1 MRELTMEDAS
11 VTLNGHGEGNFKQPD
26 TAQKQHVF
34 TTKVFVQM
42 GQKDVENDEP
52 FLKDAI
58 SIVQKDVVNGKV
70 IGEESVNK
78 SWKLISEDEVVV
90 VSKTSTAFHSELL
103 LEQEGP
109 GGETKET
116 DGSTVDSLLLNIETV
131 IDDGLLDGTHEP
143 ANDKREVLDEDAPV
157 VIEKSPVSPN
167 MEIAIEGEDPSDE
180 DWKNAR
186 KNDEIGEEVTEDEVA
201 VVEKTPVAS
210 SLESDILIEN
220 PDDGGK
226 EDDTTT
232 VDSLLA
238 NIESVIDQSPL
249 ERAQEPANKNI
260 AEVIEELAPVV
271 EKKSF
276 SLDVVHLMKETDEGS
291 ENGEHVTKQRQSFV
305 EDEVVMVK
313 KTVVVC
319 KVESEILVENP
330 DDEGKHADNATVQSL
345 LNNIESVI
353 DDELPERPQELED
366 AKKSDA
372 LEEDYPVVV
381 KKKPISVNVE
391 RAIDFDVKED
401 EQDVDPV
408 VETEVVVVEKE
419 TRAILESEI
428 LVDNEEAKK
437 GDSATVED
445 LLVTVEKVI
454 DAEPCKRTHESLQ
467 EKGKPLAE
475 DSPIVID
482 KRPAPFDMDQMMEQ
496 DEETKEQEKKDPVC
510 ETAPI
515 VVEKTAVIV
524 ESEML
529 VDNEEIEE
537 DDSTPVETLL
547 VNIESVVDHTLLET
561 AKEPSEDVV
570 EALEEDSP
578 VVIEKR
584 PALFYIEHPLDEDH
598 EKKDVDEREP
608 VAEAELVVV
617 EKTPVALESVMLV
630 DNEQSEED
638 DSTPVEILLVNIES
652 VVDHTLLKAA
662 KEPSEDVVE
671 ALEEDSPVVIEKRP
685 ASFCIEHPLD
695 ENHEKKDEDER
706 EPVSEIEVVV
716 LEKTP
721 VALES
726 DMLVDNEENKEE
738 DSTPVE
744 TLLVNIESVVD
755 HTLLKDAK
763 EPSKDV
769 VEALEEDSPVVI
781 EKKPASFYIEHPLDE
796 NHVKKDE
803 DEREPVS
810 EIEVVVVEKTPVA
823 LESVM
828 LVDNEQSEEDESTT
842 VETLLVNIE
851 SVVDYTLLKDTKEP
865 SEDVAEALEEDS
877 PVVIEKRP
885 ASFYMEHPLD
895 EVLEKKDVDER
906 EPVSEAELVVVEKTP
921 VALESVMLVDNEQSE
936 EDDSTPV
943 EILLVNIES
952 VVDHTLLKAAK
963 EPSEDVVEA
972 LEEDSPVVI
981 EKKPASLHIEHPLDE
996 DLEKKDEDEREPVSG
1011 FEVVVVEKPPVALES
1026 DMLVDNEE
1034 TKEKDS
1040 ASVETLLVEN
1050 EETKEDDSTPVET
1063 LLVNIESVVD
1073 HTLLEAVKIP
1083 SEVVVEAIEEDSP
1096 VVIEKRP
1103 ASLHIEHPFDED
1115 LEKKD
1120 VDEREPVAEAE
1131 LVVVE
1136 KTPVALDS
1144 DMLVDN
1150 EETKEKDSAS
1160 VETLLENIKSV
1171 IDNTT
1176 PDQTEEPASAIKP
1189 DVLEEDAPIVI
1200 EKRPILLHMEEM
1212 PDEMNGEGD
1221 PKAPVTEGELFV
1233 VNKTPAIV
1241 ELGILVEKEGTEGVE
1256 DDNPTVE
1263 SLLVNVE
1270 SVIDYQ
1276 LPKEGR
1282 ERADEMKTEA
1292 LQEDEPVVIE
1302 KSPVSLHVNQLLDQD
1317 DNQKEH
1323 DNSET
1328 VEGEHEL
1335 PKSRELVSEAKLVV
1349 INKTPASLESE
1360 LLIELESPEKDHA
1373 TVESLLVNIE
1383 SVIDDTSPEQPK
1395 VEDLTQP
1402 SESKEPIEETVPRAV
1417 EKRKR
1422 DSSEMEELFVAQ
1434 NPEESTEKEGR
1445 SQDESSNLVDEVV
1458 INVVEKKRVC
1468 HEQPSE
1474 TLENQSSVSEEST
1487 SVIVLDIP
1495 LVEKTEVVKDSVQET
1510 VPPAMERKAA
1520 ESEEELLQRTDE
1532 DEPTEPE
1539 CRETAILDDLEGE
1552 TLKSTSYTK
1561 LFDKDEGSD
1570 DELLRQVLSRKRLSA
1585 PEILPEKEKDG
1596 SAPLA
1601 PSESGILDSKEH
1613 VPTAHLSHTREAIP
1627 MSALPK
1633 VDNSEKVKD
1642 AEEQAAKGLL
1652 EADDEDQ
1659 IDGKRNRLGKKGL
1672 ASPQCKCCSLM

>member
-1 MRELTMEDAS
+1 MEDAS
-11 VTLNGHGEGNFKQPD
+11 VTVNGHGKSNVTLPD
-26 TAQKQHVF
+26 TAQQQHVF
-34 TTKVFVQM
+34 TTKVFIQM
-42 GQKDVENDEP
+42 AEKDVENDEP
-52 FLKDAI
+52 FLMDAT
-58 SIVQKDVVNGKV
+58 SIVQKDVVNGKE

-116 DGSTVDSLLLNIETV
+116 DGSTVESLLLNIETV
-131 IDDGLLDGTHEP
+131 IDDGLLNGTHEP
-143 ANDKREVLDEDAPV
+143 ENDKREVLDEDAPL

-167 MEIAIEGEDPSDE
+167 MEIAIEGEDPSDV
-180 DWKNAR
+180 DLKNAR
-186 KNDEIGEEVTEDEVA
+186 ENDEIGEEVTEDDVA
-201 VVEKTPVAS
+201 VVEKTPVARP
-210 SLESDILIEN
+210 LESDILVKN

-249 ERAQEPANKNI
+249 ERPQEPANKNT
-260 AEVIEELAPVV
+260 AEVIEELALVV

-276 SLDVVHLMKETDEGS
+276 SLDIEHLMKETDEGS
-291 ENGEHVTKQRQSFV
+291 EDGEHVTKQRQSFV
-305 EDEVVMVK
+305 EDEVIMVK

-330 DDEGKHADNATVQSL
+330 DDEGKHADNTTVQSL

-366 AKKSDA
+366 TKKSDA
-372 LEEDYPVVV
+372 LEEDYPIVV

-391 RAIDFDVKED
+391 QAIDFDVKED
-401 EQDVDPV
+401 EQDIDPV

-419 TRAILESEI
+419 TRAILVSEL

-454 DAEPCKRTHESLQ
+454 DVEPSKRTHESLQ

-515 VVEKTAVIV
+515 VVEKTAVTV

-529 VDNEEIEE
+529 VDNEEIED

-547 VNIESVVDHTLLET
+547 VNIESVVDRTLLET

-584 PALFYIEHPLDEDH
+584 PASFYIEHPLDEDH

-608 VAEAELVVV
+608 VSEAELVVV
-617 EKTPVALESVMLV
+617 EKTPVALESDMLV
-630 DNEQSEED
+630 DNEQSEGD

-652 VVDHTLLKAA
+652 VVDHTLLKVA

-685 ASFCIEHPLD
+685 ASVCIEHPLD

-716 LEKTP
+716 VEKTP

-726 DMLVDNEENKEE
+726 DMLVDNEESKEE

-763 EPSKDV
+763 EPSEDV

-781 EKKPASFYIEHPLDE
+781 EKRPASVCIEHPLDE
-796 NHVKKDE
+796 NHEKKDE

-810 EIEVVVVEKTPVA
+810 EIEVVVVEKPPVA
-823 LESVM
+823 LESDM
-828 LVDNEQSEEDESTT
+828 LVENEETKEDYSTP
-842 VETLLVNIE
+842 VDTLLVNIE
-851 SVVDYTLLKDTKEP
+851 SVVDHTLLEAVKIP
-865 SEDVAEALEEDS
+865 SEDVAEVIEEDS
-877 PVVIEKRP
+877 AVVIEKRP
-885 ASFYMEHPLD
+885 ASFCIEHPLD
-895 EVLEKKDVDER
+895 EDLEKKDVDER
-906 EPVSEAELVVVEKTP
+906 EPVSEAEFVVVEKTP
-921 VALESVMLVDNEQSE
+921 VALES
-936 EDDSTPV
+936 
-943 EILLVNIES
+943 
-952 VVDHTLLKAAK
+952 
-963 EPSEDVVEA
+963 
-972 LEEDSPVVI
+972 
-981 EKKPASLHIEHPLDE
+981 
-996 DLEKKDEDEREPVSG
+996 
-1011 FEVVVVEKPPVALES
+1011 
-1026 DMLVDNEE
+1026 DM
-1034 TKEKDS
+1034 
-1040 ASVETLLVEN
+1040 LVEN
-1050 EETKEDDSTPVET
+1050 EETKEDDSTPLET

-1083 SEVVVEAIEEDSP
+1083 SEDVAEVIEEDSA

-1103 ASLHIEHPFDED
+1103 ASFCIEHPLDED

-1120 VDEREPVAEAE
+1120 VDEREPVSEAE
-1131 LVVVE
+1131 FVVVE
-1136 KTPVALDS
+1136 KTPVALES
-1144 DMLVDN
+1144 DMLVDS

-1200 EKRPILLHMEEM
+1200 EKRPVLLHMEEM

-1221 PKAPVTEGELFV
+1221 PEAPVTESELVV
-1233 VNKTPAIV
+1233 VNKTPVIV
-1241 ELGILVEKEGTEGVE
+1241 ESGILVEKEGTEGVE
-1256 DDNPTVE
+1256 DDNATVE
-1263 SLLVNVE
+1263 SLLVNAE
-1270 SVIDYQ
+1270 SVIDHQ

-1282 ERADEMKTEA
+1282 ERADEMKTYA

-1302 KSPVSLHVNQLLDQD
+1302 RSPVSLHVNQLLDQEG
-1317 DNQKEH
+1317 NQKEH

-1328 VEGEHEL
+1328 VEGEQEL
-1335 PKSRELVSEAKLVV
+1335 SKSRELVSEAKLVV

-1360 LLIELESPEKDHA
+1360 ILIELESPENDHA

-1383 SVIDDTSPEQPK
+1383 SVIDDTSLEQPK
-1395 VEDLTQP
+1395 VEDDTQP

-1474 TLENQSSVSEEST
+1474 TLENQSSVSAEST

-1570 DELLRQVLSRKRLSA
+1570 DEFLRQVLSRKRLSA

-1627 MSALPK
+1627 MSTLAK
-1633 VDNSEKVKD
+1633 ADNSSSNVGGAHDEEKLIPGVPREAEKVKD
-1642 AEEQAAKGLL
+1642 AEGQAAKGLL

>member
-1 MRELTMEDAS
+1 MEDAS
-11 VTLNGHGEGNFKQPD
+11 VTVNGQGKSNVTLPD
-26 TAQKQHVF
+26 TAQQQHVF
-34 TTKVFVQM
+34 TTKVFIQM
-42 GQKDVENDEP
+42 AEKDVENDEP
-52 FLKDAI
+52 FLMDAT
-58 SIVQKDVVNGKV
+58 SIVQKDVINGKE

-116 DGSTVDSLLLNIETV
+116 DGSTVESLLLNIETV
-131 IDDGLLDGTHEP
+131 IDDGLLNGTHEP
-143 ANDKREVLDEDAPV
+143 ENDKREVLDEDAPL

-167 MEIAIEGEDPSDE
+167 MEIAIEGEDPSDV
-180 DWKNAR
+180 DLKNAR
-186 KNDEIGEEVTEDEVA
+186 ENDEIGEEVTEDDVA
-201 VVEKTPVAS
+201 VVEKTPVARP
-210 SLESDILIEN
+210 LESDILVKN

-249 ERAQEPANKNI
+249 ERPQEPASKNT

-276 SLDVVHLMKETDEGS
+276 SLDVEHLMKETDEGS
-291 ENGEHVTKQRQSFV
+291 EDGEHVTKQRQSFV
-305 EDEVVMVK
+305 EDEVIMVK

-330 DDEGKHADNATVQSL
+330 DDEGKHADNTTVQSL

-366 AKKSDA
+366 TKKSDA
-372 LEEDYPVVV
+372 LEEDYPIVV

-391 RAIDFDVKED
+391 QAIDFDVKED
-401 EQDVDPV
+401 EQDIDPV

-419 TRAILESEI
+419 TRAILESEL

-454 DAEPCKRTHESLQ
+454 DVEPSKRTHESLQ

-482 KRPAPFDMDQMMEQ
+482 KRPAPFHMDQMMEQ

-515 VVEKTAVIV
+515 VVEKTAVTV

-529 VDNEEIEE
+529 VDNEEIED

-547 VNIESVVDHTLLET
+547 VNIESVVDRTLLET

-584 PALFYIEHPLDEDH
+584 PASFYIEHPLDEDH

-608 VAEAELVVV
+608 VSEAELVVV
-617 EKTPVALESVMLV
+617 EKPPVALESDMLV

-685 ASFCIEHPLD
+685 ASVCIEHPLD
-695 ENHEKKDEDER
+695 ENHEKKDEGER

-716 LEKTP
+716 VEKTP

-726 DMLVDNEENKEE
+726 DMLVDNEESKEE

-763 EPSKDV
+763 EPSEDV
-769 VEALEEDSPVVI
+769 V
-781 EKKPASFYIEHPLDE
+781 
-796 NHVKKDE
+796 
-803 DEREPVS
+803 
-810 EIEVVVVEKTPVA
+810 
-823 LESVM
+823 
-828 LVDNEQSEEDESTT
+828 
-842 VETLLVNIE
+842 
-851 SVVDYTLLKDTKEP
+851 
-865 SEDVAEALEEDS
+865 EALEEDS

-885 ASFYMEHPLD
+885 AS
-895 EVLEKKDVDER
+895 VC
-906 EPVSEAELVVVEKTP
+906 
-921 VALESVMLVDNEQSE
+921 
-936 EDDSTPV
+936 
-943 EILLVNIES
+943 
-952 VVDHTLLKAAK
+952 
-963 EPSEDVVEA
+963 
-972 LEEDSPVVI
+972 
-981 EKKPASLHIEHPLDE
+981 IEHPLDE
-996 DLEKKDEDEREPVSG
+996 NHEKKDEDEREPVPEI
-1011 FEVVVVEKPPVALES
+1011 EVVVVEKPPVALES
-1026 DMLVDNEE
+1026 EM
-1034 TKEKDS
+1034 
-1040 ASVETLLVEN
+1040 LVEN
-1050 EETKEDDSTPVET
+1050 EETKEDYSTPVET

-1103 ASLHIEHPFDED
+1103 ASLHIEHPLDED

-1120 VDEREPVAEAE
+1120 VDEREPVPEAE
-1131 LVVVE
+1131 FVVVE
-1136 KTPVALDS
+1136 KTPVALESDMLVENEETKEDYSTPVETLLVNIESVVDHTLLEAVKIPSEVVVEAIEEDSPVVIEKRPASLHIEHPLDEDLEKKDVDEREPVPEAEFVVVEKTPVALES

-1221 PKAPVTEGELFV
+1221 PEAPVTESELVV
-1233 VNKTPAIV
+1233 VNKTPVIV
-1241 ELGILVEKEGTEGVE
+1241 ESGILVEKEGTEGVE
-1256 DDNPTVE
+1256 DDNATVE
-1263 SLLVNVE
+1263 SLLVNAE
-1270 SVIDYQ
+1270 SVIDHQ

-1282 ERADEMKTEA
+1282 ERADEMKTYA

-1302 KSPVSLHVNQLLDQD
+1302 RSPVSLHVNQLLDQEG
-1317 DNQKEH
+1317 NQKEH

-1328 VEGEHEL
+1328 VEGEQEL
-1335 PKSRELVSEAKLVV
+1335 SKSRELVSEAKLVV

-1360 LLIELESPEKDHA
+1360 ILIELESPENDHA

-1383 SVIDDTSPEQPK
+1383 SVIDDTSLEQPK
-1395 VEDLTQP
+1395 VEDDTQP

-1474 TLENQSSVSEEST
+1474 TLENQSSVSAEST

-1532 DEPTEPE
+1532 DQPTEPE

-1570 DELLRQVLSRKRLSA
+1570 DEFLRQVLSRKRLSA

-1627 MSALPK
+1627 MSTLAK
-1633 VDNSEKVKD
+1633 ADNSSSNVGGAHDEEKLIPGVPREAEKVKD
-1642 AEEQAAKGLL
+1642 AEGQAAKGLL

>member
-1 MRELTMEDAS
+1 MEDAS
-11 VTLNGHGEGNFKQPD
+11 VTVNGHGKSIVTLPD
-26 TAQKQHVF
+26 TAQQQHVF
-34 TTKVFVQM
+34 TTKVFIQM
-42 GQKDVENDEP
+42 AEKDVENDEP
-52 FLKDAI
+52 FLMDAT
-58 SIVQKDVVNGKV
+58 SIVQNDVVNGKE

-116 DGSTVDSLLLNIETV
+116 DGSTVESLLLNIETV
-131 IDDGLLDGTHEP
+131 IDDGLLNGTHEP
-143 ANDKREVLDEDAPV
+143 ENDKREVLDEDAPV
-157 VIEKSPVSPN
+157 VIEKSPVSLN
-167 MEIAIEGEDPSDE
+167 MEIAIEGEDRSDV
-180 DWKNAR
+180 DLKNAR
-186 KNDEIGEEVTEDEVA
+186 ENDEIGEEVTEDDVA
-201 VVEKTPVAS
+201 VVEKTPVARP
-210 SLESDILIEN
+210 LESDILVEN

-249 ERAQEPANKNI
+249 ERPQEPANKNT

-276 SLDVVHLMKETDEGS
+276 SLDVEHLMKETDEGS
-291 ENGEHVTKQRQSFV
+291 EDGEHVTKQRQSFV
-305 EDEVVMVK
+305 EDEVMMVK

-330 DDEGKHADNATVQSL
+330 DDEGKHADNTTVQSL

-366 AKKSDA
+366 TKKSDA
-372 LEEDYPVVV
+372 LEEDYPIVV

-391 RAIDFDVKED
+391 QAIDFDVKED
-401 EQDVDPV
+401 EQDIDPV

-419 TRAILESEI
+419 TRAILESEL
-428 LVDNEEAKK
+428 LVDNEQAKK

-454 DAEPCKRTHESLQ
+454 DVEPSKRTHESLQ

-515 VVEKTAVIV
+515 VVEKTAVTV
-524 ESEML
+524 QSEML
-529 VDNEEIEE
+529 VDNEEIED

-547 VNIESVVDHTLLET
+547 VNIESVVDRTLLET

-570 EALEEDSP
+570 E
-578 VVIEKR
+578 V
-584 PALFYIEHPLDEDH
+584 
-598 EKKDVDEREP
+598 
-608 VAEAELVVV
+608 
-617 EKTPVALESVMLV
+617 
-630 DNEQSEED
+630 
-638 DSTPVEILLVNIES
+638 
-652 VVDHTLLKAA
+652 
-662 KEPSEDVVE
+662 
-671 ALEEDSPVVIEKRP
+671 LEEDSPVVIEKRP
-685 ASFCIEHPLD
+685 ASVCIEHPLD

-716 LEKTP
+716 VEKTP

-726 DMLVDNEENKEE
+726 DMLVDNEESKEE

-763 EPSKDV
+763 EPSEDV

-781 EKKPASFYIEHPLDE
+781 EKRPASVCIEHPLDE
-796 NHVKKDE
+796 NHEKKDE

-810 EIEVVVVEKTPVA
+810 EIEVVVVEKPPVA
-823 LESVM
+823 LESDM
-828 LVDNEQSEEDESTT
+828 LVENEETKEDYSTP
-842 VETLLVNIE
+842 VDTLLVNIE
-851 SVVDYTLLKDTKEP
+851 SVVDHTLLEAVKIP
-865 SEDVAEALEEDS
+865 SEDVAEVIEEDS
-877 PVVIEKRP
+877 AVVIEKRP
-885 ASFYMEHPLD
+885 ASFCIEHPLD
-895 EVLEKKDVDER
+895 EDLEKKDVDER
-906 EPVSEAELVVVEKTP
+906 EPVSEAEFVVVEKTP
-921 VALESVMLVDNEQSE
+921 VALES
-936 EDDSTPV
+936 
-943 EILLVNIES
+943 
-952 VVDHTLLKAAK
+952 
-963 EPSEDVVEA
+963 
-972 LEEDSPVVI
+972 
-981 EKKPASLHIEHPLDE
+981 
-996 DLEKKDEDEREPVSG
+996 
-1011 FEVVVVEKPPVALES
+1011 
-1026 DMLVDNEE
+1026 DM
-1034 TKEKDS
+1034 
-1040 ASVETLLVEN
+1040 LVEN
-1050 EETKEDDSTPVET
+1050 EETKEDDSTPLET

-1083 SEVVVEAIEEDSP
+1083 SEDVAEVIEEDSA

-1103 ASLHIEHPFDED
+1103 ASFCIEHPLDED

-1120 VDEREPVAEAE
+1120 VDEREPVSETE

-1136 KTPVALDS
+1136 KTPVALES
-1144 DMLVDN
+1144 DMLVDS

-1221 PKAPVTEGELFV
+1221 PEAPVTESELVV
-1233 VNKTPAIV
+1233 VNKTPVIV
-1241 ELGILVEKEGTEGVE
+1241 ESGILVEKEGTEGVE
-1256 DDNPTVE
+1256 DDNATVE
-1263 SLLVNVE
+1263 SLLVNAE
-1270 SVIDYQ
+1270 SVIDHQ

-1282 ERADEMKTEA
+1282 ERADEMKTYA

-1302 KSPVSLHVNQLLDQD
+1302 RSPVSLHVNQLLDQEG
-1317 DNQKEH
+1317 NQKEH

-1328 VEGEHEL
+1328 VEGEQEL
-1335 PKSRELVSEAKLVV
+1335 SKSRELVSEAKLVV

-1360 LLIELESPEKDHA
+1360 ILIELESPENDHA

-1383 SVIDDTSPEQPK
+1383 SVIDDTSLEQPK
-1395 VEDLTQP
+1395 VEDDTQP

-1474 TLENQSSVSEEST
+1474 TLENQSSVSAEST

-1570 DELLRQVLSRKRLSA
+1570 DEFLRQVLSRKRLSA

-1627 MSALPK
+1627 MSTLAK
-1633 VDNSEKVKD
+1633 ADNSSSNVGGAHDEEKVIPGVPREAEKVKD
-1642 AEEQAAKGLL
+1642 AEGQAAKGLL

-1659 IDGKRNRLGKKGL
+1659 IDRKRNRLGKKGL

>member
-1 MRELTMEDAS
+1 MEDAS
-11 VTLNGHGEGNFKQPD
+11 VTLNGHGEGKE
-26 TAQKQHVF
+26 
-34 TTKVFVQM
+34 VFVQM

-116 DGSTVDSLLLNIETV
+116 DVSTVESLLLNIETV
-131 IDDGLLDGTHEP
+131 IDDGLLNGTHEP

-180 DWKNAR
+180 DLKNAR
-186 KNDEIGEEVTEDEVA
+186 ENDEIGEEVTEDEVA

-249 ERAQEPANKNI
+249 ERPQEPANKNI

-276 SLDVVHLMKETDEGS
+276 SLDVEHLIKETDEGS
-291 ENGEHVTKQRQSFV
+291 EDGEQVTKQRQSFV

-319 KVESEILVENP
+319 KVESEMLVENP
-330 DDEGKHADNATVQSL
+330 DDEGKHADNTTVQSL

-381 KKKPISVNVE
+381 EKKPISVNVE
-391 RAIDFDVKED
+391 QAIDFDVKED
-401 EQDVDPV
+401 EQDIDLV
-408 VETEVVVVEKE
+408 VETGVVVVEKE

-454 DAEPCKRTHESLQ
+454 DVEPSKRTHDSLQ

-584 PALFYIEHPLDEDH
+584 PA
-598 EKKDVDEREP
+598 
-608 VAEAELVVV
+608 
-617 EKTPVALESVMLV
+617 
-630 DNEQSEED
+630 
-638 DSTPVEILLVNIES
+638 
-652 VVDHTLLKAA
+652 
-662 KEPSEDVVE
+662 
-671 ALEEDSPVVIEKRP
+671 
-685 ASFCIEHPLD
+685 SFCIEHPLD

-716 LEKTP
+716 VEKTP

-726 DMLVDNEENKEE
+726 DMLVDNEQSEE
-738 DSTPVE
+738 DESTPVE

-755 HTLLKDAK
+755 HTLLETAK
-763 EPSKDV
+763 EPSEDVVEALEEDSPVVIEKRPASFYIEHPLDEDLEKKDEDERQPVSEIEVVVIEKTPVALESVMLVDNEQSEEDESIPVETLLVNIESVVDHTLWKVAKEPSEDV

-796 NHVKKDE
+796 DLEKKDK

-810 EIEVVVVEKTPVA
+810 EIEVVVVEK
-823 LESVM
+823 
-828 LVDNEQSEEDESTT
+828 
-842 VETLLVNIE
+842 
-851 SVVDYTLLKDTKEP
+851 
-865 SEDVAEALEEDS
+865 
-877 PVVIEKRP
+877 
-885 ASFYMEHPLD
+885 
-895 EVLEKKDVDER
+895 
-906 EPVSEAELVVVEKTP
+906 
-921 VALESVMLVDNEQSE
+921 
-936 EDDSTPV
+936 
-943 EILLVNIES
+943 
-952 VVDHTLLKAAK
+952 
-963 EPSEDVVEA
+963 
-972 LEEDSPVVI
+972 
-981 EKKPASLHIEHPLDE
+981 
-996 DLEKKDEDEREPVSG
+996 
-1011 FEVVVVEKPPVALES
+1011 PPVALES
-1026 DMLVDNEE
+1026 EM
-1034 TKEKDS
+1034 
-1040 ASVETLLVEN
+1040 LVEN

-1103 ASLHIEHPFDED
+1103 ASLHIEHPLDED

-1120 VDEREPVAEAE
+1120 VDEREPVSEAE

-1136 KTPVALDS
+1136 KTPVALES

-1176 PDQTEEPASAIKP
+1176 SDQTEEPASAIKP
-1189 DVLEEDAPIVI
+1189 DVLEEDVPIVI

-1212 PDEMNGEGD
+1212 PDEMHGEGD
-1221 PKAPVTEGELFV
+1221 PKAPVTEGELVV
-1233 VNKTPAIV
+1233 VNKTPVIV
-1241 ELGILVEKEGTEGVE
+1241 ESGILVEKEGTEGVE
-1256 DDNPTVE
+1256 DDNATVE

-1270 SVIDYQ
+1270 SVIDHQ

-1282 ERADEMKTEA
+1282 ERPDEMKTEA

-1302 KSPVSLHVNQLLDQD
+1302 RSPVSLHVNQLLDQE

-1323 DNSET
+1323 NNSET

-1360 LLIELESPEKDHA
+1360 ILIELESPENDHA

-1395 VEDLTQP
+1395 VEDDTQP

-1434 NPEESTEKEGR
+1434 NPKESTEKEGR

-1458 INVVEKKRVC
+1458 INVVEKKRAC

-1627 MSALPK
+1627 MRTLAK
-1633 VDNSEKVKD
+1633 ADNSSSNVGGAHDEEKLIPGVPREGEKVKD
-1642 AEEQAAKGLL
+1642 AEEQAAKGLF

>member
-1 MRELTMEDAS
+1 MEDAS

-42 GQKDVENDEP
+42 GQKDVENDAP
-52 FLKDAI
+52 FLEDAI

-78 SWKLISEDEVVV
+78 SWKLILEDEVVV

-116 DGSTVDSLLLNIETV
+116 DGSTVESLLLNIETV
-131 IDDGLLDGTHEP
+131 IDDELLNGTHQP

-167 MEIAIEGEDPSDE
+167 MEIAIEGEDPSDV
-180 DWKNAR
+180 DLKNAR
-186 KNDEIGEEVTEDEVA
+186 ENDEIGEEVTEDEVA

-249 ERAQEPANKNI
+249 ERPQEPANKNI

-276 SLDVVHLMKETDEGS
+276 SLDVEHLMKETDEGS
-291 ENGEHVTKQRQSFV
+291 EDGEHVTKQRQSFV
-305 EDEVVMVK
+305 EDEVVMIK

-319 KVESEILVENP
+319 KVESEILVENQ
-330 DDEGKHADNATVQSL
+330 DDEGKHADNTTVQSL

-391 RAIDFDVKED
+391 QAIDFDVKED
-401 EQDVDPV
+401 ERDIDPV
-408 VETEVVVVEKE
+408 VETEVVVVAKE

-454 DAEPCKRTHESLQ
+454 DVEPSKRTLESLQ

-482 KRPAPFDMDQMMEQ
+482 KRPAPFDMDQMLEQ

-515 VVEKTAVIV
+515 VVEKTVVIV

-537 DDSTPVETLL
+537 DGSTPVETLL

-584 PALFYIEHPLDEDH
+584 PASFYIEHPLDEDH

-608 VAEAELVVV
+608 VSEAELVVV
-617 EKTPVALESVMLV
+617 EKTPVALESDMLV
-630 DNEQSEED
+630 DNEQSEKD

-652 VVDHTLLKAA
+652 VVDHTLLKDA
-662 KEPSEDVVE
+662 KEPSEDLVE

-695 ENHEKKDEDER
+695 ENLEKKDEDER
-706 EPVSEIEVVV
+706 EPVSEIDVVV
-716 LEKTP
+716 VEKTP

-726 DMLVDNEENKEE
+726 DMLVDNEESKEE

-763 EPSKDV
+763 EPSEDV
-769 VEALEEDSPVVI
+769 LEALEEDSPVVI

-796 NHVKKDE
+796 NHEKK

-823 LESVM
+823 LESDM
-828 LVDNEQSEEDESTT
+828 LVDNEQSEEDESTP
-842 VETLLVNIE
+842 VET
-851 SVVDYTLLKDTKEP
+851 
-865 SEDVAEALEEDS
+865 
-877 PVVIEKRP
+877 
-885 ASFYMEHPLD
+885 
-895 EVLEKKDVDER
+895 
-906 EPVSEAELVVVEKTP
+906 
-921 VALESVMLVDNEQSE
+921 
-936 EDDSTPV
+936 
-943 EILLVNIES
+943 LLVNIES
-952 VVDHTLLKAAK
+952 VVDHTLLKDAK

-981 EKKPASLHIEHPLDE
+981 EKKPASFYIEHPIDE
-996 DLEKKDEDEREPVSG
+996 DLKKKDEDERETVPEI
-1011 FEVVVVEKPPVALES
+1011 EVVVVEKTPVALES
-1026 DMLVDNEE
+1026 EM
-1034 TKEKDS
+1034 
-1040 ASVETLLVEN
+1040 LVEN

-1103 ASLHIEHPFDED
+1103 ASLRIDYPLDED

-1120 VDEREPVAEAE
+1120 VDEREPVSEAE

-1136 KTPVALDS
+1136 KTPVALES

-1150 EETKEKDSAS
+1150 EESKEKDSAS

-1200 EKRPILLHMEEM
+1200 EKRPSLLHMEEM

-1221 PKAPVTEGELFV
+1221 PKAPVTEGELVV
-1233 VNKTPAIV
+1233 VNKTPVIV
-1241 ELGILVEKEGTEGVE
+1241 ASGILVEKEGTEGVK
-1256 DDNPTVE
+1256 DDNATVE

-1270 SVIDYQ
+1270 SVIDHQ

-1292 LQEDEPVVIE
+1292 LKEDEPVVIE
-1302 KSPVSLHVNQLLDQD
+1302 RSPVSLHVNQLLDQE

-1360 LLIELESPEKDHA
+1360 ILIELESPENDHA
-1373 TVESLLVNIE
+1373 TMESLLVNIE

-1395 VEDLTQP
+1395 VEDDTQP
-1402 SESKEPIEETVPRAV
+1402 SESKEPIEETVPCAV
-1417 EKRKR
+1417 EKRTR

-1458 INVVEKKRVC
+1458 INVAEKKRVY

-1474 TLENQSSVSEEST
+1474 TLESQSSVSEEST

-1495 LVEKTEVVKDSVQET
+1495 LVEKTEGVKDSVQET

-1520 ESEEELLQRTDE
+1520 ESEEELLQGTDE

-1627 MSALPK
+1627 MSTLAK
-1633 VDNSEKVKD
+1633 ADNSSSNVGGAHDEEKLIPGVPREAEKVKD

>member
-1 MRELTMEDAS
+1 MEDAS
-11 VTLNGHGEGNFKQPD
+11 VTENGHGKGNVKQPD
-26 TAQKQHVF
+26 TAQQQHVF
-34 TTKVFVQM
+34 TTKVFIEM
-42 GQKDVENDEP
+42 GEKDVENDEP
-52 FLKDAI
+52 FLIDAT
-58 SIVQKDVVNGKV
+58 SIVQKDVVNGKE

-90 VSKTSTAFHSELL
+90 VSKTSTAFHSEFLP
-103 LEQEGP
+103 EQEGP

-116 DGSTVDSLLLNIETV
+116 DGSTVESLLLNIETV
-131 IDDGLLDGTHEP
+131 IDDGLLNGTHEP
-143 ANDKREVLDEDAPV
+143 ENDKREVLDEDAPL

-167 MEIAIEGEDPSDE
+167 MEIAIEGEDPSDV
-180 DWKNAR
+180 DLKNAR
-186 KNDEIGEEVTEDEVA
+186 ENDEIGEEVTEDEVA

-210 SLESDILIEN
+210 SLESDILVEN

-249 ERAQEPANKNI
+249 ERPQEPANKNT

-276 SLDVVHLMKETDEGS
+276 SLDVEHLMKETDEGS
-291 ENGEHVTKQRQSFV
+291 EDGEHVTKQRQSFV
-305 EDEVVMVK
+305 EDEVIMVK

-330 DDEGKHADNATVQSL
+330 DDEGKHADNTTVQSL

-366 AKKSDA
+366 TKKSDA
-372 LEEDYPVVV
+372 LEEDYPIVV

-391 RAIDFDVKED
+391 QAIDFDVKED
-401 EQDVDPV
+401 EQDIDPV

-419 TRAILESEI
+419 TRAILVSEL

-454 DAEPCKRTHESLQ
+454 DVEPCKRTHESLQ

-482 KRPAPFDMDQMMEQ
+482 KRPPPFDMDQMMEQ

-515 VVEKTAVIV
+515 VVEKTAVTV

-529 VDNEEIEE
+529 VDNEEIEDE
-537 DDSTPVETLL
+537 VSTPVETLL
-547 VNIESVVDHTLLET
+547 VNIESVVDRTLLET

-584 PALFYIEHPLDEDH
+584 PASFYIEHPLDEDH

-608 VAEAELVVV
+608 VSEAELVVV
-617 EKTPVALESVMLV
+617 EKTPVALESDMLV

-638 DSTPVEILLVNIES
+638 DSTPAEILLVNIES

-685 ASFCIEHPLD
+685 ASVCIEHPLD
-695 ENHEKKDEDER
+695 ENHEKKDEGER

-716 LEKTP
+716 VEKTP

-726 DMLVDNEENKEE
+726 DMLVDNEESKEE
-738 DSTPVE
+738 DSTPGE

-763 EPSKDV
+763 EPSEDV
-769 VEALEEDSPVVI
+769 V
-781 EKKPASFYIEHPLDE
+781 
-796 NHVKKDE
+796 
-803 DEREPVS
+803 
-810 EIEVVVVEKTPVA
+810 
-823 LESVM
+823 
-828 LVDNEQSEEDESTT
+828 
-842 VETLLVNIE
+842 
-851 SVVDYTLLKDTKEP
+851 
-865 SEDVAEALEEDS
+865 EALEEDS

-885 ASFYMEHPLD
+885 AS
-895 EVLEKKDVDER
+895 VC
-906 EPVSEAELVVVEKTP
+906 
-921 VALESVMLVDNEQSE
+921 
-936 EDDSTPV
+936 
-943 EILLVNIES
+943 
-952 VVDHTLLKAAK
+952 
-963 EPSEDVVEA
+963 
-972 LEEDSPVVI
+972 
-981 EKKPASLHIEHPLDE
+981 IEHPLDE
-996 DLEKKDEDEREPVSG
+996 NHEKKDEDEREPVPEIG
-1011 FEVVVVEKPPVALES
+1011 VVVVEKPSVALES
-1026 DMLVDNEE
+1026 EM
-1034 TKEKDS
+1034 
-1040 ASVETLLVEN
+1040 LVEN
-1050 EETKEDDSTPVET
+1050 EETKEDYSTPVET

-1103 ASLHIEHPFDED
+1103 ASFYIEHPLDED

-1120 VDEREPVAEAE
+1120 VDEREPVSEAE
-1131 LVVVE
+1131 FVVVE
-1136 KTPVALDS
+1136 KTPVALESDMLVENEETKEDYSTPVETLLVNIESVVDHTLLEAVKIPSEVVVEAIEEDSPVVIEKRPASFYIEHPLDEDLEKKDVDEREPVSEAEFVVVEKTPVALES

-1160 VETLLENIKSV
+1160 VETLLENIKCV

-1221 PKAPVTEGELFV
+1221 PEAPVTESELVV
-1233 VNKTPAIV
+1233 VNKTPVIV
-1241 ELGILVEKEGTEGVE
+1241 ESGILVEKEGTEGVE
-1256 DDNPTVE
+1256 DDNATVE
-1263 SLLVNVE
+1263 SLLVNAE
-1270 SVIDYQ
+1270 PVIDHQ

-1282 ERADEMKTEA
+1282 ERADEMKTYA

-1302 KSPVSLHVNQLLDQD
+1302 RSPVSLHVNQLLDQEG
-1317 DNQKEH
+1317 NQKEH

-1328 VEGEHEL
+1328 VEGEQEL
-1335 PKSRELVSEAKLVV
+1335 SKSRELVSEAKLVV

-1360 LLIELESPEKDHA
+1360 ILIELESPENDHA

-1395 VEDLTQP
+1395 VEDDTQP

-1474 TLENQSSVSEEST
+1474 TLENQSSVSAEST

-1570 DELLRQVLSRKRLSA
+1570 DEFLRQVLSRKRLSA

-1627 MSALPK
+1627 MSTLAK
-1633 VDNSEKVKD
+1633 ADNSSSNVGGAHDEEKLIPGVPREAEKVKD
-1642 AEEQAAKGLL
+1642 AEGQAAKGLL

>member
-1 MRELTMEDAS
+1 MEDAS
-11 VTLNGHGEGNFKQPD
+11 VTVNGHGKSNVTLPD
-26 TAQKQHVF
+26 TAQQQHVF
-34 TTKVFVQM
+34 TTKVFIQM
-42 GQKDVENDEP
+42 AEKDVENDEP
-52 FLKDAI
+52 FLMDAT
-58 SIVQKDVVNGKV
+58 SIVQKDVVNGKE

-116 DGSTVDSLLLNIETV
+116 DGCTVESLLLNIETV
-131 IDDGLLDGTHEP
+131 IDDGLLNGTHEP
-143 ANDKREVLDEDAPV
+143 ENDKREVLDEDAPV

-167 MEIAIEGEDPSDE
+167 MEIAIEGEDPSDV
-180 DWKNAR
+180 DLKNAR
-186 KNDEIGEEVTEDEVA
+186 ENDEIGEEVTEDDVA
-201 VVEKTPVAS
+201 VVEKTPVARP
-210 SLESDILIEN
+210 LESDILVEN

-249 ERAQEPANKNI
+249 ERPQEPANKNT

-276 SLDVVHLMKETDEGS
+276 SLDVEHLMKETDEGS
-291 ENGEHVTKQRQSFV
+291 EDGEHVTKQRQSFV
-305 EDEVVMVK
+305 EDEVMTVK

-330 DDEGKHADNATVQSL
+330 DDEGKHADNTTVQSL

-366 AKKSDA
+366 TKQSDA
-372 LEEDYPVVV
+372 LEEDYPIVV

-391 RAIDFDVKED
+391 QVIDFDVKED
-401 EQDVDPV
+401 EQDIDPV

-419 TRAILESEI
+419 TRAILESEL

-454 DAEPCKRTHESLQ
+454 DVEPSKRTHESLQ

-515 VVEKTAVIV
+515 VVEKTAVTV

-529 VDNEEIEE
+529 VDNEEIED

-547 VNIESVVDHTLLET
+547 VNIESVVDRTLLET

-584 PALFYIEHPLDEDH
+584 PASFYIEHPLDEDH

-608 VAEAELVVV
+608 VSEAELVVV
-617 EKTPVALESVMLV
+617 EKTPVALESDMLV
-630 DNEQSEED
+630 DNEKSEED

-652 VVDHTLLKAA
+652 VVDYTPLKAA

-685 ASFCIEHPLD
+685 ASFYIEHPLD

-716 LEKTP
+716 VEKTP

-726 DMLVDNEENKEE
+726 DMLVDNEESKEE

-763 EPSKDV
+763 EPSEDV
-769 VEALEEDSPVVI
+769 V
-781 EKKPASFYIEHPLDE
+781 
-796 NHVKKDE
+796 
-803 DEREPVS
+803 
-810 EIEVVVVEKTPVA
+810 
-823 LESVM
+823 
-828 LVDNEQSEEDESTT
+828 
-842 VETLLVNIE
+842 
-851 SVVDYTLLKDTKEP
+851 
-865 SEDVAEALEEDS
+865 EALEEDS

-885 ASFYMEHPLD
+885 ASFY
-895 EVLEKKDVDER
+895 
-906 EPVSEAELVVVEKTP
+906 
-921 VALESVMLVDNEQSE
+921 
-936 EDDSTPV
+936 
-943 EILLVNIES
+943 
-952 VVDHTLLKAAK
+952 
-963 EPSEDVVEA
+963 
-972 LEEDSPVVI
+972 
-981 EKKPASLHIEHPLDE
+981 IEHPLDE
-996 DLEKKDEDEREPVSG
+996 NHEKKDEDEREPVPEI
-1011 FEVVVVEKPPVALES
+1011 EVVVVEKPPVALES
-1026 DMLVDNEE
+1026 EM
-1034 TKEKDS
+1034 
-1040 ASVETLLVEN
+1040 LVEN
-1050 EETKEDDSTPVET
+1050 EETKEDYSTPVET

-1103 ASLHIEHPFDED
+1103 ASFYIEHPLDED

-1120 VDEREPVAEAE
+1120 VDEREPVSEAE
-1131 LVVVE
+1131 FVVVE
-1136 KTPVALDS
+1136 KTPVALES

-1221 PKAPVTEGELFV
+1221 PEAPVTESELVV
-1233 VNKTPAIV
+1233 VNKTPVIV
-1241 ELGILVEKEGTEGVE
+1241 ESGILVEKEGTEGVE
-1256 DDNPTVE
+1256 DDNATVE

-1270 SVIDYQ
+1270 SVIDHQ

-1282 ERADEMKTEA
+1282 ERANEMKTYA

-1302 KSPVSLHVNQLLDQD
+1302 RSPVSLHVNQLLDQEG
-1317 DNQKEH
+1317 NQKEH

-1328 VEGEHEL
+1328 VEGEQEL
-1335 PKSRELVSEAKLVV
+1335 SKSRKLVSEAKLVV

-1360 LLIELESPEKDHA
+1360 ILIEVESPENDHA

-1383 SVIDDTSPEQPK
+1383 SVIDDTSLEQPK
-1395 VEDLTQP
+1395 VEDDTQP

-1445 SQDESSNLVDEVV
+1445 SQDKSSKLVDEVV
-1458 INVVEKKRVC
+1458 INVVEKKRVY

-1570 DELLRQVLSRKRLSA
+1570 DEFSRQVLSRKRLSA

-1627 MSALPK
+1627 MSTLAK
-1633 VDNSEKVKD
+1633 ADNSSSNVGGAHDEEKLIPGVPREAEKVKD
-1642 AEEQAAKGLL
+1642 VEEQAAKGLL

-1659 IDGKRNRLGKKGL
+1659 TDGKRNRLGKKGL

>member
-1 MRELTMEDAS
+1 MEDAS
-11 VTLNGHGEGNFKQPD
+11 VTVNGHGKSNVTLPG
-26 TAQKQHVF
+26 TAQQQHVF
-34 TTKVFVQM
+34 TTKVFIQM
-42 GQKDVENDEP
+42 AEKDVENDEP
-52 FLKDAI
+52 FLMDAT
-58 SIVQKDVVNGKV
+58 SIVQKDVVNGKE

-116 DGSTVDSLLLNIETV
+116 DGSTVESLLLNIETV
-131 IDDGLLDGTHEP
+131 IDDGLLNGTHEP
-143 ANDKREVLDEDAPV
+143 ENDKREVLDEDAPV

-167 MEIAIEGEDPSDE
+167 MEIAIEGEDPSDV
-180 DWKNAR
+180 DLKNAR
-186 KNDEIGEEVTEDEVA
+186 ENDEIGEEVTEDDVA
-201 VVEKTPVAS
+201 VVEKTPVAR
-210 SLESDILIEN
+210 SLESDILVEN
-220 PDDGGK
+220 PDDVGK

-249 ERAQEPANKNI
+249 ERPQEPANKNT

-276 SLDVVHLMKETDEGS
+276 SLDVEHLMKETDEGS
-291 ENGEHVTKQRQSFV
+291 EDGEHVTKQRQSFV
-305 EDEVVMVK
+305 EDEVIMVK

-319 KVESEILVENP
+319 KGESEILVENP
-330 DDEGKHADNATVQSL
+330 DDEGKHADNTTVQSL

-366 AKKSDA
+366 TKKSDA
-372 LEEDYPVVV
+372 LEEDYPIGV

-391 RAIDFDVKED
+391 QAIDFDVKED
-401 EQDVDPV
+401 EQDIDPV

-419 TRAILESEI
+419 TRAILESEL

-437 GDSATVED
+437 GDSTTVED

-454 DAEPCKRTHESLQ
+454 DVEPSKRTHESLQ

-515 VVEKTAVIV
+515 VVEKTAVTV

-529 VDNEEIEE
+529 VDNEEIED

-547 VNIESVVDHTLLET
+547 VNIESVVDRTLLET

-584 PALFYIEHPLDEDH
+584 PASFYIEHPLDEDH

-608 VAEAELVVV
+608 VSEAELVVV
-617 EKTPVALESVMLV
+617 EKTPVALESDMLV

-685 ASFCIEHPLD
+685 ASVCIEHPLD

-716 LEKTP
+716 VEKTP

-726 DMLVDNEENKEE
+726 DMLVDNEESKEE

-763 EPSKDV
+763 EPSEDV
-769 VEALEEDSPVVI
+769 V
-781 EKKPASFYIEHPLDE
+781 
-796 NHVKKDE
+796 
-803 DEREPVS
+803 
-810 EIEVVVVEKTPVA
+810 
-823 LESVM
+823 
-828 LVDNEQSEEDESTT
+828 
-842 VETLLVNIE
+842 
-851 SVVDYTLLKDTKEP
+851 
-865 SEDVAEALEEDS
+865 EALEEDS

-885 ASFYMEHPLD
+885 AS
-895 EVLEKKDVDER
+895 VC
-906 EPVSEAELVVVEKTP
+906 
-921 VALESVMLVDNEQSE
+921 
-936 EDDSTPV
+936 
-943 EILLVNIES
+943 
-952 VVDHTLLKAAK
+952 
-963 EPSEDVVEA
+963 
-972 LEEDSPVVI
+972 
-981 EKKPASLHIEHPLDE
+981 IEHPLDE
-996 DLEKKDEDEREPVSG
+996 NHEKKDEDEREPVPEI
-1011 FEVVVVEKPPVALES
+1011 EVVVVEKPPVALES
-1026 DMLVDNEE
+1026 EM
-1034 TKEKDS
+1034 
-1040 ASVETLLVEN
+1040 LVEN
-1050 EETKEDDSTPVET
+1050 EETKEDYSTPVET

-1103 ASLHIEHPFDED
+1103 ASFCIEHPLDED

-1120 VDEREPVAEAE
+1120 VDEREPVSEAE
-1131 LVVVE
+1131 FVVVE
-1136 KTPVALDS
+1136 KTPVALESDMLVENEETKEDYSTPVETLLVNIESVVDHTLLEAVKIPSEVVVEAIEEDSPVVIEKRPASFCIEHPLDEDLEKKDVDEREPVSEAEFVVVEKTPVALES

-1221 PKAPVTEGELFV
+1221 PEAPVTESELV
-1233 VNKTPAIV
+1233 VVKKTPVIV
-1241 ELGILVEKEGTEGVE
+1241 ESGILVEKEGTEGVE
-1256 DDNPTVE
+1256 DDNATVE

-1270 SVIDYQ
+1270 SVIDHQ

-1282 ERADEMKTEA
+1282 ERADEMKTYA

-1302 KSPVSLHVNQLLDQD
+1302 RSPVSLHVNQLLDEE

-1360 LLIELESPEKDHA
+1360 ILIELESPENDHA

-1395 VEDLTQP
+1395 VEDDTQP

-1445 SQDESSNLVDEVV
+1445 SQDESSNLVDEIV

-1474 TLENQSSVSEEST
+1474 TLENQSSVSAEST

-1570 DELLRQVLSRKRLSA
+1570 DEFLRQVLSRKRLSA

-1613 VPTAHLSHTREAIP
+1613 VPSAHLSHTREAIP
-1627 MSALPK
+1627 MSTLAK
-1633 VDNSEKVKD
+1633 ADNSSSNVGGAHDEEKLIPGVPREAEKVKD
-1642 AEEQAAKGLL
+1642 AEGQAAKGLL

>member
-1 MRELTMEDAS
+1 M
-11 VTLNGHGEGNFKQPD
+11 
-26 TAQKQHVF
+26 
-34 TTKVFVQM
+34 
-42 GQKDVENDEP
+42 
-52 FLKDAI
+52 
-58 SIVQKDVVNGKV
+58 QKDVVNGKE

-90 VSKTSTAFHSELL
+90 VSKTSTAFHSEFLP
-103 LEQEGP
+103 EQEGP

-116 DGSTVDSLLLNIETV
+116 DGSTVESLLLNIETV
-131 IDDGLLDGTHEP
+131 IDDGLLNGTHEP
-143 ANDKREVLDEDAPV
+143 ENDKTEVLDEDAPV

-167 MEIAIEGEDPSDE
+167 MEIAIEGEDPSDV
-180 DWKNAR
+180 DLKNAR
-186 KNDEIGEEVTEDEVA
+186 ENDEIGEEVTEDDVA
-201 VVEKTPVAS
+201 VVEKTPVARP
-210 SLESDILIEN
+210 LESDILVKN

-249 ERAQEPANKNI
+249 ERPQEPANKNT

-276 SLDVVHLMKETDEGS
+276 SLDVEHLLKETDEGS
-291 ENGEHVTKQRQSFV
+291 EDGEHVTKQRQSFV
-305 EDEVVMVK
+305 EDEVIMVK

-330 DDEGKHADNATVQSL
+330 DDEGKHADNTTVQSL

-353 DDELPERPQELED
+353 DNELPERPQELED
-366 AKKSDA
+366 TKKSDA
-372 LEEDYPVVV
+372 LEEDYPIVV

-391 RAIDFDVKED
+391 QAIDFDVKED
-401 EQDVDPV
+401 EQDIDPV

-419 TRAILESEI
+419 TRAILVSEL

-454 DAEPCKRTHESLQ
+454 DVEPSKRTHESLQ

-482 KRPAPFDMDQMMEQ
+482 KRPPPFDMDQMMEQ

-515 VVEKTAVIV
+515 VVEKTAVTV

-529 VDNEEIEE
+529 VDNEEIEDE
-537 DDSTPVETLL
+537 VSTPVETLL
-547 VNIESVVDHTLLET
+547 VNIESVVDRTLLET

-584 PALFYIEHPLDEDH
+584 PASFYIEHPLDEDH

-608 VAEAELVVV
+608 VSEAELVVV
-617 EKTPVALESVMLV
+617 EKTPVALESGMLV

-685 ASFCIEHPLD
+685 ASVCIEHPLD

-716 LEKTP
+716 VEKTP

-726 DMLVDNEENKEE
+726 DMLVDNEESKEE

-744 TLLVNIESVVD
+744 T
-755 HTLLKDAK
+755 
-763 EPSKDV
+763 
-769 VEALEEDSPVVI
+769 
-781 EKKPASFYIEHPLDE
+781 
-796 NHVKKDE
+796 
-803 DEREPVS
+803 
-810 EIEVVVVEKTPVA
+810 
-823 LESVM
+823 
-828 LVDNEQSEEDESTT
+828 
-842 VETLLVNIE
+842 
-851 SVVDYTLLKDTKEP
+851 
-865 SEDVAEALEEDS
+865 
-877 PVVIEKRP
+877 
-885 ASFYMEHPLD
+885 
-895 EVLEKKDVDER
+895 
-906 EPVSEAELVVVEKTP
+906 
-921 VALESVMLVDNEQSE
+921 
-936 EDDSTPV
+936 
-943 EILLVNIES
+943 LLVNIES

-981 EKKPASLHIEHPLDE
+981 EKRPASVCIEHPLDE
-996 DLEKKDEDEREPVSG
+996 NHEKKDEDEREPVPEI
-1011 FEVVVVEKPPVALES
+1011 EVVVVEKPPVALES
-1026 DMLVDNEE
+1026 EM
-1034 TKEKDS
+1034 
-1040 ASVETLLVEN
+1040 LVEN
-1050 EETKEDDSTPVET
+1050 EETKEDYSTPVET

-1103 ASLHIEHPFDED
+1103 ASFYIEHPLDED

-1120 VDEREPVAEAE
+1120 VDEREPVSEAE
-1131 LVVVE
+1131 FVVVE
-1136 KTPVALDS
+1136 KTPVALESDMLVENEETKEDYSTPVETLLVNIESVVDHTLLEAVKIPSEVVVEAIEEDSPVVIEKRPASFYIEHPLDEDLEKKDVDEREPVSEAEFVVVEKTPVALES

-1221 PKAPVTEGELFV
+1221 PEAPVTESELVV
-1233 VNKTPAIV
+1233 VNKTPVIV
-1241 ELGILVEKEGTEGVE
+1241 ESGILVEKEGTEGVE
-1256 DDNPTVE
+1256 DDNATVE
-1263 SLLVNVE
+1263 SLLVNAE
-1270 SVIDYQ
+1270 SVIDHQ

-1282 ERADEMKTEA
+1282 ERADEMKTYA

-1302 KSPVSLHVNQLLDQD
+1302 RSPVSLHVNQLLDQEG
-1317 DNQKEH
+1317 NQKEH

-1328 VEGEHEL
+1328 VEGEQEL
-1335 PKSRELVSEAKLVV
+1335 SKSRELVSEAKLVV

-1360 LLIELESPEKDHA
+1360 ILIELESPENDHA

-1383 SVIDDTSPEQPK
+1383 SVIDDTSLEQPK
-1395 VEDLTQP
+1395 VEDDTQP

-1474 TLENQSSVSEEST
+1474 TLENQSSVSAEST

-1570 DELLRQVLSRKRLSA
+1570 DEFLRQVLSRKRLSA

-1627 MSALPK
+1627 MSTLAKADSSSSNVGGAHDEEKLIPG
-1633 VDNSEKVKD
+1633 VPREAEKVKD
-1642 AEEQAAKGLL
+1642 AEGQAAKGLL

>member
-1 MRELTMEDAS
+1 MEDAS
-11 VTLNGHGEGNFKQPD
+11 VTVNGQGKSNVTLPD
-26 TAQKQHVF
+26 TAQQQHVF
-34 TTKVFVQM
+34 TTKVFIQM
-42 GQKDVENDEP
+42 AEKDVENDEP
-52 FLKDAI
+52 FLMDAT
-58 SIVQKDVVNGKV
+58 SIVQKDVVNGKE

-116 DGSTVDSLLLNIETV
+116 DGSTVESLLLNIETV
-131 IDDGLLDGTHEP
+131 IDDGLLNGTHEP
-143 ANDKREVLDEDAPV
+143 ENDKREVLDEDAPL

-167 MEIAIEGEDPSDE
+167 MEIAIEGEDPSDV
-180 DWKNAR
+180 DLKNAR
-186 KNDEIGEEVTEDEVA
+186 ENDEIGEEVTEDDVA
-201 VVEKTPVAS
+201 VVEKTPVARP
-210 SLESDILIEN
+210 LESDILVKN

-249 ERAQEPANKNI
+249 ERPQEPANKNT

-276 SLDVVHLMKETDEGS
+276 SLDVEHLMKETDEGS
-291 ENGEHVTKQRQSFV
+291 EDGEHVTKQRQSFV
-305 EDEVVMVK
+305 EDEVIMVK

-330 DDEGKHADNATVQSL
+330 DDEGKHADNTTVQSL
-345 LNNIESVI
+345 LKNIESVI
-353 DDELPERPQELED
+353 DNELPERPQELED
-366 AKKSDA
+366 TKKSDA
-372 LEEDYPVVV
+372 LEEDYPIVV

-391 RAIDFDVKED
+391 QAIDFDVKED
-401 EQDVDPV
+401 EQDIDPV

-419 TRAILESEI
+419 TRAILVSEL

-437 GDSATVED
+437 SDSATVED

-454 DAEPCKRTHESLQ
+454 DVEPSKRTHESLQ

-482 KRPAPFDMDQMMEQ
+482 KRPPPFDMDQMMEQ

-515 VVEKTAVIV
+515 VVEKTAVTV

-529 VDNEEIEE
+529 VDNEEIED

-547 VNIESVVDHTLLET
+547 VNIESVVGRTLLET
-561 AKEPSEDVV
+561 AKEPSENVV

-584 PALFYIEHPLDEDH
+584 PASFYIEHPLDEDH

-608 VAEAELVVV
+608 VSEAELVVV
-617 EKTPVALESVMLV
+617 EKTPVALESDMLV

-685 ASFCIEHPLD
+685 ASFYIEHPLD

-716 LEKTP
+716 VEKTP

-726 DMLVDNEENKEE
+726 DMLVDNEESKEE

-763 EPSKDV
+763 EPSEDV
-769 VEALEEDSPVVI
+769 V
-781 EKKPASFYIEHPLDE
+781 
-796 NHVKKDE
+796 
-803 DEREPVS
+803 
-810 EIEVVVVEKTPVA
+810 
-823 LESVM
+823 
-828 LVDNEQSEEDESTT
+828 
-842 VETLLVNIE
+842 
-851 SVVDYTLLKDTKEP
+851 
-865 SEDVAEALEEDS
+865 EALEEDS

-885 ASFYMEHPLD
+885 ASFY
-895 EVLEKKDVDER
+895 
-906 EPVSEAELVVVEKTP
+906 
-921 VALESVMLVDNEQSE
+921 
-936 EDDSTPV
+936 
-943 EILLVNIES
+943 
-952 VVDHTLLKAAK
+952 
-963 EPSEDVVEA
+963 
-972 LEEDSPVVI
+972 
-981 EKKPASLHIEHPLDE
+981 IEHPLDE
-996 DLEKKDEDEREPVSG
+996 NHEKKDEDEREPVPEI
-1011 FEVVVVEKPPVALES
+1011 EVIVVEKPPVALES
-1026 DMLVDNEE
+1026 EM
-1034 TKEKDS
+1034 
-1040 ASVETLLVEN
+1040 LVEN
-1050 EETKEDDSTPVET
+1050 EETKEDYSTPVET

-1096 VVIEKRP
+1096 VVIEKIP
-1103 ASLHIEHPFDED
+1103 ASFYIEHPLDED

-1120 VDEREPVAEAE
+1120 VDEREPVSETE

-1136 KTPVALDS
+1136 KTPVALES
-1144 DMLVDN
+1144 DMLVDS

-1221 PKAPVTEGELFV
+1221 PEAPVTESELVV
-1233 VNKTPAIV
+1233 VNKTPVIV
-1241 ELGILVEKEGTEGVE
+1241 ESGILVEKEGTEGVE
-1256 DDNPTVE
+1256 DDNATVE

-1270 SVIDYQ
+1270 SVIDHQ

-1282 ERADEMKTEA
+1282 ERADEMKTRA

-1302 KSPVSLHVNQLLDQD
+1302 RSPVSLHVNQLLDQEG
-1317 DNQKEH
+1317 NQKEQG
-1323 DNSET
+1323 NSET
-1328 VEGEHEL
+1328 VEGEQEL
-1335 PKSRELVSEAKLVV
+1335 SKSRELVSEAKLVV

-1360 LLIELESPEKDHA
+1360 ILIELESPENDHS

-1395 VEDLTQP
+1395 VEDDTQP

-1417 EKRKR
+1417 KKRKR

-1474 TLENQSSVSEEST
+1474 TLENQSSVSAEST

-1570 DELLRQVLSRKRLSA
+1570 DEFLRQVLSRKRLSA

-1627 MSALPK
+1627 MSTLAK
-1633 VDNSEKVKD
+1633 ADNSSSNVGGAHDEEKLIPGVPREAEKVKD
-1642 AEEQAAKGLL
+1642 AEGQAAKGLL

-1659 IDGKRNRLGKKGL
+1659 IGGKRNRLGKKGL

>member
-1 MRELTMEDAS
+1 MEDAS
-11 VTLNGHGEGNFKQPD
+11 VTVNGQGKSNVTLPD
-26 TAQKQHVF
+26 TAQQQHVF
-34 TTKVFVQM
+34 TTKVFIQM
-42 GQKDVENDEP
+42 AEKDVENDEP
-52 FLKDAI
+52 FLMDAT
-58 SIVQKDVVNGKV
+58 SIVQKDVVNGKE

-116 DGSTVDSLLLNIETV
+116 DGSTVESLLLNIETV
-131 IDDGLLDGTHEP
+131 IDDGLLNGTHEP
-143 ANDKREVLDEDAPV
+143 ENDKREVLDEDAPL

-167 MEIAIEGEDPSDE
+167 MEIAIEGEDPSDV
-180 DWKNAR
+180 DLKNAR
-186 KNDEIGEEVTEDEVA
+186 ENDEIGEEVTEDDVA
-201 VVEKTPVAS
+201 VVEKTPVARP
-210 SLESDILIEN
+210 LESDILVKN

-249 ERAQEPANKNI
+249 ERPQEPANKNT

-276 SLDVVHLMKETDEGS
+276 SLDVEHLMKETDEGS
-291 ENGEHVTKQRQSFV
+291 EDGEHVTKQRQSFV
-305 EDEVVMVK
+305 EDEVIMVK

-330 DDEGKHADNATVQSL
+330 DDEGKHADNTTVQSL

-353 DDELPERPQELED
+353 DNELPERPQELEHT
-366 AKKSDA
+366 KKSDA
-372 LEEDYPVVV
+372 LEEDYPIVV

-391 RAIDFDVKED
+391 QAIDFDVKED
-401 EQDVDPV
+401 EQDIDPV

-419 TRAILESEI
+419 TRAILVSEL

-454 DAEPCKRTHESLQ
+454 DVEPSKRTHESLQ

-482 KRPAPFDMDQMMEQ
+482 KRPPPFDMDQMMEQ

-515 VVEKTAVIV
+515 VVEKTAVTV

-529 VDNEEIEE
+529 VDNEEIED

-547 VNIESVVDHTLLET
+547 VNIESVVDRTLLET

-584 PALFYIEHPLDEDH
+584 PASFYIEHPLDEDH

-608 VAEAELVVV
+608 VSEAELVVV
-617 EKTPVALESVMLV
+617 EKTPVALESDMLV

-685 ASFCIEHPLD
+685 ASFYIEHPLD

-716 LEKTP
+716 VEKTP

-726 DMLVDNEENKEE
+726 DMLVDNEESKEE

-744 TLLVNIESVVD
+744 T
-755 HTLLKDAK
+755 
-763 EPSKDV
+763 
-769 VEALEEDSPVVI
+769 
-781 EKKPASFYIEHPLDE
+781 
-796 NHVKKDE
+796 
-803 DEREPVS
+803 
-810 EIEVVVVEKTPVA
+810 
-823 LESVM
+823 
-828 LVDNEQSEEDESTT
+828 
-842 VETLLVNIE
+842 
-851 SVVDYTLLKDTKEP
+851 
-865 SEDVAEALEEDS
+865 
-877 PVVIEKRP
+877 
-885 ASFYMEHPLD
+885 
-895 EVLEKKDVDER
+895 
-906 EPVSEAELVVVEKTP
+906 
-921 VALESVMLVDNEQSE
+921 
-936 EDDSTPV
+936 
-943 EILLVNIES
+943 LLVNIES

-981 EKKPASLHIEHPLDE
+981 EKRPASFYIEHPLDE
-996 DLEKKDEDEREPVSG
+996 NHEKKDEDEREPVPEI
-1011 FEVVVVEKPPVALES
+1011 EVVVVEKPPVALES
-1026 DMLVDNEE
+1026 EMLVENEE
-1034 TKEKDS
+1034 TKEDYS
-1040 ASVETLLVEN
+1040 TPVETLLVNIESVVDHTLLEAVKIPSEVVVEAIEEDSPVVIEKRPASFYIEHPLDEDLEKKDVDEREPVSEAEFVVVEKTPVALESDMLVEN

-1103 ASLHIEHPFDED
+1103 ASFYIEHPLDED

-1120 VDEREPVAEAE
+1120 VDEREPVSEAE
-1131 LVVVE
+1131 FVVVE
-1136 KTPVALDS
+1136 KTPVALES

-1221 PKAPVTEGELFV
+1221 PEAPVTESELVV
-1233 VNKTPAIV
+1233 VNKTPVIV
-1241 ELGILVEKEGTEGVE
+1241 ESGILVEKEGTEGVE
-1256 DDNPTVE
+1256 DDNATVE

-1270 SVIDYQ
+1270 SVIDHQ

-1282 ERADEMKTEA
+1282 ERANEMKTYA

-1302 KSPVSLHVNQLLDQD
+1302 RSPVSLHVNQLLDQEG
-1317 DNQKEH
+1317 NQKEH

-1328 VEGEHEL
+1328 VEGEQEL
-1335 PKSRELVSEAKLVV
+1335 SKSRELVSEAKLVV

-1360 LLIELESPEKDHA
+1360 ILIELESPENDHS

-1395 VEDLTQP
+1395 VEDDTQP

-1417 EKRKR
+1417 EKRNR

-1458 INVVEKKRVC
+1458 INVVEKKRVS

-1474 TLENQSSVSEEST
+1474 TLENQSSVSAEST

-1570 DELLRQVLSRKRLSA
+1570 DEFLRQVLSRKRLSA

-1613 VPTAHLSHTREAIP
+1613 VPTAHLSHTREGIP
-1627 MSALPK
+1627 MSTLAK
-1633 VDNSEKVKD
+1633 ADNSFSNVGGAHDEEKLIPGVPREAEKVKD

>member
-1 MRELTMEDAS
+1 MEDAS
-11 VTLNGHGEGNFKQPD
+11 VTVNGHGKSNVTLPD
-26 TAQKQHVF
+26 TAQQQHVF
-34 TTKVFVQM
+34 TTKVFIQM
-42 GQKDVENDEP
+42 AEKDVENDEP
-52 FLKDAI
+52 FLMDAT
-58 SIVQKDVVNGKV
+58 SIVQKDVVNGKE

-103 LEQEGP
+103 PEQEGP

-116 DGSTVDSLLLNIETV
+116 DGSTVESLLLNIETV
-131 IDDGLLDGTHEP
+131 IDDGLLNGTHEP
-143 ANDKREVLDEDAPV
+143 ENDKTEVLDEDAPV

-167 MEIAIEGEDPSDE
+167 MEIAIEGEDPSDV
-180 DWKNAR
+180 DLKNAR
-186 KNDEIGEEVTEDEVA
+186 ENDEIGEEVTEDEVA

-210 SLESDILIEN
+210 SLESDILVEN

-249 ERAQEPANKNI
+249 ERPQEPANKNT

-276 SLDVVHLMKETDEGS
+276 SLDVEHLMKETDEGS
-291 ENGEHVTKQRQSFV
+291 EDGEHVTKQRQSFV
-305 EDEVVMVK
+305 EDEVIMVK

-330 DDEGKHADNATVQSL
+330 DDEGKHADNTTVQSL

-366 AKKSDA
+366 TKKSDA
-372 LEEDYPVVV
+372 LEEDYPIVV

-391 RAIDFDVKED
+391 QAIDFDVKED
-401 EQDVDPV
+401 EQDIDPV

-419 TRAILESEI
+419 TRAILVSEL

-437 GDSATVED
+437 GDSTTVED
-445 LLVTVEKVI
+445 LLVPVEKVI
-454 DAEPCKRTHESLQ
+454 DVEPSKRTHESLQ
-467 EKGKPLAE
+467 EKGKLLAE

-515 VVEKTAVIV
+515 VVEKTAVTV

-529 VDNEEIEE
+529 VDNEEIED

-547 VNIESVVDHTLLET
+547 VNIESVVDRTLLET

-584 PALFYIEHPLDEDH
+584 PASFYIEHPLDEDH

-608 VAEAELVVV
+608 VSEAELVVV
-617 EKTPVALESVMLV
+617 EKTPVALESDMLV

-652 VVDHTLLKAA
+652 VVDHTILKAA

-685 ASFCIEHPLD
+685 ASVCIEHPLD
-695 ENHEKKDEDER
+695 ENHEKKDEGER

-716 LEKTP
+716 VEKTP

-726 DMLVDNEENKEE
+726 DMLVDNEESKEE

-763 EPSKDV
+763 EPSEDV
-769 VEALEEDSPVVI
+769 V
-781 EKKPASFYIEHPLDE
+781 
-796 NHVKKDE
+796 
-803 DEREPVS
+803 
-810 EIEVVVVEKTPVA
+810 
-823 LESVM
+823 
-828 LVDNEQSEEDESTT
+828 
-842 VETLLVNIE
+842 
-851 SVVDYTLLKDTKEP
+851 
-865 SEDVAEALEEDS
+865 EALEEDS

-885 ASFYMEHPLD
+885 ASVCIEHPLD
-895 EVLEKKDVDER
+895 ENHEKKDEDER
-906 EPVSEAELVVVEKTP
+906 EPVPEIEVVVVEKPP
-921 VALESVMLVDNEQSE
+921 VALESEMLVENEE
-936 EDDSTPV
+936 TKEDYSTPV
-943 EILLVNIES
+943 ETLLVNIES
-952 VVDHTLLKAAK
+952 VVDHTLLEAVKI
-963 EPSEDVVEA
+963 PSEVFVEA
-972 LEEDSPVVI
+972 IEEDSPVVI
-981 EKKPASLHIEHPLDE
+981 EKRPASLHIEHPLDE
-996 DLEKKDEDEREPVSG
+996 DLEKKDVDEREPVSEAE
-1011 FEVVVVEKPPVALES
+1011 FVVVEKTPVALES
-1026 DMLVDNEE
+1026 DM
-1034 TKEKDS
+1034 
-1040 ASVETLLVEN
+1040 LVEN

-1083 SEVVVEAIEEDSP
+1083 SEVFVEAIEEDSP

-1103 ASLHIEHPFDED
+1103 ASLHIEHPLDED

-1120 VDEREPVAEAE
+1120 VDEREPVSEAE
-1131 LVVVE
+1131 FVVVE
-1136 KTPVALDS
+1136 KTPVALES

-1221 PKAPVTEGELFV
+1221 PEAPVTESELV
-1233 VNKTPAIV
+1233 AVKKTPVIV
-1241 ELGILVEKEGTEGVE
+1241 ESGILVEKEGTEGVE
-1256 DDNPTVE
+1256 DDNATVE

-1270 SVIDYQ
+1270 SVIDHQ

-1282 ERADEMKTEA
+1282 ERADEMKTRA

-1302 KSPVSLHVNQLLDQD
+1302 RSPVSLHVNQLLDQEG
-1317 DNQKEH
+1317 NQKEH

-1328 VEGEHEL
+1328 VEGEQEL
-1335 PKSRELVSEAKLVV
+1335 SKSRELVSEAKLVV

-1360 LLIELESPEKDHA
+1360 ILIELESPENDHA

-1395 VEDLTQP
+1395 VEDDTQP

-1458 INVVEKKRVC
+1458 INVVEKKRVG

-1570 DELLRQVLSRKRLSA
+1570 DEFLRQVLSRKRLSA

-1627 MSALPK
+1627 MSTLAK
-1633 VDNSEKVKD
+1633 ADNSSSNVGGAHDEEKVIPVVPREAEKVKD
-1642 AEEQAAKGLL
+1642 VEEKAAKGLL

-1659 IDGKRNRLGKKGL
+1659 TDGKRNRLGKKGL

>member
-1 MRELTMEDAS
+1 MEDAS
-11 VTLNGHGEGNFKQPD
+11 VTVNGHGKSNVTLPD
-26 TAQKQHVF
+26 TAQQQHVF
-34 TTKVFVQM
+34 TTKVFIQM
-42 GQKDVENDEP
+42 AEKDVENDEP
-52 FLKDAI
+52 FLMDAT
-58 SIVQKDVVNGKV
+58 SIVQKDVVNGKE

-116 DGSTVDSLLLNIETV
+116 DGSTVESLLLNIETV
-131 IDDGLLDGTHEP
+131 IDDGLLNGTHEP
-143 ANDKREVLDEDAPV
+143 ENDKREVLDEDAPV
-157 VIEKSPVSPN
+157 VIEKSPVSLN
-167 MEIAIEGEDPSDE
+167 MEIAIEGEDRSDV
-180 DWKNAR
+180 DLKNAR
-186 KNDEIGEEVTEDEVA
+186 ENDEIGEEVTEDDVA
-201 VVEKTPVAS
+201 VVEKTPVARP
-210 SLESDILIEN
+210 LESDILVEN

-249 ERAQEPANKNI
+249 ERPQEPANKNT

-276 SLDVVHLMKETDEGS
+276 SLDVEHLMKETDEGS
-291 ENGEHVTKQRQSFV
+291 EDGEHVTKQRQSFV
-305 EDEVVMVK
+305 EDEVMMVK

-330 DDEGKHADNATVQSL
+330 DDEGKHADNTTVQSL

-366 AKKSDA
+366 TKKSDA
-372 LEEDYPVVV
+372 LEEDYPIVV

-391 RAIDFDVKED
+391 QAIDFDVKED
-401 EQDVDPV
+401 EQDIDPV

-419 TRAILESEI
+419 TRAILVSEL

-454 DAEPCKRTHESLQ
+454 DVEPSKRTHESLQ

-515 VVEKTAVIV
+515 VVEKTAVTV

-529 VDNEEIEE
+529 VDNEEIED

-547 VNIESVVDHTLLET
+547 VNIESVVDRTLLET

-584 PALFYIEHPLDEDH
+584 PASFYIEHPLDEDH

-608 VAEAELVVV
+608 VSEAELVVV
-617 EKTPVALESVMLV
+617 EKTPVALESDMLV

-685 ASFCIEHPLD
+685 ASVCIEHPLD

-716 LEKTP
+716 VEKTP

-726 DMLVDNEENKEE
+726 DMLVDNEESKEE

-763 EPSKDV
+763 EPSEDV

-781 EKKPASFYIEHPLDE
+781 EKRPASVCIEHPLDE
-796 NHVKKDE
+796 NHEKKDE

-823 LESVM
+823 LESEM
-828 LVDNEQSEEDESTT
+828 
-842 VETLLVNIE
+842 
-851 SVVDYTLLKDTKEP
+851 
-865 SEDVAEALEEDS
+865 
-877 PVVIEKRP
+877 
-885 ASFYMEHPLD
+885 
-895 EVLEKKDVDER
+895 
-906 EPVSEAELVVVEKTP
+906 
-921 VALESVMLVDNEQSE
+921 
-936 EDDSTPV
+936 
-943 EILLVNIES
+943 
-952 VVDHTLLKAAK
+952 
-963 EPSEDVVEA
+963 
-972 LEEDSPVVI
+972 
-981 EKKPASLHIEHPLDE
+981 
-996 DLEKKDEDEREPVSG
+996 
-1011 FEVVVVEKPPVALES
+1011 
-1026 DMLVDNEE
+1026 
-1034 TKEKDS
+1034 
-1040 ASVETLLVEN
+1040 LVEN

-1103 ASLHIEHPFDED
+1103 ASLHIEHPLDED

-1120 VDEREPVAEAE
+1120 VDEREPVSEAEFVVVEKTPVALESDMLVENEETKEDDSTPLETLLVNIESVVDHTLLEAVKIPSEVVVEAIEEDSPVVIEKRPASLHIEHPLDEDLEKKDVDEREPVSETE

-1136 KTPVALDS
+1136 KTPVALES
-1144 DMLVDN
+1144 DMLVDS

-1221 PKAPVTEGELFV
+1221 PKAPVTESELVV
-1233 VNKTPAIV
+1233 VNKTPVIV
-1241 ELGILVEKEGTEGVE
+1241 ESGILVEKEGTEGVE
-1256 DDNPTVE
+1256 DDNATVE

-1270 SVIDYQ
+1270 SVIDHQ

-1282 ERADEMKTEA
+1282 ERADEMKTYA

-1302 KSPVSLHVNQLLDQD
+1302 RSPVSLHVNQLLDQEG
-1317 DNQKEH
+1317 NQKEH

-1328 VEGEHEL
+1328 VEGEQEL
-1335 PKSRELVSEAKLVV
+1335 SKSRELVSEAKLVV

-1360 LLIELESPEKDHA
+1360 ILIELESPENDHA

-1383 SVIDDTSPEQPK
+1383 SVIDDTSLEQPK
-1395 VEDLTQP
+1395 VEDDTQP

-1417 EKRKR
+1417 EKIKR

-1474 TLENQSSVSEEST
+1474 TLENQSSVSAEST

-1570 DELLRQVLSRKRLSA
+1570 DEFLRQVLSRKRLSA

-1627 MSALPK
+1627 MSTLAK
-1633 VDNSEKVKD
+1633 ADNSSSNVGGAHDEEKLIPGVPREAEKVKD
-1642 AEEQAAKGLL
+1642 AEGQAAKGLL

>member
-1 MRELTMEDAS
+1 MEDAY
-11 VTLNGHGEGNFKQPD
+11 VTVNGHGKSNVSLPD
-26 TAQKQHVF
+26 TAQQQHVF
-34 TTKVFVQM
+34 TTKVFIQM
-42 GQKDVENDEP
+42 AEKDVENDEP
-52 FLKDAI
+52 FLMDAT
-58 SIVQKDVVNGKV
+58 SIVQKDVVNGKE

-78 SWKLISEDEVVV
+78 SWTLISEDEVVV

-109 GGETKET
+109 GGETKER
-116 DGSTVDSLLLNIETV
+116 DGSTVESLLLNIETV
-131 IDDGLLDGTHEP
+131 IDDGLLNGTHEP
-143 ANDKREVLDEDAPV
+143 ENDKREVLDEDAPV

-167 MEIAIEGEDPSDE
+167 MEIAIEGEDPSDV
-180 DWKNAR
+180 DLKNAR
-186 KNDEIGEEVTEDEVA
+186 ENDEIGEEVTEDDVA
-201 VVEKTPVAS
+201 VVEKTPVARP
-210 SLESDILIEN
+210 LESDILVEN

-249 ERAQEPANKNI
+249 ERPQEPANKNT

-276 SLDVVHLMKETDEGS
+276 SLDVEHLMKETDEGS
-291 ENGEHVTKQRQSFV
+291 EDGEHVTKQRQSFV
-305 EDEVVMVK
+305 EDEVIMVK

-330 DDEGKHADNATVQSL
+330 DDEGKHADNTTVQSL

-366 AKKSDA
+366 TKKSDA
-372 LEEDYPVVV
+372 LEEDYPIVV

-391 RAIDFDVKED
+391 QAIDFDVKED
-401 EQDVDPV
+401 EQDIDPV

-419 TRAILESEI
+419 TRAILESEL

-437 GDSATVED
+437 GDSTTVED

-454 DAEPCKRTHESLQ
+454 DVEPSKRTHESLQ

-496 DEETKEQEKKDPVC
+496 DEEKKEQEKKDPVC

-515 VVEKTAVIV
+515 VVEKTAVTV

-529 VDNEEIEE
+529 VDNEEIED

-547 VNIESVVDHTLLET
+547 VNIESVVDRTLLET

-584 PALFYIEHPLDEDH
+584 PASFYIEHPLDEDH

-608 VAEAELVVV
+608 VSEAELVVV
-617 EKTPVALESVMLV
+617 EKTPVALESGMLV

-685 ASFCIEHPLD
+685 ASVCIEHPLD
-695 ENHEKKDEDER
+695 ENHEKKEEDER

-716 LEKTP
+716 VEKTP

-726 DMLVDNEENKEE
+726 DMLVDNEESKEE

-763 EPSKDV
+763 EPSEDV

-781 EKKPASFYIEHPLDE
+781 EKRPASFYIEHPLDE
-796 NHVKKDE
+796 NHEKKDE

-810 EIEVVVVEKTPVA
+810 EIEVVVVEK
-823 LESVM
+823 
-828 LVDNEQSEEDESTT
+828 
-842 VETLLVNIE
+842 
-851 SVVDYTLLKDTKEP
+851 
-865 SEDVAEALEEDS
+865 
-877 PVVIEKRP
+877 
-885 ASFYMEHPLD
+885 
-895 EVLEKKDVDER
+895 
-906 EPVSEAELVVVEKTP
+906 
-921 VALESVMLVDNEQSE
+921 
-936 EDDSTPV
+936 
-943 EILLVNIES
+943 
-952 VVDHTLLKAAK
+952 
-963 EPSEDVVEA
+963 
-972 LEEDSPVVI
+972 
-981 EKKPASLHIEHPLDE
+981 
-996 DLEKKDEDEREPVSG
+996 
-1011 FEVVVVEKPPVALES
+1011 PPVALES
-1026 DMLVDNEE
+1026 EM
-1034 TKEKDS
+1034 
-1040 ASVETLLVEN
+1040 LVEN
-1050 EETKEDDSTPVET
+1050 EETKEDYSTPVET

-1083 SEVVVEAIEEDSP
+1083 SEDVAEVIEEDSA

-1103 ASLHIEHPFDED
+1103 ASFCIEHPLDED

-1120 VDEREPVAEAE
+1120 VDEREPVSEAEFVVVEKTPVALESDMLVENEETKEDDSTPLETLLVNIESVVDHTLLEAVKIPSEDVAEVIEEDSAVVIEKRPASFCIEHPLDEDLEKKDVDEREPVSETE

-1136 KTPVALDS
+1136 KTPVALES
-1144 DMLVDN
+1144 DMLVDS

-1212 PDEMNGEGD
+1212 LDEMNGEGD
-1221 PKAPVTEGELFV
+1221 PEAPVTESELVV
-1233 VNKTPAIV
+1233 VNKTPVIV
-1241 ELGILVEKEGTEGVE
+1241 ESGILVEKEGTEGVE
-1256 DDNPTVE
+1256 DDNATVE

-1270 SVIDYQ
+1270 SVIDHQ

-1282 ERADEMKTEA
+1282 ERADEMKTRA

-1302 KSPVSLHVNQLLDQD
+1302 RSPVSLHVNQLLDEE
-1317 DNQKEH
+1317 DNQKEN

-1360 LLIELESPEKDHA
+1360 ILIELESPENDHS

-1395 VEDLTQP
+1395 VEDDTQP

-1474 TLENQSSVSEEST
+1474 TLENQSSVSAEST

-1570 DELLRQVLSRKRLSA
+1570 DEFLRQVLSRKRLSA

-1627 MSALPK
+1627 MSTLAK
-1633 VDNSEKVKD
+1633 ADNSSSNVGGAHDEEKLIPGVPREAEKVKD
-1642 AEEQAAKGLL
+1642 VEEQAAKGLL

-1659 IDGKRNRLGKKGL
+1659 TDGKRNRLGKKGL

>member
-1 MRELTMEDAS
+1 MEDAS
-11 VTLNGHGEGNFKQPD
+11 VTVNGHGKSNVTLPD
-26 TAQKQHVF
+26 TAQQQHVF
-34 TTKVFVQM
+34 TTKVFIQM
-42 GQKDVENDEP
+42 AEKDVENDEP
-52 FLKDAI
+52 FLMDAT
-58 SIVQKDVVNGKV
+58 SIVQKDVVNGKE

-116 DGSTVDSLLLNIETV
+116 DGSTVESLLLNIETV
-131 IDDGLLDGTHEP
+131 IDDGLLNGTHEP
-143 ANDKREVLDEDAPV
+143 ENDKREVLDEDAPV

-167 MEIAIEGEDPSDE
+167 MEIAIEGEDPSDV
-180 DWKNAR
+180 DLKNAR
-186 KNDEIGEEVTEDEVA
+186 ENDEIGEEVTEDDVA
-201 VVEKTPVAS
+201 VVEKTPVAR
-210 SLESDILIEN
+210 SLESDILVEN
-220 PDDGGK
+220 PDDVGK

-249 ERAQEPANKNI
+249 ERPQEPPNKNT

-276 SLDVVHLMKETDEGS
+276 SLDVEHLMKETDEGS
-291 ENGEHVTKQRQSFV
+291 EDGEHVTKQRQSFV
-305 EDEVVMVK
+305 EDEVIMVK

-330 DDEGKHADNATVQSL
+330 DDEGKHADNTTVQSL

-366 AKKSDA
+366 TKKSDA

-391 RAIDFDVKED
+391 QAIDFDVKED
-401 EQDVDPV
+401 EQDIDPV

-419 TRAILESEI
+419 TRAILESEL

-437 GDSATVED
+437 GDSTTVED

-454 DAEPCKRTHESLQ
+454 DVEPSKRTHESLQ

-515 VVEKTAVIV
+515 VVEKTAVTV

-529 VDNEEIEE
+529 VDNEEIED

-547 VNIESVVDHTLLET
+547 VNIESVVDRTLLET

-584 PALFYIEHPLDEDH
+584 PASFYIEHPLDEDH
-598 EKKDVDEREP
+598 EKKDVDEKEP
-608 VAEAELVVV
+608 VSEAELVVV
-617 EKTPVALESVMLV
+617 EKTPVALESDMLV

-685 ASFCIEHPLD
+685 ASVCIEHPLD
-695 ENHEKKDEDER
+695 ENHEKKDEGER

-716 LEKTP
+716 VEKTP

-726 DMLVDNEENKEE
+726 DMLVDNEESKEE

-763 EPSKDV
+763 EPSEDV
-769 VEALEEDSPVVI
+769 V
-781 EKKPASFYIEHPLDE
+781 
-796 NHVKKDE
+796 
-803 DEREPVS
+803 
-810 EIEVVVVEKTPVA
+810 
-823 LESVM
+823 
-828 LVDNEQSEEDESTT
+828 
-842 VETLLVNIE
+842 
-851 SVVDYTLLKDTKEP
+851 
-865 SEDVAEALEEDS
+865 EALEEDS

-885 ASFYMEHPLD
+885 AS
-895 EVLEKKDVDER
+895 VC
-906 EPVSEAELVVVEKTP
+906 
-921 VALESVMLVDNEQSE
+921 
-936 EDDSTPV
+936 
-943 EILLVNIES
+943 
-952 VVDHTLLKAAK
+952 
-963 EPSEDVVEA
+963 
-972 LEEDSPVVI
+972 
-981 EKKPASLHIEHPLDE
+981 IEHPLDE
-996 DLEKKDEDEREPVSG
+996 NHEKKDEDEREPVPEI
-1011 FEVVVVEKPPVALES
+1011 EVVVVEKPPVALES
-1026 DMLVDNEE
+1026 EM
-1034 TKEKDS
+1034 
-1040 ASVETLLVEN
+1040 LVEN
-1050 EETKEDDSTPVET
+1050 EETKEDYSTPVET

-1083 SEVVVEAIEEDSP
+1083 SEVFVEAIEEDSP

-1103 ASLHIEHPFDED
+1103 ASFYIEHPLDED

-1120 VDEREPVAEAE
+1120 VDEREPVSEAE
-1131 LVVVE
+1131 FVVVE
-1136 KTPVALDS
+1136 KTPVALES

-1221 PKAPVTEGELFV
+1221 PEAPVTESELVV
-1233 VNKTPAIV
+1233 VNKTPVIV
-1241 ELGILVEKEGTEGVE
+1241 ESGILVEKEGTEGVE
-1256 DDNPTVE
+1256 DDNATFE

-1270 SVIDYQ
+1270 SVIDHQ

-1282 ERADEMKTEA
+1282 ERADEMKTYA

-1302 KSPVSLHVNQLLDQD
+1302 RSPVPLHVNQLLDQEG
-1317 DNQKEH
+1317 NQKEH

-1328 VEGEHEL
+1328 VEGEQEL
-1335 PKSRELVSEAKLVV
+1335 SKSRELVSEAKLVV

-1360 LLIELESPEKDHA
+1360 ILIELESPENDHA

-1395 VEDLTQP
+1395 VEDDTQP

-1445 SQDESSNLVDEVV
+1445 SRDESSNLVDEVV

-1474 TLENQSSVSEEST
+1474 TLENQSSVSAEST

-1495 LVEKTEVVKDSVQET
+1495 LVEKAEVVKDSVQET

-1570 DELLRQVLSRKRLSA
+1570 DEFLRQVLSRKRLSA

-1627 MSALPK
+1627 MSTLAK
-1633 VDNSEKVKD
+1633 ADNSSSNVGGAHDEEKLIPGVPREAEKVKD
-1642 AEEQAAKGLL
+1642 AEGQAAKGLL

>member
-1 MRELTMEDAS
+1 MEDAS
-11 VTLNGHGEGNFKQPD
+11 VTVNGHGKSNVTLPD
-26 TAQKQHVF
+26 TAQQQHVF
-34 TTKVFVQM
+34 TTKVFIQM
-42 GQKDVENDEP
+42 AEKDVENDEP
-52 FLKDAI
+52 FLMDAT
-58 SIVQKDVVNGKV
+58 SIVQKDVVNGKE

-116 DGSTVDSLLLNIETV
+116 DGSTVESLLLNIETV
-131 IDDGLLDGTHEP
+131 IDDGLLNGTHEP
-143 ANDKREVLDEDAPV
+143 ENDKREVLDEDAPL

-167 MEIAIEGEDPSDE
+167 MEIAIEGEDPSDV
-180 DWKNAR
+180 DLKNAR
-186 KNDEIGEEVTEDEVA
+186 ENDEIGEEVTEDDVA
-201 VVEKTPVAS
+201 VVEKTPVARP
-210 SLESDILIEN
+210 LESDILVKN

-249 ERAQEPANKNI
+249 ERPQEPANKNT

-276 SLDVVHLMKETDEGS
+276 SLDVEHLMKETDEGS
-291 ENGEHVTKQRQSFV
+291 EDGEHVTKQRQSFV
-305 EDEVVMVK
+305 EDEVIMVK

-319 KVESEILVENP
+319 KGESEILVENP
-330 DDEGKHADNATVQSL
+330 DDEGKHADNTTVQSL

-366 AKKSDA
+366 TKKSVA
-372 LEEDYPVVV
+372 LEEDYPIVV

-391 RAIDFDVKED
+391 QAIDFDVKED
-401 EQDVDPV
+401 EQDIDPV

-419 TRAILESEI
+419 TRAILVSEL

-454 DAEPCKRTHESLQ
+454 DVEPSKRTHESLQ

-515 VVEKTAVIV
+515 VVEKTAVTV

-529 VDNEEIEE
+529 VDNEEIEDE
-537 DDSTPVETLL
+537 VSTPVETLL
-547 VNIESVVDHTLLET
+547 VNIESVVDRTLLET

-584 PALFYIEHPLDEDH
+584 PASFYIEHPLDEDH

-608 VAEAELVVV
+608 VSEAELVVV
-617 EKTPVALESVMLV
+617 EKTPVALESDMLV
-630 DNEQSEED
+630 DNEQSEGD

-652 VVDHTLLKAA
+652 VVDHTLLKVA

-685 ASFCIEHPLD
+685 ASVCIEHPLD
-695 ENHEKKDEDER
+695 ENHEKKDEGER

-716 LEKTP
+716 VEKTP

-726 DMLVDNEENKEE
+726 DMLVDNEESKEE

-763 EPSKDV
+763 EPSEDV

-781 EKKPASFYIEHPLDE
+781 EKRPASVCIEHPLDE
-796 NHVKKDE
+796 NHEKKDE

-810 EIEVVVVEKTPVA
+810 EIEVVVVEK
-823 LESVM
+823 
-828 LVDNEQSEEDESTT
+828 
-842 VETLLVNIE
+842 
-851 SVVDYTLLKDTKEP
+851 
-865 SEDVAEALEEDS
+865 
-877 PVVIEKRP
+877 
-885 ASFYMEHPLD
+885 
-895 EVLEKKDVDER
+895 
-906 EPVSEAELVVVEKTP
+906 
-921 VALESVMLVDNEQSE
+921 
-936 EDDSTPV
+936 
-943 EILLVNIES
+943 
-952 VVDHTLLKAAK
+952 
-963 EPSEDVVEA
+963 
-972 LEEDSPVVI
+972 
-981 EKKPASLHIEHPLDE
+981 
-996 DLEKKDEDEREPVSG
+996 
-1011 FEVVVVEKPPVALES
+1011 PPVALES
-1026 DMLVDNEE
+1026 DMLV
-1034 TKEKDS
+1034 
-1040 ASVETLLVEN
+1040 EN
-1050 EETKEDDSTPVET
+1050 EETKEDYSTPVET

-1103 ASLHIEHPFDED
+1103 ASFYIEHPLDED

-1120 VDEREPVAEAE
+1120 VDEREPVSEAE
-1131 LVVVE
+1131 FVVVE
-1136 KTPVALDS
+1136 KTPVALESDMLVENEETKEDYSTPVETLLVNIESVVDHTLLEAVKIPSEVVVEAIEEDSPVVIEKRPASFYIEHPLDEDLEKKDVDEREPVSEAEFVVVEKTPVALES

-1221 PKAPVTEGELFV
+1221 PEAPVTESELVV
-1233 VNKTPAIV
+1233 VNKTPVIV
-1241 ELGILVEKEGTEGVE
+1241 ESGILVEKEGTEGVE
-1256 DDNPTVE
+1256 DDNATVE
-1263 SLLVNVE
+1263 SLLVNAE
-1270 SVIDYQ
+1270 SVIDHQ

-1282 ERADEMKTEA
+1282 ERADEMKTYA

-1302 KSPVSLHVNQLLDQD
+1302 RSPVSLHVNQLLDQEG
-1317 DNQKEH
+1317 NQKEH

-1328 VEGEHEL
+1328 VEGEQEL
-1335 PKSRELVSEAKLVV
+1335 SKSRELVSEAKLVV

-1360 LLIELESPEKDHA
+1360 ILIELESPENDHA

-1383 SVIDDTSPEQPK
+1383 SVIDDTSLEQPK
-1395 VEDLTQP
+1395 VEDDTQP

-1474 TLENQSSVSEEST
+1474 TLENQSSVSAEST

-1570 DELLRQVLSRKRLSA
+1570 DEFLRQVLSRKRLSA

-1627 MSALPK
+1627 MSTLAK
-1633 VDNSEKVKD
+1633 ADNSSSNVGGAHDEEKLIPGVPREAEKVKD
-1642 AEEQAAKGLL
+1642 AEGQAAKGLL

>member
-11 VTLNGHGEGNFKQPD
+11 VTVNGHGKSNVTLPD
-26 TAQKQHVF
+26 TAQQQHVF
-34 TTKVFVQM
+34 TTKVFIQM
-42 GQKDVENDEP
+42 AEKDVENDEP
-52 FLKDAI
+52 FLMDAT
-58 SIVQKDVVNGKV
+58 SIVQKDVVNGKE

-78 SWKLISEDEVVV
+78 SWTLISEDEVVV

-109 GGETKET
+109 GGETKER
-116 DGSTVDSLLLNIETV
+116 DGSTVESLLLNIETV
-131 IDDGLLDGTHEP
+131 IDDGLLNGTHEP
-143 ANDKREVLDEDAPV
+143 ENDKREVLDEDAPV

-167 MEIAIEGEDPSDE
+167 MEIAIEGEDPSDV
-180 DWKNAR
+180 DLKNAR
-186 KNDEIGEEVTEDEVA
+186 ENDEIGEEVTEDDVA
-201 VVEKTPVAS
+201 VVEKTPVARP
-210 SLESDILIEN
+210 LESDILVEN

-249 ERAQEPANKNI
+249 ERPQEPANKNT

-276 SLDVVHLMKETDEGS
+276 SLDVEHLMKETDEGS
-291 ENGEHVTKQRQSFV
+291 EDGEHVTKQRQSFV
-305 EDEVVMVK
+305 EDEVIMVK

-330 DDEGKHADNATVQSL
+330 DDEGKHADNTTVQSL

-366 AKKSDA
+366 TKKSDA
-372 LEEDYPVVV
+372 LEEDYPIVV

-391 RAIDFDVKED
+391 QAIDFDVKED
-401 EQDVDPV
+401 EQDIDPV

-419 TRAILESEI
+419 TRAILESEL

-454 DAEPCKRTHESLQ
+454 DVEPSKRTHESLQ

-515 VVEKTAVIV
+515 VVEKTAVTV

-529 VDNEEIEE
+529 VDNEEIEDE
-537 DDSTPVETLL
+537 VSTPVETLL
-547 VNIESVVDHTLLET
+547 VNIESVVDRTLLET

-584 PALFYIEHPLDEDH
+584 PASFYIEHPLDEDH

-608 VAEAELVVV
+608 VSEAELVVV
-617 EKTPVALESVMLV
+617 EKTPVALESDMLV
-630 DNEQSEED
+630 DNEQSGED
-638 DSTPVEILLVNIES
+638 DSTPAEILLVNIES

-685 ASFCIEHPLD
+685 ASVCIEHPLD

-706 EPVSEIEVVV
+706 EPVPEI
-716 LEKTP
+716 
-721 VALES
+721 
-726 DMLVDNEENKEE
+726 
-738 DSTPVE
+738 
-744 TLLVNIESVVD
+744 
-755 HTLLKDAK
+755 
-763 EPSKDV
+763 
-769 VEALEEDSPVVI
+769 
-781 EKKPASFYIEHPLDE
+781 
-796 NHVKKDE
+796 
-803 DEREPVS
+803 
-810 EIEVVVVEKTPVA
+810 
-823 LESVM
+823 
-828 LVDNEQSEEDESTT
+828 
-842 VETLLVNIE
+842 
-851 SVVDYTLLKDTKEP
+851 
-865 SEDVAEALEEDS
+865 
-877 PVVIEKRP
+877 
-885 ASFYMEHPLD
+885 
-895 EVLEKKDVDER
+895 
-906 EPVSEAELVVVEKTP
+906 
-921 VALESVMLVDNEQSE
+921 
-936 EDDSTPV
+936 
-943 EILLVNIES
+943 
-952 VVDHTLLKAAK
+952 
-963 EPSEDVVEA
+963 
-972 LEEDSPVVI
+972 
-981 EKKPASLHIEHPLDE
+981 
-996 DLEKKDEDEREPVSG
+996 
-1011 FEVVVVEKPPVALES
+1011 EVVVVEKPPVALES
-1026 DMLVDNEE
+1026 EM
-1034 TKEKDS
+1034 
-1040 ASVETLLVEN
+1040 LVEN
-1050 EETKEDDSTPVET
+1050 EETKEDYSTPVET

-1073 HTLLEAVKIP
+1073 HTLLEAVKVP

-1103 ASLHIEHPFDED
+1103 ASLHIEHPLDED

-1120 VDEREPVAEAE
+1120 VDEREPVSEAE
-1131 LVVVE
+1131 FVVVE
-1136 KTPVALDS
+1136 KTPVALES

-1200 EKRPILLHMEEM
+1200 EKRPILLHIEEM
-1212 PDEMNGEGD
+1212 LDEMNGEGD
-1221 PKAPVTEGELFV
+1221 PEAPVTESELVV
-1233 VNKTPAIV
+1233 VNKTPVIV
-1241 ELGILVEKEGTEGVE
+1241 ESGILVEKEGTEGVE
-1256 DDNPTVE
+1256 DDNATVE

-1270 SVIDYQ
+1270 SVIDHQ

-1282 ERADEMKTEA
+1282 KRADEMKTRA

-1302 KSPVSLHVNQLLDQD
+1302 RSPVSLHVNQLLDQEG
-1317 DNQKEH
+1317 NQKEH

-1328 VEGEHEL
+1328 VEGEQEL
-1335 PKSRELVSEAKLVV
+1335 SKSRELVSEAKLVV

-1360 LLIELESPEKDHA
+1360 ILIELESPENDHS

-1395 VEDLTQP
+1395 VEDDTQP
-1402 SESKEPIEETVPRAV
+1402 SESKEPIEETLPRAV

-1474 TLENQSSVSEEST
+1474 TLENQSSVSAEST

-1570 DELLRQVLSRKRLSA
+1570 DEFLRQVLSRKRLSA

-1627 MSALPK
+1627 MSTLAK
-1633 VDNSEKVKD
+1633 ADNSSSNVGGAHDEEKLIPGVPREAEKVKD
-1642 AEEQAAKGLL
+1642 AEGQALKGLL

>member
-1 MRELTMEDAS
+1 MEDAS
-11 VTLNGHGEGNFKQPD
+11 VTVNGQGKSNVTLPD
-26 TAQKQHVF
+26 TAQQQHVF
-34 TTKVFVQM
+34 TTKVFIQM
-42 GQKDVENDEP
+42 AEKDVENDEP
-52 FLKDAI
+52 FLMDAT
-58 SIVQKDVVNGKV
+58 SIVQKDVVNGKE

-116 DGSTVDSLLLNIETV
+116 DGSTVESLLLNIETV
-131 IDDGLLDGTHEP
+131 IDDGLLNGTHEP
-143 ANDKREVLDEDAPV
+143 ENDKREVLDEDAPL

-167 MEIAIEGEDPSDE
+167 MEIAIEGEDPSDV
-180 DWKNAR
+180 DLKNAR
-186 KNDEIGEEVTEDEVA
+186 ENDEIGEEVTEDDVA
-201 VVEKTPVAS
+201 VVEKTPVARP
-210 SLESDILIEN
+210 LESDILVKN

-249 ERAQEPANKNI
+249 ERPQEPANKNT

-276 SLDVVHLMKETDEGS
+276 SLDVEHLMKETDEGS
-291 ENGEHVTKQRQSFV
+291 EDGEHVTKQRQSFV
-305 EDEVVMVK
+305 EDEVIMVK

-330 DDEGKHADNATVQSL
+330 DDEGKHADNTTVQSL

-353 DDELPERPQELED
+353 DNELPERPQELED
-366 AKKSDA
+366 TKKSDA
-372 LEEDYPVVV
+372 LEEDYPIVV

-391 RAIDFDVKED
+391 QAIDFDVKED
-401 EQDVDPV
+401 EQDIDPV

-419 TRAILESEI
+419 TRAILESEL

-437 GDSATVED
+437 GDSTTVED

-454 DAEPCKRTHESLQ
+454 DVEPCKRTHESLQ

-482 KRPAPFDMDQMMEQ
+482 KRPASFDMDQMMEQ

-515 VVEKTAVIV
+515 VVEKTAVTV

-529 VDNEEIEE
+529 VDNEEIED

-547 VNIESVVDHTLLET
+547 VNIESVVDRTLLET

-584 PALFYIEHPLDEDH
+584 PASFYIEHPLDEDH

-608 VAEAELVVV
+608 VSEAELVVV
-617 EKTPVALESVMLV
+617 EKTPVALESDMLV

-685 ASFCIEHPLD
+685 ASVCIEHPLD
-695 ENHEKKDEDER
+695 ENHEKKDEGER

-716 LEKTP
+716 VEKTP

-726 DMLVDNEENKEE
+726 DMLVDNEESKEE

-763 EPSKDV
+763 EPSEDV
-769 VEALEEDSPVVI
+769 V
-781 EKKPASFYIEHPLDE
+781 
-796 NHVKKDE
+796 
-803 DEREPVS
+803 
-810 EIEVVVVEKTPVA
+810 
-823 LESVM
+823 
-828 LVDNEQSEEDESTT
+828 
-842 VETLLVNIE
+842 
-851 SVVDYTLLKDTKEP
+851 
-865 SEDVAEALEEDS
+865 EALEEDS

-885 ASFYMEHPLD
+885 AS
-895 EVLEKKDVDER
+895 VC
-906 EPVSEAELVVVEKTP
+906 
-921 VALESVMLVDNEQSE
+921 
-936 EDDSTPV
+936 
-943 EILLVNIES
+943 
-952 VVDHTLLKAAK
+952 
-963 EPSEDVVEA
+963 
-972 LEEDSPVVI
+972 
-981 EKKPASLHIEHPLDE
+981 IEHPLDE
-996 DLEKKDEDEREPVSG
+996 NHEKKDEDEREPVPEI
-1011 FEVVVVEKPPVALES
+1011 EVVVVEKPPVALES
-1026 DMLVDNEE
+1026 EM
-1034 TKEKDS
+1034 
-1040 ASVETLLVEN
+1040 LVEN
-1050 EETKEDDSTPVET
+1050 EETKEDYSTPVET

-1103 ASLHIEHPFDED
+1103 ASLHIEHPLDED

-1120 VDEREPVAEAE
+1120 VDEREPVSEAE
-1131 LVVVE
+1131 FVVVE
-1136 KTPVALDS
+1136 KTPVALESDMLVENEETKEDYSTPVETLLVNIESVVDHTLLEAVKIPSEVVVEAIEEDSPVVIEKRPASLHIEHPLDEDLEKKDVDEREPVSEAEFVVVEKTPVALES

-1221 PKAPVTEGELFV
+1221 PEAPVTESELVV
-1233 VNKTPAIV
+1233 VNKTPVIV
-1241 ELGILVEKEGTEGVE
+1241 ESGILVEKEGTEGVE
-1256 DDNPTVE
+1256 DDNATVE
-1263 SLLVNVE
+1263 SLLVNAE
-1270 SVIDYQ
+1270 SVIDHQ

-1282 ERADEMKTEA
+1282 ERADEMKTYA

-1302 KSPVSLHVNQLLDQD
+1302 RSPVSLHVNQLLDQEG
-1317 DNQKEH
+1317 NQKEH

-1328 VEGEHEL
+1328 VEGEQEL
-1335 PKSRELVSEAKLVV
+1335 SKSRELVSEAKLVV

-1360 LLIELESPEKDHA
+1360 ILIELESPENDHA

-1383 SVIDDTSPEQPK
+1383 SVIDDTSLEQPK
-1395 VEDLTQP
+1395 VEDDTQP

-1417 EKRKR
+1417 EKRRR
-1422 DSSEMEELFVAQ
+1422 DSSEMEDLFVAQ

-1474 TLENQSSVSEEST
+1474 TLENQSSVSAEST

-1570 DELLRQVLSRKRLSA
+1570 DEFLRQVLSRKRLSA

-1627 MSALPK
+1627 MSTLAK
-1633 VDNSEKVKD
+1633 ADNSSSNVGGAHDEEKLIPGVPREAEKVKD
-1642 AEEQAAKGLL
+1642 AEGQAAKGLL

>member
-11 VTLNGHGEGNFKQPD
+11 VTVNGHGKSNVTLPD
-26 TAQKQHVF
+26 TAQQQHVF
-34 TTKVFVQM
+34 TTKVFIQM
-42 GQKDVENDEP
+42 AEKDVENDEP
-52 FLKDAI
+52 FLMHAT
-58 SIVQKDVVNGKV
+58 SIVQKDVVNGKE

-116 DGSTVDSLLLNIETV
+116 DGSTVESLLLNIETV
-131 IDDGLLDGTHEP
+131 IDDGLLNGTHEP
-143 ANDKREVLDEDAPV
+143 ENDKREVLDEDAPV

-167 MEIAIEGEDPSDE
+167 MEIAIEGEDPSDV
-180 DWKNAR
+180 DLKNAR
-186 KNDEIGEEVTEDEVA
+186 ENDEIGEEVTEDDVA
-201 VVEKTPVAS
+201 VVEKTPVAR
-210 SLESDILIEN
+210 SLESDILVEN
-220 PDDGGK
+220 PDDVGK

-249 ERAQEPANKNI
+249 ERPQEPANKNT

-276 SLDVVHLMKETDEGS
+276 SLDVEHLMKETDEGS
-291 ENGEHVTKQRQSFV
+291 EDGEHVTKQRQSFV
-305 EDEVVMVK
+305 EDEVMMVK

-330 DDEGKHADNATVQSL
+330 DDEGKHADNTTVQSL

-366 AKKSDA
+366 TKKSDA
-372 LEEDYPVVV
+372 LEEDYPIVV

-391 RAIDFDVKED
+391 QAIDFDVKED
-401 EQDVDPV
+401 EQDIDPV

-419 TRAILESEI
+419 TRAILESEL
-428 LVDNEEAKK
+428 LVDNEQAKK

-454 DAEPCKRTHESLQ
+454 DVEPSKRTHESLQ

-496 DEETKEQEKKDPVC
+496 DEETKEQEKKDPIC

-515 VVEKTAVIV
+515 VVEKTAVTV

-529 VDNEEIEE
+529 VDNEEIED

-547 VNIESVVDHTLLET
+547 VNIESVVDRTLLET

-578 VVIEKR
+578 AVIEKR
-584 PALFYIEHPLDEDH
+584 PASFYIEHPLDEDH

-608 VAEAELVVV
+608 VSEAELVVV
-617 EKTPVALESVMLV
+617 EKTPVALESDMLV

-685 ASFCIEHPLD
+685 ASFYIEHPLD
-695 ENHEKKDEDER
+695 EKHEKKDEDER

-716 LEKTP
+716 VKKTP

-726 DMLVDNEENKEE
+726 VMLVDNEQSEE
-738 DSTPVE
+738 DESIPVE

-763 EPSKDV
+763 EPSEDV

-781 EKKPASFYIEHPLDE
+781 EKRPASFYIEHPLDE
-796 NHVKKDE
+796 KHEKKDEDEREPVSEIEVVVVKKTPVALESVMLVDNEQSEEDESIPVETLLVNIESVVDHTLLKAAEEPSEDFVEALEEDSPVVIEKRPASFCIEPPLDENHERKDE

-823 LESVM
+823 LESEM
-828 LVDNEQSEEDESTT
+828 
-842 VETLLVNIE
+842 
-851 SVVDYTLLKDTKEP
+851 
-865 SEDVAEALEEDS
+865 
-877 PVVIEKRP
+877 
-885 ASFYMEHPLD
+885 
-895 EVLEKKDVDER
+895 
-906 EPVSEAELVVVEKTP
+906 
-921 VALESVMLVDNEQSE
+921 
-936 EDDSTPV
+936 
-943 EILLVNIES
+943 
-952 VVDHTLLKAAK
+952 
-963 EPSEDVVEA
+963 
-972 LEEDSPVVI
+972 
-981 EKKPASLHIEHPLDE
+981 
-996 DLEKKDEDEREPVSG
+996 
-1011 FEVVVVEKPPVALES
+1011 
-1026 DMLVDNEE
+1026 
-1034 TKEKDS
+1034 
-1040 ASVETLLVEN
+1040 LVEN

-1103 ASLHIEHPFDED
+1103 ASLHIEHPLDED

-1120 VDEREPVAEAE
+1120 VDEREPVSEPE

-1136 KTPVALDS
+1136 KTPVALKS

-1160 VETLLENIKSV
+1160 VETLLENIKFV

-1221 PKAPVTEGELFV
+1221 PKAPVTESELVV
-1233 VNKTPAIV
+1233 VNKTPVIV
-1241 ELGILVEKEGTEGVE
+1241 ESGILVEKEGTEGVE
-1256 DDNPTVE
+1256 DDNATVE

-1270 SVIDYQ
+1270 SVIDHQ

-1282 ERADEMKTEA
+1282 ERADEMKTDA

-1302 KSPVSLHVNQLLDQD
+1302 RSPVSLHVNQLLDQE

-1328 VEGEHEL
+1328 VEGEQEL
-1335 PKSRELVSEAKLVV
+1335 SKSRELVSEAKLVV

-1360 LLIELESPEKDHA
+1360 ILIELESPENDHA

-1383 SVIDDTSPEQPK
+1383 SVIDDTSPEQRK
-1395 VEDLTQP
+1395 VEDDTQP

-1417 EKRKR
+1417 EKIKR

-1570 DELLRQVLSRKRLSA
+1570 DEFLRQVLSRKRLSA

-1627 MSALPK
+1627 MSTLAK
-1633 VDNSEKVKD
+1633 ADNSSSNVGGAHDEEKLIPGVPREAEKVKD
-1642 AEEQAAKGLL
+1642 VEEQAAKGLL

-1659 IDGKRNRLGKKGL
+1659 TDGKRNRLGKKGL

>member
-11 VTLNGHGEGNFKQPD
+11 VTVNGHGKSNVTLPD
-26 TAQKQHVF
+26 TAQQQHVF
-34 TTKVFVQM
+34 TTKVFIQM
-42 GQKDVENDEP
+42 AEKDVENDEP
-52 FLKDAI
+52 FLMDAT
-58 SIVQKDVVNGKV
+58 SIVQKDVVNGKE

-116 DGSTVDSLLLNIETV
+116 DGSTVESLLLNIETV
-131 IDDGLLDGTHEP
+131 IDDGLLNGTHEP
-143 ANDKREVLDEDAPV
+143 ENDKREVLDEDAPL

-167 MEIAIEGEDPSDE
+167 MEIAIEGEDPSDV
-180 DWKNAR
+180 DLKNAR
-186 KNDEIGEEVTEDEVA
+186 ENDEIGEEVTEDDVA
-201 VVEKTPVAS
+201 VVEKTPVAR
-210 SLESDILIEN
+210 SLESDILVEN
-220 PDDGGK
+220 PDAGGK

-249 ERAQEPANKNI
+249 ERPQEPANKNT
-260 AEVIEELAPVV
+260 AEVVEELAPVV

-276 SLDVVHLMKETDEGS
+276 SLDVEHLMKETDEGS
-291 ENGEHVTKQRQSFV
+291 EDGEHVTKQRQSFV
-305 EDEVVMVK
+305 EDEVIMVK

-330 DDEGKHADNATVQSL
+330 DDEGKHADNTTVQSL

-366 AKKSDA
+366 TKKSDA

-391 RAIDFDVKED
+391 QAIDFDVKED
-401 EQDVDPV
+401 EQDIDPV

-419 TRAILESEI
+419 TRAILESE
-428 LVDNEEAKK
+428 LLADNEEAKK
-437 GDSATVED
+437 GDSTTVED

-454 DAEPCKRTHESLQ
+454 DVEPSKRTHESLQ

-482 KRPAPFDMDQMMEQ
+482 KRPASFDMDQMMEQ

-515 VVEKTAVIV
+515 VVEKTAVTV

-529 VDNEEIEE
+529 VDNEEIED

-547 VNIESVVDHTLLET
+547 VNIESVVDRTLLET

-584 PALFYIEHPLDEDH
+584 PASFYIEHPLDEDH

-608 VAEAELVVV
+608 VSEAELVVV
-617 EKTPVALESVMLV
+617 EKTPVALESDMLV

-685 ASFCIEHPLD
+685 ASFYIEHPLD
-695 ENHEKKDEDER
+695 EKHEKKDEDER

-716 LEKTP
+716 VKKTP

-726 DMLVDNEENKEE
+726 VMLVDNEQSEE
-738 DSTPVE
+738 DESIPVE

-763 EPSKDV
+763 EPSEDV

-781 EKKPASFYIEHPLDE
+781 EKRPASFYIEHPLDE
-796 NHVKKDE
+796 KHEKKDEDEREPVSEIEVVVVKKTPVALESVMLVDNEQSEEDESIPVETLLVNIESVVDHTLLKAAEEPSEDFVEALEEDSPVVIEKRPASFCIEPPLDENHERKDE

-823 LESVM
+823 LESEM
-828 LVDNEQSEEDESTT
+828 
-842 VETLLVNIE
+842 
-851 SVVDYTLLKDTKEP
+851 
-865 SEDVAEALEEDS
+865 
-877 PVVIEKRP
+877 
-885 ASFYMEHPLD
+885 
-895 EVLEKKDVDER
+895 
-906 EPVSEAELVVVEKTP
+906 
-921 VALESVMLVDNEQSE
+921 
-936 EDDSTPV
+936 
-943 EILLVNIES
+943 
-952 VVDHTLLKAAK
+952 
-963 EPSEDVVEA
+963 
-972 LEEDSPVVI
+972 
-981 EKKPASLHIEHPLDE
+981 
-996 DLEKKDEDEREPVSG
+996 
-1011 FEVVVVEKPPVALES
+1011 
-1026 DMLVDNEE
+1026 
-1034 TKEKDS
+1034 
-1040 ASVETLLVEN
+1040 LVEN

-1103 ASLHIEHPFDED
+1103 ASLHIEHPLDED

-1120 VDEREPVAEAE
+1120 VDEREPVSEPE

-1136 KTPVALDS
+1136 KTPVALKS

-1200 EKRPILLHMEEM
+1200 EKMPILLHMEEM

-1221 PKAPVTEGELFV
+1221 PKAPVTESELVV
-1233 VNKTPAIV
+1233 VNKTPVIL
-1241 ELGILVEKEGTEGVE
+1241 ESGILVEKEGTEGVE
-1256 DDNPTVE
+1256 DDNATVE

-1270 SVIDYQ
+1270 SVIDHQ

-1282 ERADEMKTEA
+1282 ERADEMKTDA

-1302 KSPVSLHVNQLLDQD
+1302 RSPVSLHVNQLLDQE

-1328 VEGEHEL
+1328 VEGEQEL
-1335 PKSRELVSEAKLVV
+1335 SKSRELVSEAKLVV

-1360 LLIELESPEKDHA
+1360 ILIELESPENDHA

-1383 SVIDDTSPEQPK
+1383 SVIDDTSPEQRK
-1395 VEDLTQP
+1395 VEDDTQP

-1417 EKRKR
+1417 EKIKR

-1474 TLENQSSVSEEST
+1474 TLENQSSVSAEST

-1570 DELLRQVLSRKRLSA
+1570 DEFLRQVLSRKRLSA

-1627 MSALPK
+1627 MSTLAK
-1633 VDNSEKVKD
+1633 ADNSSSSVGGAHDEEKLIPGVPREAEKVKD

>member
-1 MRELTMEDAS
+1 MEDAS

-116 DGSTVDSLLLNIETV
+116 DGSTVESLLLNIETV
-131 IDDGLLDGTHEP
+131 IDDGLIYGTHEP

-210 SLESDILIEN
+210 SLESDVLIEN

-226 EDDTTT
+226 DDTTT

-238 NIESVIDQSPL
+238 NIVSVIDQSPL

-276 SLDVVHLMKETDEGS
+276 SLDVEHLMKETDEGS
-291 ENGEHVTKQRQSFV
+291 EDGEHVTKQRQSFV

-391 RAIDFDVKED
+391 QAIDFDVKED
-401 EQDVDPV
+401 EQDIDPV

-454 DAEPCKRTHESLQ
+454 DAKPSKRTHESLQ

-598 EKKDVDEREP
+598 EKKDVDEGEP

-638 DSTPVEILLVNIES
+638 DSTPVEILL
-652 VVDHTLLKAA
+652 
-662 KEPSEDVVE
+662 
-671 ALEEDSPVVIEKRP
+671 
-685 ASFCIEHPLD
+685 HPL
-695 ENHEKKDEDER
+695 
-706 EPVSEIEVVV
+706 
-716 LEKTP
+716 
-721 VALES
+721 
-726 DMLVDNEENKEE
+726 
-738 DSTPVE
+738 
-744 TLLVNIESVVD
+744 
-755 HTLLKDAK
+755 
-763 EPSKDV
+763 
-769 VEALEEDSPVVI
+769 
-781 EKKPASFYIEHPLDE
+781 
-796 NHVKKDE
+796 
-803 DEREPVS
+803 
-810 EIEVVVVEKTPVA
+810 
-823 LESVM
+823 
-828 LVDNEQSEEDESTT
+828 
-842 VETLLVNIE
+842 
-851 SVVDYTLLKDTKEP
+851 
-865 SEDVAEALEEDS
+865 
-877 PVVIEKRP
+877 
-885 ASFYMEHPLD
+885 
-895 EVLEKKDVDER
+895 
-906 EPVSEAELVVVEKTP
+906 
-921 VALESVMLVDNEQSE
+921 
-936 EDDSTPV
+936 
-943 EILLVNIES
+943 
-952 VVDHTLLKAAK
+952 
-963 EPSEDVVEA
+963 
-972 LEEDSPVVI
+972 
-981 EKKPASLHIEHPLDE
+981 
-996 DLEKKDEDEREPVSG
+996 
-1011 FEVVVVEKPPVALES
+1011 
-1026 DMLVDNEE
+1026 
-1034 TKEKDS
+1034 
-1040 ASVETLLVEN
+1040 
-1050 EETKEDDSTPVET
+1050 
-1063 LLVNIESVVD
+1063 
-1073 HTLLEAVKIP
+1073 
-1083 SEVVVEAIEEDSP
+1083 
-1096 VVIEKRP
+1096 
-1103 ASLHIEHPFDED
+1103 DED

-1136 KTPVALDS
+1136 KTPVALES

-1212 PDEMNGEGD
+1212 PDEINGEGD
-1221 PKAPVTEGELFV
+1221 PKAPVTEGELVV

-1256 DDNPTVE
+1256 DDNATVE

-1302 KSPVSLHVNQLLDQD
+1302 RSPVSLHVNQLLDQD

-1360 LLIELESPEKDHA
+1360 ILIELESPEKDHA

-1395 VEDLTQP
+1395 VEDDTQP

-1627 MSALPK
+1627 TSALAK
-1633 VDNSEKVKD
+1633 ADSSEKVKD
-1642 AEEQAAKGLL
+1642 AEEQSAKGLL

>member
-1 MRELTMEDAS
+1 MEDAS
-11 VTLNGHGEGNFKQPD
+11 VTVNGQGKSNVTLPD
-26 TAQKQHVF
+26 TAQQQHVF
-34 TTKVFVQM
+34 TTKVFIQM
-42 GQKDVENDEP
+42 AEKDVENDEP
-52 FLKDAI
+52 FLMDAT
-58 SIVQKDVVNGKV
+58 SIVQKDVVNGKE

-116 DGSTVDSLLLNIETV
+116 DGSTVESLLLNIETV
-131 IDDGLLDGTHEP
+131 IDDGLLNGTHEP
-143 ANDKREVLDEDAPV
+143 ENDKREVLDEDAPL

-167 MEIAIEGEDPSDE
+167 MEIAIEGEDPSDV
-180 DWKNAR
+180 DLKNAR
-186 KNDEIGEEVTEDEVA
+186 ENDEIGEEVTEDDVA
-201 VVEKTPVAS
+201 VVEKTPVARP
-210 SLESDILIEN
+210 LESDILVKN

-249 ERAQEPANKNI
+249 ERPQEPANKNT

-276 SLDVVHLMKETDEGS
+276 SLDVEHLMKETDEGS
-291 ENGEHVTKQRQSFV
+291 EDGEHVTKQRQSFV
-305 EDEVVMVK
+305 EDEVIMVK

-330 DDEGKHADNATVQSL
+330 DDEGKHADNTTVQSL

-353 DDELPERPQELED
+353 DNELPERPQELED
-366 AKKSDA
+366 TKKSDA
-372 LEEDYPVVV
+372 LEEDYPIVV

-391 RAIDFDVKED
+391 QAIDFDVKED
-401 EQDVDPV
+401 EQDIDPV

-419 TRAILESEI
+419 TRAILVSEL

-454 DAEPCKRTHESLQ
+454 DVEPSKRTHESLQ

-482 KRPAPFDMDQMMEQ
+482 KRPAPFHMDQMMEQ

-515 VVEKTAVIV
+515 VVEKTAVTV

-529 VDNEEIEE
+529 VDNEEIEDE
-537 DDSTPVETLL
+537 VSTPVETLL
-547 VNIESVVDHTLLET
+547 VNIESVVDRTLLET

-584 PALFYIEHPLDEDH
+584 PASFYIEHPLDEDH

-608 VAEAELVVV
+608 VSEAELVVV
-617 EKTPVALESVMLV
+617 EKTPVALESGMLV

-685 ASFCIEHPLD
+685 ASVCIEHPLD
-695 ENHEKKDEDER
+695 ENHEKKDEGER

-716 LEKTP
+716 VEKTP

-726 DMLVDNEENKEE
+726 DMLVDNEESKEE

-763 EPSKDV
+763 EPSEDV
-769 VEALEEDSPVVI
+769 V
-781 EKKPASFYIEHPLDE
+781 
-796 NHVKKDE
+796 
-803 DEREPVS
+803 
-810 EIEVVVVEKTPVA
+810 
-823 LESVM
+823 
-828 LVDNEQSEEDESTT
+828 
-842 VETLLVNIE
+842 
-851 SVVDYTLLKDTKEP
+851 
-865 SEDVAEALEEDS
+865 EALEEDS

-885 ASFYMEHPLD
+885 AS
-895 EVLEKKDVDER
+895 VC
-906 EPVSEAELVVVEKTP
+906 
-921 VALESVMLVDNEQSE
+921 
-936 EDDSTPV
+936 
-943 EILLVNIES
+943 
-952 VVDHTLLKAAK
+952 
-963 EPSEDVVEA
+963 
-972 LEEDSPVVI
+972 
-981 EKKPASLHIEHPLDE
+981 IEHPLDE
-996 DLEKKDEDEREPVSG
+996 NHEKKDEDEREPVPEI
-1011 FEVVVVEKPPVALES
+1011 EVVVVEKPPVALES
-1026 DMLVDNEE
+1026 EM
-1034 TKEKDS
+1034 
-1040 ASVETLLVEN
+1040 LVEN
-1050 EETKEDDSTPVET
+1050 EETKEDYSTPVET

-1103 ASLHIEHPFDED
+1103 ASFYIEHPLDED

-1120 VDEREPVAEAE
+1120 VDEREPVSEAE
-1131 LVVVE
+1131 FVVVE
-1136 KTPVALDS
+1136 KTPVALES

-1221 PKAPVTEGELFV
+1221 PEAPVTESELVV
-1233 VNKTPAIV
+1233 VNKTPVIV
-1241 ELGILVEKEGTEGVE
+1241 ESGILVEKEGTEGVE
-1256 DDNPTVE
+1256 DDNATVE
-1263 SLLVNVE
+1263 SLLVNAE
-1270 SVIDYQ
+1270 SVIDHQ

-1282 ERADEMKTEA
+1282 ERADEMKTYA

-1302 KSPVSLHVNQLLDQD
+1302 RSPVSLHVNQLLDQEG
-1317 DNQKEH
+1317 NQKEH

-1328 VEGEHEL
+1328 VEGEQEL
-1335 PKSRELVSEAKLVV
+1335 SKSRELVSEAKLVV

-1360 LLIELESPEKDHA
+1360 ILIELESPENDHA

-1383 SVIDDTSPEQPK
+1383 SVIDDTSLEQPK
-1395 VEDLTQP
+1395 VEDDTQP

-1474 TLENQSSVSEEST
+1474 TLENQSSVSAEST

-1570 DELLRQVLSRKRLSA
+1570 DEFLRQVLSRKRLSA

-1627 MSALPK
+1627 MSTLAK
-1633 VDNSEKVKD
+1633 ADNSSSNVGGAHDEEKLIPGVPREAEKVKD
-1642 AEEQAAKGLL
+1642 AEGQAAKGLL

>member
-1 MRELTMEDAS
+1 MEDAS
-11 VTLNGHGEGNFKQPD
+11 VTVNGQGKSNVTLPD
-26 TAQKQHVF
+26 TAQQQHVF
-34 TTKVFVQM
+34 TTKVFIQM
-42 GQKDVENDEP
+42 AEKDVENNEP
-52 FLKDAI
+52 FLMDAT
-58 SIVQKDVVNGKV
+58 SIVQKDVVNGKE

-116 DGSTVDSLLLNIETV
+116 DGSTVESLLLNIETV
-131 IDDGLLDGTHEP
+131 IDDGLLNGTHEP
-143 ANDKREVLDEDAPV
+143 ENDKREVLDEDAPL

-167 MEIAIEGEDPSDE
+167 MEIAIEGEDSSDV
-180 DWKNAR
+180 DLKNAR
-186 KNDEIGEEVTEDEVA
+186 ENDEIGEEVTEDDVA
-201 VVEKTPVAS
+201 VVEKTPVARP
-210 SLESDILIEN
+210 LESDILVKN

-249 ERAQEPANKNI
+249 ERPQEPANKNT

-276 SLDVVHLMKETDEGS
+276 SLDVEHLMKETDEGS
-291 ENGEHVTKQRQSFV
+291 EDGEHVTKQRQSFV
-305 EDEVVMVK
+305 EDEVIMVK

-330 DDEGKHADNATVQSL
+330 DDEGKHADNTTVQSL

-366 AKKSDA
+366 TKKSDA
-372 LEEDYPVVV
+372 LEEDYPTVV

-391 RAIDFDVKED
+391 QAIDFDVKED
-401 EQDVDPV
+401 EQDIDPV

-419 TRAILESEI
+419 TRAILVSEL

-454 DAEPCKRTHESLQ
+454 DVEPCKRTHESLQ

-482 KRPAPFDMDQMMEQ
+482 KRPPPFEMEQMMEQ

-515 VVEKTAVIV
+515 VVEKTAVTV

-529 VDNEEIEE
+529 VDNEEIEDE
-537 DDSTPVETLL
+537 VSTPVETLL
-547 VNIESVVDHTLLET
+547 VNIESVVDRTLLET

-584 PALFYIEHPLDEDH
+584 PASFYIEHPLDEDH

-608 VAEAELVVV
+608 VSEAELVVV
-617 EKTPVALESVMLV
+617 EKPPVALESDMLV
-630 DNEQSEED
+630 DNEQSEEE
-638 DSTPVEILLVNIES
+638 DSTPVENLLVNIES
-652 VVDHTLLKAA
+652 VVDHTLLKDA

-685 ASFCIEHPLD
+685 ASVCIEHPLD
-695 ENHEKKDEDER
+695 ENHEKKDEGER

-716 LEKTP
+716 VEKTP

-726 DMLVDNEENKEE
+726 DMLVDNEESKEE

-763 EPSKDV
+763 EPSEDV
-769 VEALEEDSPVVI
+769 V
-781 EKKPASFYIEHPLDE
+781 
-796 NHVKKDE
+796 
-803 DEREPVS
+803 
-810 EIEVVVVEKTPVA
+810 
-823 LESVM
+823 
-828 LVDNEQSEEDESTT
+828 
-842 VETLLVNIE
+842 
-851 SVVDYTLLKDTKEP
+851 
-865 SEDVAEALEEDS
+865 EALEEDS

-885 ASFYMEHPLD
+885 AS
-895 EVLEKKDVDER
+895 VC
-906 EPVSEAELVVVEKTP
+906 
-921 VALESVMLVDNEQSE
+921 
-936 EDDSTPV
+936 
-943 EILLVNIES
+943 
-952 VVDHTLLKAAK
+952 
-963 EPSEDVVEA
+963 
-972 LEEDSPVVI
+972 
-981 EKKPASLHIEHPLDE
+981 IEHPLDE
-996 DLEKKDEDEREPVSG
+996 NHEKKDEDEREPVPEI
-1011 FEVVVVEKPPVALES
+1011 EVVVVEKPPVALES
-1026 DMLVDNEE
+1026 EM
-1034 TKEKDS
+1034 
-1040 ASVETLLVEN
+1040 LVEN
-1050 EETKEDDSTPVET
+1050 EETKEDYSTPVET

-1103 ASLHIEHPFDED
+1103 ASFYIEHPLDED

-1120 VDEREPVAEAE
+1120 VDEREPVSEAE
-1131 LVVVE
+1131 FVVVE
-1136 KTPVALDS
+1136 KTPVALESDMLVENEETKEDYSTPVETLLVNIESVVDHTLLEAVKIPSEVVVEAIEEDSPVVIEKRPASFYIEHPLDEDLEKKDVDEREPVSEAEFVVVEKTPVALES

-1221 PKAPVTEGELFV
+1221 PEAPVTESELVV
-1233 VNKTPAIV
+1233 VNKTPVIV
-1241 ELGILVEKEGTEGVE
+1241 ESGILVEKEGTEGVE
-1256 DDNPTVE
+1256 DDNATVE
-1263 SLLVNVE
+1263 SLLVNAE
-1270 SVIDYQ
+1270 SVIDHQ

-1282 ERADEMKTEA
+1282 ERADEMRTYA

-1302 KSPVSLHVNQLLDQD
+1302 RSPVSLHVNQLLDQEG
-1317 DNQKEH
+1317 NQKEH

-1328 VEGEHEL
+1328 VEGEQEL
-1335 PKSRELVSEAKLVV
+1335 SKSRELVSEAKLVV

-1360 LLIELESPEKDHA
+1360 ILIELESPENDHA
-1373 TVESLLVNIE
+1373 TAESLLVNIE
-1383 SVIDDTSPEQPK
+1383 SVIDDTSLEQPK
-1395 VEDLTQP
+1395 VEDDTQP

-1474 TLENQSSVSEEST
+1474 TLENQSSVSAEST

-1570 DELLRQVLSRKRLSA
+1570 DEFLRQVLSRKRLSA

-1627 MSALPK
+1627 MSTLAK
-1633 VDNSEKVKD
+1633 ADNSSSNVGGAHDEEKLIPGVPREAEKVKD
-1642 AEEQAAKGLL
+1642 AEGQAAKGLL

>member
-1 MRELTMEDAS
+1 MEDAS
-11 VTLNGHGEGNFKQPD
+11 VTVNGHGKSNVTLPD
-26 TAQKQHVF
+26 TAQQQHVF
-34 TTKVFVQM
+34 TTKVFIQM
-42 GQKDVENDEP
+42 AEKDVENDEP
-52 FLKDAI
+52 FLMDAT
-58 SIVQKDVVNGKV
+58 SIVQKDVVNGKE

-116 DGSTVDSLLLNIETV
+116 DGSTVESLLLNIETV
-131 IDDGLLDGTHEP
+131 IDDGLLNGTHEP
-143 ANDKREVLDEDAPV
+143 ENDKREVLDEDAPV

-167 MEIAIEGEDPSDE
+167 MEIAIEGEDPSDV
-180 DWKNAR
+180 DLKNAR
-186 KNDEIGEEVTEDEVA
+186 ENDEIGEEVTEDDVA
-201 VVEKTPVAS
+201 VVEKTPVAR
-210 SLESDILIEN
+210 SLESDILVEN
-220 PDDGGK
+220 PDAGGK

-249 ERAQEPANKNI
+249 ERPQEPANKNT

-276 SLDVVHLMKETDEGS
+276 SLDVEHLMKETDEGS
-291 ENGEHVTKQRQSFV
+291 EDGEHVTKQRQSFV
-305 EDEVVMVK
+305 EDEVIMVK

-330 DDEGKHADNATVQSL
+330 DDEGKHADNTTVQSL

-366 AKKSDA
+366 TKKSDA

-391 RAIDFDVKED
+391 QAIDFDVKED
-401 EQDVDPV
+401 EQDIDAV

-419 TRAILESEI
+419 TRAILESEL

-437 GDSATVED
+437 GDSTTVED

-454 DAEPCKRTHESLQ
+454 DVEPSKRTHESLQ

-482 KRPAPFDMDQMMEQ
+482 KRPASFDMDQMMEQ

-515 VVEKTAVIV
+515 VVEKTAVTV
-524 ESEML
+524 ELEML
-529 VDNEEIEE
+529 VDNEEIED

-547 VNIESVVDHTLLET
+547 VNIESVVDRTLLET

-584 PALFYIEHPLDEDH
+584 PASFYIEHPLDEDH

-608 VAEAELVVV
+608 VSEAELVVV
-617 EKTPVALESVMLV
+617 EKTPVALESDMLV

-685 ASFCIEHPLD
+685 ASVCIEHPLD

-716 LEKTP
+716 VEKTP

-726 DMLVDNEENKEE
+726 DMLVDNEESKEE

-763 EPSKDV
+763 EPSEDV
-769 VEALEEDSPVVI
+769 V
-781 EKKPASFYIEHPLDE
+781 
-796 NHVKKDE
+796 
-803 DEREPVS
+803 
-810 EIEVVVVEKTPVA
+810 
-823 LESVM
+823 
-828 LVDNEQSEEDESTT
+828 
-842 VETLLVNIE
+842 
-851 SVVDYTLLKDTKEP
+851 
-865 SEDVAEALEEDS
+865 EALEEDS

-885 ASFYMEHPLD
+885 ASFYIEHPLD
-895 EVLEKKDVDER
+895 ENHEKKDEDER
-906 EPVSEAELVVVEKTP
+906 EPVPEIEVVVVEKPP
-921 VALESVMLVDNEQSE
+921 VALESEVLVENEE
-936 EDDSTPV
+936 TKEDYSTPV
-943 EILLVNIES
+943 ETLLVNIES
-952 VVDHTLLKAAK
+952 VVDHTLLEAVKI
-963 EPSEDVVEA
+963 PSEVFVEA
-972 LEEDSPVVI
+972 IEEDSPVVI
-981 EKKPASLHIEHPLDE
+981 EKRPASLHIEHPLDE
-996 DLEKKDEDEREPVSG
+996 DLEKKDVDEREPVSEAE
-1011 FEVVVVEKPPVALES
+1011 FVVVEKTPVALES
-1026 DMLVDNEE
+1026 DM
-1034 TKEKDS
+1034 
-1040 ASVETLLVEN
+1040 LVEN

-1083 SEVVVEAIEEDSP
+1083 SEVFVEAIEEDSP

-1103 ASLHIEHPFDED
+1103 ASLHIEHPLDED

-1120 VDEREPVAEAE
+1120 VDEREPVSETE

-1144 DMLVDN
+1144 DMLVDS

-1221 PKAPVTEGELFV
+1221 PEAPVTESELV
-1233 VNKTPAIV
+1233 VVKKTPVIV
-1241 ELGILVEKEGTEGVE
+1241 ESGILVEKEGTEGVE
-1256 DDNPTVE
+1256 DDNATVE

-1270 SVIDYQ
+1270 SVIDHQ

-1282 ERADEMKTEA
+1282 ERADEMKTRA

-1302 KSPVSLHVNQLLDQD
+1302 RSPVSLHVNQLLDEE

-1360 LLIELESPEKDHA
+1360 ILIEVESPENDHA

-1395 VEDLTQP
+1395 VEDDTQP

-1474 TLENQSSVSEEST
+1474 TLENQSSVSAEST

-1570 DELLRQVLSRKRLSA
+1570 DEFLRQVLSRKRLSA

-1627 MSALPK
+1627 MSTLAK
-1633 VDNSEKVKD
+1633 ADNSSSNVGGAHDEEKLIPGVPREAEKVKD

-1672 ASPQCKCCSLM
+1672 TSPQCKCCSLM

>member
-1 MRELTMEDAS
+1 MEDAS
-11 VTLNGHGEGNFKQPD
+11 VTVNGHGKSNVTLPD
-26 TAQKQHVF
+26 TAQQQHVF
-34 TTKVFVQM
+34 TTKVFIQM
-42 GQKDVENDEP
+42 AEKDVENDEP
-52 FLKDAI
+52 FLMDAT
-58 SIVQKDVVNGKV
+58 SIVQKDVVNGKE

-78 SWKLISEDEVVV
+78 SWTLISEDEVVV

-116 DGSTVDSLLLNIETV
+116 DGSTVESLLLNIETV
-131 IDDGLLDGTHEP
+131 IDDGLLNGTHAPE
-143 ANDKREVLDEDAPV
+143 NDKREVLDEDAPL

-167 MEIAIEGEDPSDE
+167 MEIAIEGEDPSDV
-180 DWKNAR
+180 DLKNAR
-186 KNDEIGEEVTEDEVA
+186 ENDEIGEEVTEDDVA
-201 VVEKTPVAS
+201 VVEKTPVARP
-210 SLESDILIEN
+210 LESDILVKN

-249 ERAQEPANKNI
+249 ERPQEPANKNT

-276 SLDVVHLMKETDEGS
+276 SLDVEHLMKETDEGL
-291 ENGEHVTKQRQSFV
+291 EDGEHVTKQRQSFV
-305 EDEVVMVK
+305 EDEVIMVK

-330 DDEGKHADNATVQSL
+330 DDEGKHADNTTVQSL

-366 AKKSDA
+366 TKKSDA
-372 LEEDYPVVV
+372 LEEDYPIVV

-391 RAIDFDVKED
+391 QAIDFDVKED
-401 EQDVDPV
+401 EQDIDPV

-419 TRAILESEI
+419 TRAILESEL

-437 GDSATVED
+437 GDSTTVED

-454 DAEPCKRTHESLQ
+454 DVEPSKRTHESLQ

-515 VVEKTAVIV
+515 VVEKTAVTV
-524 ESEML
+524 ESEIL
-529 VDNEEIEE
+529 VDNEEIED

-547 VNIESVVDHTLLET
+547 VNIESVVDRTLLET

-584 PALFYIEHPLDEDH
+584 PASFYIEHPLDEDH

-608 VAEAELVVV
+608 VSEAELVVV
-617 EKTPVALESVMLV
+617 EKTPVALESDMLV

-685 ASFCIEHPLD
+685 ASVCIEHPLD
-695 ENHEKKDEDER
+695 ENHEKKDEGER

-716 LEKTP
+716 VEKTP

-726 DMLVDNEENKEE
+726 DMLVDNEESKEE

-763 EPSKDV
+763 EPSEDV
-769 VEALEEDSPVVI
+769 V
-781 EKKPASFYIEHPLDE
+781 
-796 NHVKKDE
+796 
-803 DEREPVS
+803 
-810 EIEVVVVEKTPVA
+810 
-823 LESVM
+823 
-828 LVDNEQSEEDESTT
+828 
-842 VETLLVNIE
+842 
-851 SVVDYTLLKDTKEP
+851 
-865 SEDVAEALEEDS
+865 EALEEDS

-885 ASFYMEHPLD
+885 AS
-895 EVLEKKDVDER
+895 VC
-906 EPVSEAELVVVEKTP
+906 
-921 VALESVMLVDNEQSE
+921 
-936 EDDSTPV
+936 
-943 EILLVNIES
+943 
-952 VVDHTLLKAAK
+952 
-963 EPSEDVVEA
+963 
-972 LEEDSPVVI
+972 
-981 EKKPASLHIEHPLDE
+981 IEHPLDE
-996 DLEKKDEDEREPVSG
+996 NHEKKDEDEREPVPEI
-1011 FEVVVVEKPPVALES
+1011 EVVVVEKPPVALES
-1026 DMLVDNEE
+1026 EM
-1034 TKEKDS
+1034 
-1040 ASVETLLVEN
+1040 LVEN
-1050 EETKEDDSTPVET
+1050 EETKEDYSTPVET

-1103 ASLHIEHPFDED
+1103 ASLHIEHPLDED

-1120 VDEREPVAEAE
+1120 VDEREPVSEAE
-1131 LVVVE
+1131 FVVVE
-1136 KTPVALDS
+1136 KTPVALESDMLVENEETKEDDSTPLETLLVNIESVVDHTLLEAVKIPSEVVVEAIEEDSPVVIEKRPASLHIEHPLDEDLEKKDVDEREPVSEAEFVVVEKTPVALES

-1176 PDQTEEPASAIKP
+1176 PDQTEEPAGAIKP

-1221 PKAPVTEGELFV
+1221 PEAPVTESELVV
-1233 VNKTPAIV
+1233 VNKTPVIV
-1241 ELGILVEKEGTEGVE
+1241 ESGILVEKEGTEGVE
-1256 DDNPTVE
+1256 DDNATVE

-1270 SVIDYQ
+1270 SVIDHQ

-1282 ERADEMKTEA
+1282 KRADEMKTRA

-1302 KSPVSLHVNQLLDQD
+1302 RSPVSLHVNQLLDEE
-1317 DNQKEH
+1317 DNQKEN

-1360 LLIELESPEKDHA
+1360 ILIELESPENDHA

-1383 SVIDDTSPEQPK
+1383 SVIDDTSLEQPK
-1395 VEDLTQP
+1395 VEDDTQP

-1422 DSSEMEELFVAQ
+1422 DSSEMEGLFVAQ

-1474 TLENQSSVSEEST
+1474 TLENQSSVSAEST

-1570 DELLRQVLSRKRLSA
+1570 DEFLRQVLSRKRLSA

-1627 MSALPK
+1627 MSTLAK
-1633 VDNSEKVKD
+1633 ADNSSSNVGGAHDEEKLIPGVPREAEKVKD
-1642 AEEQAAKGLL
+1642 AEGQALKGLL

>member
-1 MRELTMEDAS
+1 MEDAS
-11 VTLNGHGEGNFKQPD
+11 VTVNGHGKSNVTLPD
-26 TAQKQHVF
+26 TAQQQHVF
-34 TTKVFVQM
+34 TTKVFIQM
-42 GQKDVENDEP
+42 AEKDVENDEP
-52 FLKDAI
+52 FLMDAT
-58 SIVQKDVVNGKV
+58 SIVQKDVVNGKE

-103 LEQEGP
+103 PEQEGP

-116 DGSTVDSLLLNIETV
+116 DGSTVESLLLNIETV
-131 IDDGLLDGTHEP
+131 IDDGLLNGTHEP
-143 ANDKREVLDEDAPV
+143 ENDKREVLDEDAPL

-167 MEIAIEGEDPSDE
+167 MEIAIEGEDPSDV
-180 DWKNAR
+180 DLKNAR
-186 KNDEIGEEVTEDEVA
+186 ENDEIGEEVTEDEVA

-210 SLESDILIEN
+210 SLESDILVEN

-249 ERAQEPANKNI
+249 ERPQEPANKNT

-276 SLDVVHLMKETDEGS
+276 SLDVEHLMKETDEGS
-291 ENGEHVTKQRQSFV
+291 EDGEHVTKQRQSFV
-305 EDEVVMVK
+305 EDEVIMVK

-330 DDEGKHADNATVQSL
+330 DDEGKHADNTTVQSL

-366 AKKSDA
+366 TKKSDA
-372 LEEDYPVVV
+372 LEEDYPIVV
-381 KKKPISVNVE
+381 KKKPISVNVKQ
-391 RAIDFDVKED
+391 AIDFDVKED
-401 EQDVDPV
+401 EQDIDPV

-419 TRAILESEI
+419 TRAILESEL

-454 DAEPCKRTHESLQ
+454 DVEPSKRTHESLQ

-482 KRPAPFDMDQMMEQ
+482 KRPPPFDMDQMMEQ

-515 VVEKTAVIV
+515 VVEKTAVTV

-529 VDNEEIEE
+529 VDNEEIED

-547 VNIESVVDHTLLET
+547 VNIESVVDRTLLET
-561 AKEPSEDVV
+561 SKEPSEDVV

-584 PALFYIEHPLDEDH
+584 PASFYIEHPLDEDH

-608 VAEAELVVV
+608 VSEAELVVV
-617 EKTPVALESVMLV
+617 EKTPVALESDMLV

-685 ASFCIEHPLD
+685 ASVCIEHPLD

-716 LEKTP
+716 VEKTP

-726 DMLVDNEENKEE
+726 DMLVDNEESKEE

-763 EPSKDV
+763 EPSEDV
-769 VEALEEDSPVVI
+769 V
-781 EKKPASFYIEHPLDE
+781 
-796 NHVKKDE
+796 
-803 DEREPVS
+803 
-810 EIEVVVVEKTPVA
+810 
-823 LESVM
+823 
-828 LVDNEQSEEDESTT
+828 
-842 VETLLVNIE
+842 
-851 SVVDYTLLKDTKEP
+851 
-865 SEDVAEALEEDS
+865 EALEEDS

-885 ASFYMEHPLD
+885 ASFY
-895 EVLEKKDVDER
+895 
-906 EPVSEAELVVVEKTP
+906 
-921 VALESVMLVDNEQSE
+921 
-936 EDDSTPV
+936 
-943 EILLVNIES
+943 
-952 VVDHTLLKAAK
+952 
-963 EPSEDVVEA
+963 
-972 LEEDSPVVI
+972 
-981 EKKPASLHIEHPLDE
+981 IEHPLDE
-996 DLEKKDEDEREPVSG
+996 NHEKKDEDEREPVPEI
-1011 FEVVVVEKPPVALES
+1011 EVVVVEKPPVALES
-1026 DMLVDNEE
+1026 EM
-1034 TKEKDS
+1034 
-1040 ASVETLLVEN
+1040 LVEN
-1050 EETKEDDSTPVET
+1050 EETKEDYSTPVET

-1096 VVIEKRP
+1096 VVIEKIP
-1103 ASLHIEHPFDED
+1103 ASFYIEHPLDED

-1120 VDEREPVAEAE
+1120 VDEREPVSEAE
-1131 LVVVE
+1131 FVVVE
-1136 KTPVALDS
+1136 KTPVALES

-1221 PKAPVTEGELFV
+1221 PEAPVTESELVV
-1233 VNKTPAIV
+1233 VNKTPVIV
-1241 ELGILVEKEGTEGVE
+1241 ESGILVEKEGTEGVE
-1256 DDNPTVE
+1256 DDNATVE

-1270 SVIDYQ
+1270 SVIDHQ

-1282 ERADEMKTEA
+1282 ERADEMKTYA

-1302 KSPVSLHVNQLLDQD
+1302 RSPVSLHVNQLLDQEG
-1317 DNQKEH
+1317 NQKEQ

-1328 VEGEHEL
+1328 VEGEQEL
-1335 PKSRELVSEAKLVV
+1335 SKSRELVSEAKLVV

-1360 LLIELESPEKDHA
+1360 ILIELESPENDHA

-1383 SVIDDTSPEQPK
+1383 SVIDDTSLEQPK
-1395 VEDLTQP
+1395 VEDDTQP
-1402 SESKEPIEETVPRAV
+1402 SESKEPIDETVPRAV

-1445 SQDESSNLVDEVV
+1445 SQDESSKLVDEVV

-1474 TLENQSSVSEEST
+1474 TLENQSSVSAEST

-1570 DELLRQVLSRKRLSA
+1570 DEFLRQVLSRKRLSA

-1627 MSALPK
+1627 MSTLAK
-1633 VDNSEKVKD
+1633 ADNSSSNVGGAHDEEKLIPGVPREAEKVKD
-1642 AEEQAAKGLL
+1642 AEGQAAKGLL

-1659 IDGKRNRLGKKGL
+1659 IGGKRNRLGKKGL

>member
-1 MRELTMEDAS
+1 MEDAS
-11 VTLNGHGEGNFKQPD
+11 VTVNGHGKSNVTLPD
-26 TAQKQHVF
+26 TAQQQHVF
-34 TTKVFVQM
+34 TTKVFIQM
-42 GQKDVENDEP
+42 AEKDVENDEP
-52 FLKDAI
+52 FLMDAT
-58 SIVQKDVVNGKV
+58 SIVQKDVVNGKE

-116 DGSTVDSLLLNIETV
+116 DGCTVESLLLNIETV
-131 IDDGLLDGTHEP
+131 IDDGLLNGTHEP
-143 ANDKREVLDEDAPV
+143 ENDKREVLDEDAPV

-167 MEIAIEGEDPSDE
+167 MEIAIEGEDPSDV
-180 DWKNAR
+180 DLKNAR
-186 KNDEIGEEVTEDEVA
+186 ENDEIGEEVTEDDVA
-201 VVEKTPVAS
+201 VVEKTPVARP
-210 SLESDILIEN
+210 LESDILVEN

-249 ERAQEPANKNI
+249 ERPQEPANKNT

-276 SLDVVHLMKETDEGS
+276 SLDVEHLMKETDEGS
-291 ENGEHVTKQRQSFV
+291 EDGEHVTKQRQSFV
-305 EDEVVMVK
+305 EDEVMTVK

-330 DDEGKHADNATVQSL
+330 DDEGKHADNTTVQSL

-366 AKKSDA
+366 TKQSDA
-372 LEEDYPVVV
+372 LEEDYPIVV

-391 RAIDFDVKED
+391 QVIDFDVKED
-401 EQDVDPV
+401 EQDIDPV
-408 VETEVVVVEKE
+408 VETEVVVIEKE
-419 TRAILESEI
+419 TRAILESEL

-454 DAEPCKRTHESLQ
+454 DVEPSKRTHESLQ

-515 VVEKTAVIV
+515 VVEKTAVTV

-529 VDNEEIEE
+529 VDNEEIED

-547 VNIESVVDHTLLET
+547 VNIESVVDRTLLET

-584 PALFYIEHPLDEDH
+584 PASFYIEHPLDEDH

-608 VAEAELVVV
+608 VSEAELVVV
-617 EKTPVALESVMLV
+617 EKTPVALESDMLV

-685 ASFCIEHPLD
+685 ASVCIEHPLD

-716 LEKTP
+716 VEKTP

-726 DMLVDNEENKEE
+726 DMLVDNEESKEE

-763 EPSKDV
+763 EPSEDV

-781 EKKPASFYIEHPLDE
+781 EKRPASVCIEHPLDE
-796 NHVKKDE
+796 NHEKKDE

-823 LESVM
+823 LES
-828 LVDNEQSEEDESTT
+828 
-842 VETLLVNIE
+842 
-851 SVVDYTLLKDTKEP
+851 
-865 SEDVAEALEEDS
+865 
-877 PVVIEKRP
+877 
-885 ASFYMEHPLD
+885 
-895 EVLEKKDVDER
+895 
-906 EPVSEAELVVVEKTP
+906 
-921 VALESVMLVDNEQSE
+921 
-936 EDDSTPV
+936 
-943 EILLVNIES
+943 
-952 VVDHTLLKAAK
+952 
-963 EPSEDVVEA
+963 
-972 LEEDSPVVI
+972 
-981 EKKPASLHIEHPLDE
+981 
-996 DLEKKDEDEREPVSG
+996 
-1011 FEVVVVEKPPVALES
+1011 

-1034 TKEKDS
+1034 SKE
-1040 ASVETLLVEN
+1040 E
-1050 EETKEDDSTPVET
+1050 DSTPVET

-1083 SEVVVEAIEEDSP
+1083 SEVVVEAIKEDSP

-1103 ASLHIEHPFDED
+1103 ASFYIEHPLDED

-1120 VDEREPVAEAE
+1120 VDEREPVSEAE
-1131 LVVVE
+1131 FVVVE
-1136 KTPVALDS
+1136 KTPVALES

-1221 PKAPVTEGELFV
+1221 PEAPVTESELVV
-1233 VNKTPAIV
+1233 VNKTPVIV
-1241 ELGILVEKEGTEGVE
+1241 ESGILVEKEGTEGVE
-1256 DDNPTVE
+1256 DDNATVE

-1270 SVIDYQ
+1270 SVIDHQ

-1282 ERADEMKTEA
+1282 ERANEMKTYA

-1302 KSPVSLHVNQLLDQD
+1302 RSPVSLHVNQLLDQEG
-1317 DNQKEH
+1317 NQKEH

-1328 VEGEHEL
+1328 VEGEQEL
-1335 PKSRELVSEAKLVV
+1335 SKSRKLVSEAKLVV

-1360 LLIELESPEKDHA
+1360 ILIELESPENDHA

-1383 SVIDDTSPEQPK
+1383 SVIDDTSLEQPK
-1395 VEDLTQP
+1395 VEDDTQP

-1445 SQDESSNLVDEVV
+1445 SQDESSKLVDEVV
-1458 INVVEKKRVC
+1458 INVVEKKRVY

-1570 DELLRQVLSRKRLSA
+1570 DEFSRQVLSRKRLSA

-1627 MSALPK
+1627 MSTLAK
-1633 VDNSEKVKD
+1633 ADNSSSNVGGAHDEEKLIPGVPREAEKVKD
-1642 AEEQAAKGLL
+1642 VEEQAAKGLL

-1659 IDGKRNRLGKKGL
+1659 TDGKRNRLGKKGL

>member
-1 MRELTMEDAS
+1 MEDAS
-11 VTLNGHGEGNFKQPD
+11 VTVNGHGKSNVTLPD
-26 TAQKQHVF
+26 TAQQQHVF
-34 TTKVFVQM
+34 TTKVFFQM
-42 GQKDVENDEP
+42 AEKDVENDEP
-52 FLKDAI
+52 FLMDAT
-58 SIVQKDVVNGKV
+58 SIVQKDVVNGKE

-116 DGSTVDSLLLNIETV
+116 DGSTVESLLLNIETV
-131 IDDGLLDGTHEP
+131 IDDGLLNGTHEP
-143 ANDKREVLDEDAPV
+143 ENDKREVLDEDAPL

-167 MEIAIEGEDPSDE
+167 MEIAIEGEDPCDV
-180 DWKNAR
+180 DLKNAR
-186 KNDEIGEEVTEDEVA
+186 ENDEIGEEVTEDDVA
-201 VVEKTPVAS
+201 VVEKTPVAR
-210 SLESDILIEN
+210 SLESDILVEN
-220 PDDGGK
+220 PDDVGK

-249 ERAQEPANKNI
+249 ERPQEPANKNT

-276 SLDVVHLMKETDEGS
+276 SLDVEHLMKETDEGS
-291 ENGEHVTKQRQSFV
+291 EDGEHVTKQRQSFV
-305 EDEVVMVK
+305 EDEVIMVK

-330 DDEGKHADNATVQSL
+330 DDEGKHADNTTVQSL

-366 AKKSDA
+366 TKKSDA
-372 LEEDYPVVV
+372 LEEDYPIGV

-391 RAIDFDVKED
+391 QAIDFDVKED
-401 EQDVDPV
+401 EQDIDPV

-419 TRAILESEI
+419 TRAILESEL

-437 GDSATVED
+437 GDSTTVED

-454 DAEPCKRTHESLQ
+454 DVEPSKRTHESLQ

-515 VVEKTAVIV
+515 VVEKTAVTV

-529 VDNEEIEE
+529 VDNEEIED

-547 VNIESVVDHTLLET
+547 VNIESVVDRTLLET

-584 PALFYIEHPLDEDH
+584 PASFYIEHPLDEDH

-608 VAEAELVVV
+608 VSEAELVVV
-617 EKTPVALESVMLV
+617 EKTPVALESDMLV

-685 ASFCIEHPLD
+685 ASVCIEHPLD
-695 ENHEKKDEDER
+695 ENHEKKDEGER

-716 LEKTP
+716 VEKTP

-726 DMLVDNEENKEE
+726 DMLVDNEESKEE

-763 EPSKDV
+763 EPSEDV
-769 VEALEEDSPVVI
+769 V
-781 EKKPASFYIEHPLDE
+781 
-796 NHVKKDE
+796 
-803 DEREPVS
+803 
-810 EIEVVVVEKTPVA
+810 
-823 LESVM
+823 
-828 LVDNEQSEEDESTT
+828 
-842 VETLLVNIE
+842 
-851 SVVDYTLLKDTKEP
+851 
-865 SEDVAEALEEDS
+865 EALEEDS

-885 ASFYMEHPLD
+885 AS
-895 EVLEKKDVDER
+895 VC
-906 EPVSEAELVVVEKTP
+906 
-921 VALESVMLVDNEQSE
+921 
-936 EDDSTPV
+936 
-943 EILLVNIES
+943 
-952 VVDHTLLKAAK
+952 
-963 EPSEDVVEA
+963 
-972 LEEDSPVVI
+972 
-981 EKKPASLHIEHPLDE
+981 IEHPLDE
-996 DLEKKDEDEREPVSG
+996 NHEKKDEDEREPVPEI
-1011 FEVVVVEKPPVALES
+1011 EVVVVEKPPVALES
-1026 DMLVDNEE
+1026 EM
-1034 TKEKDS
+1034 
-1040 ASVETLLVEN
+1040 LVEN
-1050 EETKEDDSTPVET
+1050 EETKEDYSTPVET

-1103 ASLHIEHPFDED
+1103 ASFCIEHPLDED

-1120 VDEREPVAEAE
+1120 VDEREPVSEAE
-1131 LVVVE
+1131 FVVVE
-1136 KTPVALDS
+1136 KTPVALESDMLVENEETKEDYSTPVETLLVNIESVVDHTLLEAVKIPSEVVVEAIEEDSPVVIEKRPASFCIEHPLDEDLEKKDVDEREPVSEAEFVVVEKTPVALES

-1221 PKAPVTEGELFV
+1221 PEAPVTESELVV
-1233 VNKTPAIV
+1233 VNKTPVIV
-1241 ELGILVEKEGTEGVE
+1241 ESGILVEKEGTEGVE
-1256 DDNPTVE
+1256 DDNATVE
-1263 SLLVNVE
+1263 SLLVNAE
-1270 SVIDYQ
+1270 SVIDHQ

-1282 ERADEMKTEA
+1282 ERADEMKTYA

-1302 KSPVSLHVNQLLDQD
+1302 RSPVSLHVNQLLDQEG
-1317 DNQKEH
+1317 NQKEH

-1328 VEGEHEL
+1328 VEGEQEL
-1335 PKSRELVSEAKLVV
+1335 SKSRELVSEAKLVV

-1360 LLIELESPEKDHA
+1360 ILIELESPENDHA

-1395 VEDLTQP
+1395 VEDDTQP

-1445 SQDESSNLVDEVV
+1445 SQDESSNLVDEIV

-1474 TLENQSSVSEEST
+1474 TLENQSSVSAEST

-1570 DELLRQVLSRKRLSA
+1570 DEFLRQVLSRKRLSA

-1627 MSALPK
+1627 MSTLAK
-1633 VDNSEKVKD
+1633 ADNSSSNVGGAHDEEKLIPGVPREAEKVKD

>member
-1 MRELTMEDAS
+1 MEDAS
-11 VTLNGHGEGNFKQPD
+11 VTVNGHGKSNVTLPD
-26 TAQKQHVF
+26 TAQQQHVF
-34 TTKVFVQM
+34 TTKVFIQM
-42 GQKDVENDEP
+42 AEKDVENDEP
-52 FLKDAI
+52 FLMDAT
-58 SIVQKDVVNGKV
+58 SIVQKDVVNGKE

-116 DGSTVDSLLLNIETV
+116 DGPTVESLLLNIETV
-131 IDDGLLDGTHEP
+131 IDDGLLNGTHEP
-143 ANDKREVLDEDAPV
+143 ENDKREVLDEDAPL

-167 MEIAIEGEDPSDE
+167 MEIAIEGEDPSDV
-180 DWKNAR
+180 DLKNAR
-186 KNDEIGEEVTEDEVA
+186 ENDEIGEEVTEDDVA
-201 VVEKTPVAS
+201 VVEKTPVARP
-210 SLESDILIEN
+210 LESDILVKN

-249 ERAQEPANKNI
+249 ERPQELANKNT

-276 SLDVVHLMKETDEGS
+276 SLDVEHLMNETDEGS
-291 ENGEHVTKQRQSFV
+291 EDGEHVTKQRQSFV
-305 EDEVVMVK
+305 EDEVIMVK

-330 DDEGKHADNATVQSL
+330 DDEGKHADNTTVQSL

-366 AKKSDA
+366 TKKSDA
-372 LEEDYPVVV
+372 LEEDYPIVV

-391 RAIDFDVKED
+391 QAIDFDVKED
-401 EQDVDPV
+401 KQDIDPV

-419 TRAILESEI
+419 TRAILVSEL

-454 DAEPCKRTHESLQ
+454 DVEPSKRTHESLQ

-515 VVEKTAVIV
+515 VVEKTAVTV

-529 VDNEEIEE
+529 VDNEEIEDE
-537 DDSTPVETLL
+537 VSTPVETLL
-547 VNIESVVDHTLLET
+547 VNIESVVDRTLLET

-584 PALFYIEHPLDEDH
+584 PASFYIEHPLDEDH

-608 VAEAELVVV
+608 VSEAELVVV
-617 EKTPVALESVMLV
+617 EKTPVALESDMLV

-685 ASFCIEHPLD
+685 ASVCIEHPLD

-706 EPVSEIEVVV
+706 EPVPEIEVV
-716 LEKTP
+716 
-721 VALES
+721 
-726 DMLVDNEENKEE
+726 
-738 DSTPVE
+738 
-744 TLLVNIESVVD
+744 
-755 HTLLKDAK
+755 
-763 EPSKDV
+763 
-769 VEALEEDSPVVI
+769 
-781 EKKPASFYIEHPLDE
+781 F
-796 NHVKKDE
+796 
-803 DEREPVS
+803 
-810 EIEVVVVEKTPVA
+810 
-823 LESVM
+823 
-828 LVDNEQSEEDESTT
+828 
-842 VETLLVNIE
+842 
-851 SVVDYTLLKDTKEP
+851 
-865 SEDVAEALEEDS
+865 
-877 PVVIEKRP
+877 
-885 ASFYMEHPLD
+885 
-895 EVLEKKDVDER
+895 
-906 EPVSEAELVVVEKTP
+906 
-921 VALESVMLVDNEQSE
+921 
-936 EDDSTPV
+936 
-943 EILLVNIES
+943 
-952 VVDHTLLKAAK
+952 
-963 EPSEDVVEA
+963 
-972 LEEDSPVVI
+972 
-981 EKKPASLHIEHPLDE
+981 
-996 DLEKKDEDEREPVSG
+996 
-1011 FEVVVVEKPPVALES
+1011 VEKPPVALES
-1026 DMLVDNEE
+1026 EM
-1034 TKEKDS
+1034 
-1040 ASVETLLVEN
+1040 LVEN
-1050 EETKEDDSTPVET
+1050 EETKEDYSTPVET

-1103 ASLHIEHPFDED
+1103 ASFYIEHPLDED

-1120 VDEREPVAEAE
+1120 VDEREPVSEAE
-1131 LVVVE
+1131 FVVVE
-1136 KTPVALDS
+1136 KTPVALESDMLVENEETKEDYSTPVETLLVNIESVVDHTLLEAVKIPSEVVVEAIEEDSPVVIEKRPASFYIEHPLDEDLEKKDVDEREPVSEAEFVVVEKTPVALES

-1221 PKAPVTEGELFV
+1221 PEAPVTESELVV
-1233 VNKTPAIV
+1233 VNKTPVIV
-1241 ELGILVEKEGTEGVE
+1241 ESGILVEKEGTEGVE
-1256 DDNPTVE
+1256 DDNATVE
-1263 SLLVNVE
+1263 SLLVNAE
-1270 SVIDYQ
+1270 SVIDHQ

-1282 ERADEMKTEA
+1282 ERADEMKTYA

-1302 KSPVSLHVNQLLDQD
+1302 RSPVSLHVNQLLDQEG
-1317 DNQKEH
+1317 NQKEN

-1328 VEGEHEL
+1328 VEGEQEL
-1335 PKSRELVSEAKLVV
+1335 SKSRELVSEAKLVV

-1360 LLIELESPEKDHA
+1360 ILIELESPENDHA

-1383 SVIDDTSPEQPK
+1383 SVIDDTSLEQPK
-1395 VEDLTQP
+1395 VEDDTQP

-1474 TLENQSSVSEEST
+1474 TLENQSSVSAEST

-1570 DELLRQVLSRKRLSA
+1570 DEFLRQVLSRKRLSA

-1627 MSALPK
+1627 MSTLAK
-1633 VDNSEKVKD
+1633 ADNSSSNVGGAHDEEKLIPGVPREAEKVKD
-1642 AEEQAAKGLL
+1642 AEGQAAKGLL

-1672 ASPQCKCCSLM
+1672 ASPQCKCCTLM

>member
-1 MRELTMEDAS
+1 M
-11 VTLNGHGEGNFKQPD
+11 
-26 TAQKQHVF
+26 
-34 TTKVFVQM
+34 
-42 GQKDVENDEP
+42 
-52 FLKDAI
+52 
-58 SIVQKDVVNGKV
+58 
-70 IGEESVNK
+70 
-78 SWKLISEDEVVV
+78 
-90 VSKTSTAFHSELL
+90 
-103 LEQEGP
+103 
-109 GGETKET
+109 
-116 DGSTVDSLLLNIETV
+116 
-131 IDDGLLDGTHEP
+131 
-143 ANDKREVLDEDAPV
+143 
-157 VIEKSPVSPN
+157 
-167 MEIAIEGEDPSDE
+167 
-180 DWKNAR
+180 
-186 KNDEIGEEVTEDEVA
+186 
-201 VVEKTPVAS
+201 
-210 SLESDILIEN
+210 
-220 PDDGGK
+220 
-226 EDDTTT
+226 
-232 VDSLLA
+232 
-238 NIESVIDQSPL
+238 
-249 ERAQEPANKNI
+249 
-260 AEVIEELAPVV
+260 
-271 EKKSF
+271 
-276 SLDVVHLMKETDEGS
+276 
-291 ENGEHVTKQRQSFV
+291 
-305 EDEVVMVK
+305 
-313 KTVVVC
+313 
-319 KVESEILVENP
+319 
-330 DDEGKHADNATVQSL
+330 
-345 LNNIESVI
+345 
-353 DDELPERPQELED
+353 
-366 AKKSDA
+366 
-372 LEEDYPVVV
+372 
-381 KKKPISVNVE
+381 
-391 RAIDFDVKED
+391 
-401 EQDVDPV
+401 
-408 VETEVVVVEKE
+408 
-419 TRAILESEI
+419 
-428 LVDNEEAKK
+428 
-437 GDSATVED
+437 
-445 LLVTVEKVI
+445 
-454 DAEPCKRTHESLQ
+454 
-467 EKGKPLAE
+467 
-475 DSPIVID
+475 
-482 KRPAPFDMDQMMEQ
+482 
-496 DEETKEQEKKDPVC
+496 
-510 ETAPI
+510 
-515 VVEKTAVIV
+515 
-524 ESEML
+524 
-529 VDNEEIEE
+529 
-537 DDSTPVETLL
+537 ETLL

-561 AKEPSEDVV
+561 AKEPPEDVV

-578 VVIEKR
+578 VVIEKK
-584 PALFYIEHPLDEDH
+584 PASFYIEHPLDEDQ
-598 EKKDVDEREP
+598 EKKDMDEREP
-608 VAEAELVVV
+608 VSEAELVVV
-617 EKTPVALESVMLV
+617 EKTPVALESDMLV
-630 DNEQSEED
+630 DKEQSEED

-652 VVDHTLLKAA
+652 VVDHTLLKAAKEPSENVVEALEEDSPVVIEKRPASFYIEHPLDEKHEKKDVDEREPVSEIEVVVVEKPPVALESDMLVDNEESKEEDSTPVETLLVNIESVVDHTLLKDA

-716 LEKTP
+716 VEKTP

-726 DMLVDNEENKEE
+726 DMLVDNEESKEE

-763 EPSKDV
+763 EPS
-769 VEALEEDSPVVI
+769 
-781 EKKPASFYIEHPLDE
+781 
-796 NHVKKDE
+796 
-803 DEREPVS
+803 
-810 EIEVVVVEKTPVA
+810 
-823 LESVM
+823 
-828 LVDNEQSEEDESTT
+828 
-842 VETLLVNIE
+842 
-851 SVVDYTLLKDTKEP
+851 
-865 SEDVAEALEEDS
+865 
-877 PVVIEKRP
+877 
-885 ASFYMEHPLD
+885 
-895 EVLEKKDVDER
+895 
-906 EPVSEAELVVVEKTP
+906 
-921 VALESVMLVDNEQSE
+921 
-936 EDDSTPV
+936 
-943 EILLVNIES
+943 
-952 VVDHTLLKAAK
+952 
-963 EPSEDVVEA
+963 EDVVEA

-981 EKKPASLHIEHPLDE
+981 EKRPASLHIEHPLDE
-996 DLEKKDEDEREPVSG
+996 DLEKKDVDEREPVSEAE
-1011 FEVVVVEKPPVALES
+1011 FVVVEKTPVALES
-1026 DMLVDNEE
+1026 DM
-1034 TKEKDS
+1034 
-1040 ASVETLLVEN
+1040 LVEN
-1050 EETKEDDSTPVET
+1050 EETKEDDSTPLET

-1083 SEVVVEAIEEDSP
+1083 SEDVAEVIEEDSA

-1103 ASLHIEHPFDED
+1103 ASLCIEHPLDED

-1120 VDEREPVAEAE
+1120 VDEREPVSETE

-1136 KTPVALDS
+1136 KTPVALES
-1144 DMLVDN
+1144 DMLVDS

-1212 PDEMNGEGD
+1212 LDEMNGEGD
-1221 PKAPVTEGELFV
+1221 PEAPVTESELVV
-1233 VNKTPAIV
+1233 VNKTPVIV
-1241 ELGILVEKEGTEGVE
+1241 ESGILVEKEGTEGVE
-1256 DDNPTVE
+1256 DDNATVE

-1270 SVIDYQ
+1270 SVIDHQ

-1282 ERADEMKTEA
+1282 ERADEMKTRA

-1302 KSPVSLHVNQLLDQD
+1302 RSPVSLHVNQLLDEE
-1317 DNQKEH
+1317 DNQKEN

-1360 LLIELESPEKDHA
+1360 ILIELESPENDHS

-1395 VEDLTQP
+1395 VEDDTQP

-1422 DSSEMEELFVAQ
+1422 DSSEMEELFVAK

-1474 TLENQSSVSEEST
+1474 TLENQSSVSAEST

-1570 DELLRQVLSRKRLSA
+1570 DEFLRQVLSRKRLSA

-1627 MSALPK
+1627 MSTLAK
-1633 VDNSEKVKD
+1633 ADNSSSNVGGAHDEEKLIPGVPREAEKVKD
-1642 AEEQAAKGLL
+1642 AEGQAAKGLL

>member
-11 VTLNGHGEGNFKQPD
+11 VTVNGHGKGNVKQPD
-26 TAQKQHVF
+26 TAQQQHVF
-34 TTKVFVQM
+34 TTKVFFQM
-42 GQKDVENDEP
+42 GEKDVENDEP
-52 FLKDAI
+52 FLMDAT
-58 SIVQKDVVNGKV
+58 SIVQKDVVNGKE

-116 DGSTVDSLLLNIETV
+116 DGSTVESLLLNIETV
-131 IDDGLLDGTHEP
+131 IDDGLLNGTHELE
-143 ANDKREVLDEDAPV
+143 NDKREVLDEDALV

-167 MEIAIEGEDPSDE
+167 MEIAIEGEDPSDV
-180 DWKNAR
+180 DLKNAR
-186 KNDEIGEEVTEDEVA
+186 ENDEIREEVTEDEVA

-210 SLESDILIEN
+210 SLESDILVEN

-238 NIESVIDQSPL
+238 NFESVIDQSPL
-249 ERAQEPANKNI
+249 ERPQEPANKNT

-276 SLDVVHLMKETDEGS
+276 SLDVERLMKETDEGS
-291 ENGEHVTKQRQSFV
+291 EDGEHVTKQRQSFV
-305 EDEVVMVK
+305 EDEVMMVK

-330 DDEGKHADNATVQSL
+330 DDEGKHADNTTVQSL

-353 DDELPERPQELED
+353 DDELLERPQELDD

-391 RAIDFDVKED
+391 QAIDFDVKED
-401 EQDVDPV
+401 EQDIDPV

-454 DAEPCKRTHESLQ
+454 DVEPSKRTHESLQ
-467 EKGKPLAE
+467 EMGKPLAE

-496 DEETKEQEKKDPVC
+496 DEETKEQEKKYLVC
-510 ETAPI
+510 ETAPV

-547 VNIESVVDHTLLET
+547 VNIESVVDHTLMET
-561 AKEPSEDVV
+561 AKEPPEDVV

-578 VVIEKR
+578 VVIEKK
-584 PALFYIEHPLDEDH
+584 PASFYIEHPLDEDH
-598 EKKDVDEREP
+598 EKKDMDEREP
-608 VAEAELVVV
+608 VSEAELVVV
-617 EKTPVALESVMLV
+617 EKTPVALESDMLV
-630 DNEQSEED
+630 DKEQSEED

-706 EPVSEIEVVV
+706 EPVSETEVVV
-716 LEKTP
+716 VEKTP

-726 DMLVDNEENKEE
+726 DMLVDNEESKEE

-744 TLLVNIESVVD
+744 TLLANIESVVD

-763 EPSKDV
+763 EPSEDVVKALEEDSPVVIEKRPASFYIEHPLDEKHEKKDEDEREPVSEIEVVVVEKRPVALESVMLVDNEQSEEDESIPVETLLVNIESVVDHTLWKAAKEPSEAV

-781 EKKPASFYIEHPLDE
+781 EKRPASFCVEPLLDE
-796 NHVKKDE
+796 NHEKKDE

-823 LESVM
+823 LESEM
-828 LVDNEQSEEDESTT
+828 LVENEETKEDDSTA

-851 SVVDYTLLKDTKEP
+851 SVVD
-865 SEDVAEALEEDS
+865 
-877 PVVIEKRP
+877 
-885 ASFYMEHPLD
+885 
-895 EVLEKKDVDER
+895 
-906 EPVSEAELVVVEKTP
+906 
-921 VALESVMLVDNEQSE
+921 N
-936 EDDSTPV
+936 
-943 EILLVNIES
+943 
-952 VVDHTLLKAAK
+952 
-963 EPSEDVVEA
+963 
-972 LEEDSPVVI
+972 
-981 EKKPASLHIEHPLDE
+981 
-996 DLEKKDEDEREPVSG
+996 
-1011 FEVVVVEKPPVALES
+1011 
-1026 DMLVDNEE
+1026 
-1034 TKEKDS
+1034 
-1040 ASVETLLVEN
+1040 
-1050 EETKEDDSTPVET
+1050 
-1063 LLVNIESVVD
+1063 
-1073 HTLLEAVKIP
+1073 TLLEAVKIP

-1103 ASLHIEHPFDED
+1103 ASLHIEHPLDED

-1120 VDEREPVAEAE
+1120 VDEREPVSEAE

-1136 KTPVALDS
+1136 KTPVALES

-1176 PDQTEEPASAIKP
+1176 PDQTKEPASAIKP

-1212 PDEMNGEGD
+1212 PDEMTSEGD
-1221 PKAPVTEGELFV
+1221 PEAPVTESELVV
-1233 VNKTPAIV
+1233 VNKTPVIV
-1241 ELGILVEKEGTEGVE
+1241 ESGILVEKEGTEGVE
-1256 DDNPTVE
+1256 DDNATVE

-1270 SVIDYQ
+1270 SVIDHQ

-1282 ERADEMKTEA
+1282 ERADEMKTYA

-1302 KSPVSLHVNQLLDQD
+1302 RSPVSLHVNQLLDQEG
-1317 DNQKEH
+1317 NQKEH

-1328 VEGEHEL
+1328 VEGEQEL
-1335 PKSRELVSEAKLVV
+1335 SKSRELVSEAKLVV

-1360 LLIELESPEKDHA
+1360 ILIELESPENDHA

-1383 SVIDDTSPEQPK
+1383 SVIDDTSLEQPK
-1395 VEDLTQP
+1395 VEDDTQP
-1402 SESKEPIEETVPRAV
+1402 SESKEPIEETVPHAV

-1434 NPEESTEKEGR
+1434 NPEESAEKEGR
-1445 SQDESSNLVDEVV
+1445 SQDESSKLVDEVV
-1458 INVVEKKRVC
+1458 INVVEKKRVY

-1532 DEPTEPE
+1532 DEPTELE

-1570 DELLRQVLSRKRLSA
+1570 DELFRQVLSRKRLSA

-1613 VPTAHLSHTREAIP
+1613 VPTAHLSYTREAIP
-1627 MSALPK
+1627 MSTLAK
-1633 VDNSEKVKD
+1633 ADNSSSNVGGAHDEKKLIPGVPREAEKVKD
-1642 AEEQAAKGLL
+1642 VEEQAAKGLL

-1659 IDGKRNRLGKKGL
+1659 TDGKRNRLGKKGL

>member
-1 MRELTMEDAS
+1 MEDAS

-26 TAQKQHVF
+26 TAQQQHVF

-52 FLKDAI
+52 FLKEAI

-116 DGSTVDSLLLNIETV
+116 DVSTVESLLLNIETI
-131 IDDGLLDGTHEP
+131 IDDGLLNGTHEP

-180 DWKNAR
+180 DLKNAR
-186 KNDEIGEEVTEDEVA
+186 ENDEIGEEVTEDEVA

-220 PDDGGK
+220 PDDGGE

-249 ERAQEPANKNI
+249 ERPQEPANKNI

-276 SLDVVHLMKETDEGS
+276 SLDVEHLIKETDEGS
-291 ENGEHVTKQRQSFV
+291 EDGEQVTKQRQSFV

-319 KVESEILVENP
+319 KVESEMLVENP
-330 DDEGKHADNATVQSL
+330 DDEGKHADNTTVQSL

-381 KKKPISVNVE
+381 EKKPISVNVE
-391 RAIDFDVKED
+391 QAIDFDVKED

-408 VETEVVVVEKE
+408 VETGVVVVEKE

-454 DAEPCKRTHESLQ
+454 DVEPSKRTHDSLQ

-584 PALFYIEHPLDEDH
+584 PA
-598 EKKDVDEREP
+598 
-608 VAEAELVVV
+608 
-617 EKTPVALESVMLV
+617 
-630 DNEQSEED
+630 
-638 DSTPVEILLVNIES
+638 
-652 VVDHTLLKAA
+652 
-662 KEPSEDVVE
+662 
-671 ALEEDSPVVIEKRP
+671 
-685 ASFCIEHPLD
+685 SFCIEHPLD

-716 LEKTP
+716 VEKTP

-726 DMLVDNEENKEE
+726 DMLVDNEQSEE
-738 DSTPVE
+738 DESTPVE

-755 HTLLKDAK
+755 HTLLETAK
-763 EPSKDV
+763 ESSEDV
-769 VEALEEDSPVVI
+769 VEPLEEDSPVVV
-781 EKKPASFYIEHPLDE
+781 EKRPASFYIEHPLDE
-796 NHVKKDE
+796 DLEKKDE

-828 LVDNEQSEEDESTT
+828 LVDNEQSEEDESIP

-851 SVVDYTLLKDTKEP
+851 SVVD
-865 SEDVAEALEEDS
+865 
-877 PVVIEKRP
+877 
-885 ASFYMEHPLD
+885 
-895 EVLEKKDVDER
+895 
-906 EPVSEAELVVVEKTP
+906 
-921 VALESVMLVDNEQSE
+921 
-936 EDDSTPV
+936 
-943 EILLVNIES
+943 
-952 VVDHTLLKAAK
+952 HTLWKVAK

-981 EKKPASLHIEHPLDE
+981 EKKPASFYIEHRLDE
-996 DLEKKDEDEREPVSG
+996 DLEKKDKDEREPVSEI
-1011 FEVVVVEKPPVALES
+1011 EVVVVEKSPVALES
-1026 DMLVDNEE
+1026 EM
-1034 TKEKDS
+1034 
-1040 ASVETLLVEN
+1040 LVEN

-1073 HTLLEAVKIP
+1073 HTLLDAVKIP

-1103 ASLHIEHPFDED
+1103 ASLHIEHPLDED

-1120 VDEREPVAEAE
+1120 VDEREPVSEAE

-1136 KTPVALDS
+1136 KTPVALES

-1160 VETLLENIKSV
+1160 VETLLENVKSV

-1176 PDQTEEPASAIKP
+1176 PGQTEEPASAIKP

-1221 PKAPVTEGELFV
+1221 PKAPVTEGELVV
-1233 VNKTPAIV
+1233 VNKTPVIV
-1241 ELGILVEKEGTEGVE
+1241 ESGILVEKEGTEGVE
-1256 DDNPTVE
+1256 DDNATVE

-1270 SVIDYQ
+1270 SVIDHQ

-1292 LQEDEPVVIE
+1292 LQEDEAVVIE
-1302 KSPVSLHVNQLLDQD
+1302 RSPVSLHVNQLLDQE

-1323 DNSET
+1323 NNSET

-1360 LLIELESPEKDHA
+1360 ILIELESRENDHA

-1395 VEDLTQP
+1395 VEDDTQP

-1458 INVVEKKRVC
+1458 INVVEKKRAC

-1474 TLENQSSVSEEST
+1474 TLESQSSVSEEST

-1510 VPPAMERKAA
+1510 VPPAMERKTA

-1532 DEPTEPE
+1532 DKPTEPE

-1552 TLKSTSYTK
+1552 RLKSTSYTK

-1627 MSALPK
+1627 MSTLAK
-1633 VDNSEKVKD
+1633 ADNSSSNVGGAHDEEKLIPDVPREGEKVKD
-1642 AEEQAAKGLL
+1642 AEEQAAKGLF

>member
-1 MRELTMEDAS
+1 MEDAS
-11 VTLNGHGEGNFKQPD
+11 VTVNGHGKSNVTLPD
-26 TAQKQHVF
+26 TAQQQHVF
-34 TTKVFVQM
+34 TTKVFIQM
-42 GQKDVENDEP
+42 AEKDVENDEP
-52 FLKDAI
+52 FLMDAT
-58 SIVQKDVVNGKV
+58 SIVQKDVVNGKE

-116 DGSTVDSLLLNIETV
+116 DGSTVESLLLNIETV
-131 IDDGLLDGTHEP
+131 IDDGLLNGTHEP
-143 ANDKREVLDEDAPV
+143 ENDKREVLDEDAPL

-167 MEIAIEGEDPSDE
+167 MEIAIEGEDPSDV
-180 DWKNAR
+180 DLKNAR
-186 KNDEIGEEVTEDEVA
+186 ENDEIGEEVTEDDVA
-201 VVEKTPVAS
+201 VVEKTPVARP
-210 SLESDILIEN
+210 LESDILVKN
-220 PDDGGK
+220 LDDGGK

-249 ERAQEPANKNI
+249 ERPQEPANKNT

-276 SLDVVHLMKETDEGS
+276 SLDVEHLMKETDEGS
-291 ENGEHVTKQRQSFV
+291 EDGEHVTKQRQSFV
-305 EDEVVMVK
+305 EDEVIMVK

-319 KVESEILVENP
+319 KVESEISVENP
-330 DDEGKHADNATVQSL
+330 DDEGKHADNTTVQSL

-353 DDELPERPQELED
+353 DNELPERPQELED
-366 AKKSDA
+366 TKKSDA
-372 LEEDYPVVV
+372 LEEDYPIVV

-391 RAIDFDVKED
+391 QAIDFDVKED
-401 EQDVDPV
+401 EQDIDPV

-419 TRAILESEI
+419 TRAILESEL

-454 DAEPCKRTHESLQ
+454 DVEPSKRTHESLQ

-496 DEETKEQEKKDPVC
+496 DEETKEQEKKDRVC

-515 VVEKTAVIV
+515 VVEKTAVTV
-524 ESEML
+524 ESEIL
-529 VDNEEIEE
+529 VDNEEIEDE
-537 DDSTPVETLL
+537 VSTPVETLL
-547 VNIESVVDHTLLET
+547 VNIESFVDRTLLET

-584 PALFYIEHPLDEDH
+584 PASFYIELPLDEDH
-598 EKKDVDEREP
+598 EKKDVDESEP
-608 VAEAELVVV
+608 VSEAELVVV
-617 EKTPVALESVMLV
+617 EKTPVAPESDMLV

-638 DSTPVEILLVNIES
+638 DSTPAEILLVNIES

-685 ASFCIEHPLD
+685 ASVCIEHPLD
-695 ENHEKKDEDER
+695 ENHEKKDEGER
-706 EPVSEIEVVV
+706 EPVSENEVVV
-716 LEKTP
+716 VEKTP

-726 DMLVDNEENKEE
+726 DMLVDNEESKEE

-763 EPSKDV
+763 EPSEDV
-769 VEALEEDSPVVI
+769 V
-781 EKKPASFYIEHPLDE
+781 
-796 NHVKKDE
+796 
-803 DEREPVS
+803 
-810 EIEVVVVEKTPVA
+810 
-823 LESVM
+823 
-828 LVDNEQSEEDESTT
+828 
-842 VETLLVNIE
+842 
-851 SVVDYTLLKDTKEP
+851 
-865 SEDVAEALEEDS
+865 EALEEDS

-885 ASFYMEHPLD
+885 ASFY
-895 EVLEKKDVDER
+895 
-906 EPVSEAELVVVEKTP
+906 
-921 VALESVMLVDNEQSE
+921 
-936 EDDSTPV
+936 
-943 EILLVNIES
+943 
-952 VVDHTLLKAAK
+952 
-963 EPSEDVVEA
+963 
-972 LEEDSPVVI
+972 
-981 EKKPASLHIEHPLDE
+981 IEHPLDE
-996 DLEKKDEDEREPVSG
+996 NHEKKDEDEREPVPEI
-1011 FEVVVVEKPPVALES
+1011 EVVVVEKPPVALES
-1026 DMLVDNEE
+1026 EM
-1034 TKEKDS
+1034 
-1040 ASVETLLVEN
+1040 LVEN
-1050 EETKEDDSTPVET
+1050 EETKEDYSTPVET

-1103 ASLHIEHPFDED
+1103 ASFYIEHPLDED

-1120 VDEREPVAEAE
+1120 VDEREPVSETE

-1136 KTPVALDS
+1136 KTPVALES
-1144 DMLVDN
+1144 DMLVDS

-1221 PKAPVTEGELFV
+1221 PEAPVTESELVV
-1233 VNKTPAIV
+1233 VNKTPVIV
-1241 ELGILVEKEGTEGVE
+1241 ESGILVEKEGTEGVE
-1256 DDNPTVE
+1256 DDNATVE

-1270 SVIDYQ
+1270 SVIDHQ

-1282 ERADEMKTEA
+1282 ERADEMKTYA

-1302 KSPVSLHVNQLLDQD
+1302 RSPVSLHVNQLLDQEG
-1317 DNQKEH
+1317 NQKEH

-1328 VEGEHEL
+1328 VEGEQEL
-1335 PKSRELVSEAKLVV
+1335 SKSRELVSEAKLVV

-1360 LLIELESPEKDHA
+1360 ILIELESPENDHA

-1383 SVIDDTSPEQPK
+1383 SVIDDTSLEQPK
-1395 VEDLTQP
+1395 VEDDTQP

-1474 TLENQSSVSEEST
+1474 TLENQSSVSAEST

-1570 DELLRQVLSRKRLSA
+1570 DEFLRQVLSRKRLSA

-1627 MSALPK
+1627 MSTLAK
-1633 VDNSEKVKD
+1633 ADNSSSNVGGAHDEEKLIPGVPREAEKVKD

>member
-1 MRELTMEDAS
+1 M
-11 VTLNGHGEGNFKQPD
+11 
-26 TAQKQHVF
+26 
-34 TTKVFVQM
+34 
-42 GQKDVENDEP
+42 
-52 FLKDAI
+52 
-58 SIVQKDVVNGKV
+58 QKDVVNGKE

-116 DGSTVDSLLLNIETV
+116 DGSTVESLLLNIETV
-131 IDDGLLDGTHEP
+131 IDDGLLNGTHEP
-143 ANDKREVLDEDAPV
+143 ENDKREVLEEDAPL

-167 MEIAIEGEDPSDE
+167 MEIAIEGEDPSDV
-180 DWKNAR
+180 DLKNAR
-186 KNDEIGEEVTEDEVA
+186 ENDEIGEEVTEDDVA
-201 VVEKTPVAS
+201 VVEKTPVARP
-210 SLESDILIEN
+210 LESDILVKN

-249 ERAQEPANKNI
+249 ERPQEPANKNT

-276 SLDVVHLMKETDEGS
+276 SLDVEHLMKETDEGS
-291 ENGEHVTKQRQSFV
+291 EDGEHVTKQRQSFV
-305 EDEVVMVK
+305 EDEVIMVK

-330 DDEGKHADNATVQSL
+330 DDEGKHADNTTVQSL

-353 DDELPERPQELED
+353 DNELPERPQELED
-366 AKKSDA
+366 TKKSDA
-372 LEEDYPVVV
+372 LEEDYPIVV

-391 RAIDFDVKED
+391 QAIDFDVKED
-401 EQDVDPV
+401 EQDIDPV

-419 TRAILESEI
+419 TRAILVSEL

-454 DAEPCKRTHESLQ
+454 DVEPSKRTHESLQ

-482 KRPAPFDMDQMMEQ
+482 KRPPPFDMDQMMEQ

-515 VVEKTAVIV
+515 VVEKTAVTV

-529 VDNEEIEE
+529 VDNEEIEDE
-537 DDSTPVETLL
+537 VSTPVETLL
-547 VNIESVVDHTLLET
+547 VNIESVVDRTLLET

-570 EALEEDSP
+570 ETLEEDSP

-584 PALFYIEHPLDEDH
+584 PASFYIEHPLDEDH

-608 VAEAELVVV
+608 VFEAELVVV
-617 EKTPVALESVMLV
+617 EKTPVALESDMLV

-685 ASFCIEHPLD
+685 ASVCIEHPLD
-695 ENHEKKDEDER
+695 ENHEKKDEGER

-716 LEKTP
+716 VEKTP

-726 DMLVDNEENKEE
+726 EMLVDNEESKEE

-763 EPSKDV
+763 EPSEDV
-769 VEALEEDSPVVI
+769 V
-781 EKKPASFYIEHPLDE
+781 
-796 NHVKKDE
+796 
-803 DEREPVS
+803 
-810 EIEVVVVEKTPVA
+810 
-823 LESVM
+823 
-828 LVDNEQSEEDESTT
+828 
-842 VETLLVNIE
+842 
-851 SVVDYTLLKDTKEP
+851 
-865 SEDVAEALEEDS
+865 EALEEDS

-885 ASFYMEHPLD
+885 AS
-895 EVLEKKDVDER
+895 VC
-906 EPVSEAELVVVEKTP
+906 
-921 VALESVMLVDNEQSE
+921 
-936 EDDSTPV
+936 
-943 EILLVNIES
+943 
-952 VVDHTLLKAAK
+952 
-963 EPSEDVVEA
+963 
-972 LEEDSPVVI
+972 
-981 EKKPASLHIEHPLDE
+981 IEHPLDE
-996 DLEKKDEDEREPVSG
+996 NHEKKDEDEREPVPEI
-1011 FEVVVVEKPPVALES
+1011 EVVVVEKPPVALES
-1026 DMLVDNEE
+1026 EM
-1034 TKEKDS
+1034 
-1040 ASVETLLVEN
+1040 LVEN
-1050 EETKEDDSTPVET
+1050 EETKEDYSTPVET

-1103 ASLHIEHPFDED
+1103 ASFYIEHPLDED

-1120 VDEREPVAEAE
+1120 VDEREPVSEAE
-1131 LVVVE
+1131 FVVVE
-1136 KTPVALDS
+1136 KTPVALESDMLVENEETKEDYSTPVETLLVNIESVVDHTLLEAVKIPSEVVVEAIEEDSPVVIEKRPASFYIEHPLDEDLEKKDVDEREPVSEAEFVVVEKTPVALES

-1200 EKRPILLHMEEM
+1200 EKRPILLHMEEK

-1221 PKAPVTEGELFV
+1221 PEAPVTESELVV
-1233 VNKTPAIV
+1233 VNKTPVIV
-1241 ELGILVEKEGTEGVE
+1241 ESGILVEKEGTEGVE
-1256 DDNPTVE
+1256 DDNATVE
-1263 SLLVNVE
+1263 SLLVNAE
-1270 SVIDYQ
+1270 SVIDHQ

-1282 ERADEMKTEA
+1282 ERADEMKTYA

-1302 KSPVSLHVNQLLDQD
+1302 RSPVSLHVNQLLDQEG
-1317 DNQKEH
+1317 NQKEH

-1328 VEGEHEL
+1328 VEGEQEL
-1335 PKSRELVSEAKLVV
+1335 SKSRELVSEAKLVV

-1360 LLIELESPEKDHA
+1360 ILIELESPENDHA

-1383 SVIDDTSPEQPK
+1383 SVIDDTSLEQPK
-1395 VEDLTQP
+1395 VEDDTQP

-1474 TLENQSSVSEEST
+1474 TLENQSSVSAEST

-1570 DELLRQVLSRKRLSA
+1570 DEFLRQVLSRKRLSA

-1627 MSALPK
+1627 MSTLAK
-1633 VDNSEKVKD
+1633 ADNSSSNVGGAHDEEKLIPGVPREAEKVKD
-1642 AEEQAAKGLL
+1642 AEGQAAKGLL

>member
-1 MRELTMEDAS
+1 MEDAS
-11 VTLNGHGEGNFKQPD
+11 VTVNGHGKSNVTLPD
-26 TAQKQHVF
+26 TAQQQHVF
-34 TTKVFVQM
+34 TTKVFIQM
-42 GQKDVENDEP
+42 AEKDVENDEP
-52 FLKDAI
+52 FLMDAT
-58 SIVQKDVVNGKV
+58 SIVQKDVVNGKE

-116 DGSTVDSLLLNIETV
+116 DGSTVESLLLNIETV
-131 IDDGLLDGTHEP
+131 IDDGLLNGTHEP
-143 ANDKREVLDEDAPV
+143 ENDKREVLDEDAPV

-167 MEIAIEGEDPSDE
+167 MEIAIEGEDPSDV
-180 DWKNAR
+180 DLKNAR
-186 KNDEIGEEVTEDEVA
+186 ENDEIGEEVTEDDVA
-201 VVEKTPVAS
+201 VVEKTPVAR
-210 SLESDILIEN
+210 SLESDILVEN
-220 PDDGGK
+220 PDAGGK

-249 ERAQEPANKNI
+249 ERPQEPANKNT

-276 SLDVVHLMKETDEGS
+276 SLDVEHLMKETDEGS
-291 ENGEHVTKQRQSFV
+291 EDGEHVTKQRQSFV
-305 EDEVVMVK
+305 EDEVMMVK

-330 DDEGKHADNATVQSL
+330 DDEGKHADNTTVQSL

-366 AKKSDA
+366 TKKSDA

-391 RAIDFDVKED
+391 QAIDFDVKED
-401 EQDVDPV
+401 EQDIDPV

-419 TRAILESEI
+419 TRAILESE
-428 LVDNEEAKK
+428 LLADNEEAKK
-437 GDSATVED
+437 GDSTTVED

-454 DAEPCKRTHESLQ
+454 DVEPSKRTHESLQ

-482 KRPAPFDMDQMMEQ
+482 KRPASFDMDQMMEQ
-496 DEETKEQEKKDPVC
+496 DEETKEQEKKDPIC

-515 VVEKTAVIV
+515 VVEKTAVTV

-529 VDNEEIEE
+529 VDNEEIED

-547 VNIESVVDHTLLET
+547 VNIESVVDRTLLET

-584 PALFYIEHPLDEDH
+584 PASFYIEHPLDEDH

-608 VAEAELVVV
+608 VSEAELVVV
-617 EKTPVALESVMLV
+617 EKTPVALESDMLV

-685 ASFCIEHPLD
+685 ASFYIEHPLD
-695 ENHEKKDEDER
+695 EKHEKKDEDER

-716 LEKTP
+716 VKKTP

-726 DMLVDNEENKEE
+726 VMLVDNEQSEE
-738 DSTPVE
+738 DESIPVE

-763 EPSKDV
+763 EPSEDV

-781 EKKPASFYIEHPLDE
+781 EKRPASFYIEHPLDE
-796 NHVKKDE
+796 KHEKKDEDEREPVSEIEVVVVKKTPVALESVMLVDNEQSEEDESIPVETLLVNIESVVDHTLLKAAEEPSEDFVEALEEDSPVVIEKRPASFCIEPPLDENHERKDE

-823 LESVM
+823 LESEM
-828 LVDNEQSEEDESTT
+828 
-842 VETLLVNIE
+842 
-851 SVVDYTLLKDTKEP
+851 
-865 SEDVAEALEEDS
+865 
-877 PVVIEKRP
+877 
-885 ASFYMEHPLD
+885 
-895 EVLEKKDVDER
+895 
-906 EPVSEAELVVVEKTP
+906 
-921 VALESVMLVDNEQSE
+921 
-936 EDDSTPV
+936 
-943 EILLVNIES
+943 
-952 VVDHTLLKAAK
+952 
-963 EPSEDVVEA
+963 
-972 LEEDSPVVI
+972 
-981 EKKPASLHIEHPLDE
+981 
-996 DLEKKDEDEREPVSG
+996 
-1011 FEVVVVEKPPVALES
+1011 
-1026 DMLVDNEE
+1026 
-1034 TKEKDS
+1034 
-1040 ASVETLLVEN
+1040 LVEN

-1103 ASLHIEHPFDED
+1103 ASLHIEHPLDED

-1120 VDEREPVAEAE
+1120 VDEREPVSEPE

-1136 KTPVALDS
+1136 KTPVALKS

-1221 PKAPVTEGELFV
+1221 PKAPVTESELVV
-1233 VNKTPAIV
+1233 VNKTPVIV
-1241 ELGILVEKEGTEGVE
+1241 ESGILVEKEGTEGVE
-1256 DDNPTVE
+1256 DDNATVE

-1270 SVIDYQ
+1270 SVIDHQ

-1282 ERADEMKTEA
+1282 ERADEMKTDA

-1302 KSPVSLHVNQLLDQD
+1302 RSPVSLHVNQLLDQE

-1328 VEGEHEL
+1328 VEGEQEL
-1335 PKSRELVSEAKLVV
+1335 SKSRELVSEAKLVV

-1360 LLIELESPEKDHA
+1360 ILIELESPENDHA

-1383 SVIDDTSPEQPK
+1383 SVIDDTSPEQRK
-1395 VEDLTQP
+1395 VEDDTQP

-1417 EKRKR
+1417 EKIKR

-1570 DELLRQVLSRKRLSA
+1570 DEFLRQVLSRKRLSA

-1627 MSALPK
+1627 MSTLAK
-1633 VDNSEKVKD
+1633 ADNSSSNVGGAHDEEKLIPGVPREAEKVKD
-1642 AEEQAAKGLL
+1642 VEEQAAKGLL

-1659 IDGKRNRLGKKGL
+1659 TDGKRNRLGKKGL

>member
-11 VTLNGHGEGNFKQPD
+11 VTENGHGKGNVKQPD
-26 TAQKQHVF
+26 TAQQQHVF
-34 TTKVFVQM
+34 TTKVFIEM
-42 GQKDVENDEP
+42 GEKDVENDEP
-52 FLKDAI
+52 FLIDAT
-58 SIVQKDVVNGKV
+58 SIVQKDVVNGKE

-116 DGSTVDSLLLNIETV
+116 DGSTVESLLLNIETV
-131 IDDGLLDGTHEP
+131 IDDGLLNGTHAPE
-143 ANDKREVLDEDAPV
+143 NDKREVLDEDAPL

-167 MEIAIEGEDPSDE
+167 MEIAIEGEDPSDV
-180 DWKNAR
+180 DLKNAR
-186 KNDEIGEEVTEDEVA
+186 ENDEIGEEVTEDDVA
-201 VVEKTPVAS
+201 VVEKTPVARP
-210 SLESDILIEN
+210 LESDILVKN

-249 ERAQEPANKNI
+249 ERPQEPANKNT

-276 SLDVVHLMKETDEGS
+276 SLDVEHLMKETDEGL
-291 ENGEHVTKQRQSFV
+291 EDGEHVTKQRQSFV
-305 EDEVVMVK
+305 EDEVIMVK

-330 DDEGKHADNATVQSL
+330 DDEGKHADNTTVQSL

-366 AKKSDA
+366 TKKSDA
-372 LEEDYPVVV
+372 LEEDYPIVV

-391 RAIDFDVKED
+391 QAIDFDVKED
-401 EQDVDPV
+401 EQDIDPV

-419 TRAILESEI
+419 TRAILESEL

-454 DAEPCKRTHESLQ
+454 DVEPSKRTHESLQ

-482 KRPAPFDMDQMMEQ
+482 KRPAPFHMDQMMEQ

-515 VVEKTAVIV
+515 VVEKTAVTV

-529 VDNEEIEE
+529 VDNEEIEDE
-537 DDSTPVETLL
+537 VSTPVETLL
-547 VNIESVVDHTLLET
+547 VNIESVVDRTLLET

-584 PALFYIEHPLDEDH
+584 PASFYIEHPLDEDH

-608 VAEAELVVV
+608 VSEAELVVV
-617 EKTPVALESVMLV
+617 EKTPVALESDMLV

-652 VVDHTLLKAA
+652 VVDHTLLEAVKIPSEDVAEAIEEDSPVVIEKRPASFCIEHLLDEDLEKKDVDEREPVSEIEVVVVDKTPVALESMMLVDNEQSEEDESIPVETLLVNIESVVDHTLWKAA

-685 ASFCIEHPLD
+685 ASLHIEHPLHED
-695 ENHEKKDEDER
+695 LEKKNVDER
-706 EPVSEIEVVV
+706 EPVSEAE
-716 LEKTP
+716 
-721 VALES
+721 
-726 DMLVDNEENKEE
+726 
-738 DSTPVE
+738 
-744 TLLVNIESVVD
+744 
-755 HTLLKDAK
+755 
-763 EPSKDV
+763 
-769 VEALEEDSPVVI
+769 
-781 EKKPASFYIEHPLDE
+781 F
-796 NHVKKDE
+796 
-803 DEREPVS
+803 
-810 EIEVVVVEKTPVA
+810 VVVEKTPVA
-823 LESVM
+823 LES
-828 LVDNEQSEEDESTT
+828 
-842 VETLLVNIE
+842 
-851 SVVDYTLLKDTKEP
+851 
-865 SEDVAEALEEDS
+865 
-877 PVVIEKRP
+877 
-885 ASFYMEHPLD
+885 
-895 EVLEKKDVDER
+895 
-906 EPVSEAELVVVEKTP
+906 
-921 VALESVMLVDNEQSE
+921 
-936 EDDSTPV
+936 
-943 EILLVNIES
+943 
-952 VVDHTLLKAAK
+952 
-963 EPSEDVVEA
+963 
-972 LEEDSPVVI
+972 
-981 EKKPASLHIEHPLDE
+981 
-996 DLEKKDEDEREPVSG
+996 
-1011 FEVVVVEKPPVALES
+1011 
-1026 DMLVDNEE
+1026 DM
-1034 TKEKDS
+1034 
-1040 ASVETLLVEN
+1040 LVEN
-1050 EETKEDDSTPVET
+1050 EETKEDDSTPLET

-1083 SEVVVEAIEEDSP
+1083 SEDVAEVIEEDSA

-1103 ASLHIEHPFDED
+1103 ASFCIEHPLDED

-1120 VDEREPVAEAE
+1120 VDEREPVSETE

-1136 KTPVALDS
+1136 KTPVALES
-1144 DMLVDN
+1144 DMLVDS

-1221 PKAPVTEGELFV
+1221 PEAPVTESELVV
-1233 VNKTPAIV
+1233 VNKTPVIV
-1241 ELGILVEKEGTEGVE
+1241 ESGILVEKEGTEGVE
-1256 DDNPTVE
+1256 DDNATVE
-1263 SLLVNVE
+1263 SLLANVE
-1270 SVIDYQ
+1270 SVIDHQ

-1282 ERADEMKTEA
+1282 ERANEKKTYA

-1302 KSPVSLHVNQLLDQD
+1302 RSPVSLHVNQLLDEE
-1317 DNQKEH
+1317 DNQKEN

-1360 LLIELESPEKDHA
+1360 ILIELESPENDHS

-1395 VEDLTQP
+1395 VEDDTQP
-1402 SESKEPIEETVPRAV
+1402 SESKEPIEETLPRAV

-1434 NPEESTEKEGR
+1434 NPEESTR

-1458 INVVEKKRVC
+1458 INVVEKKRVS

-1474 TLENQSSVSEEST
+1474 TLENQSSVSAEST

-1570 DELLRQVLSRKRLSA
+1570 DEFLRQVLSRKRLSA

-1627 MSALPK
+1627 MSTLAK
-1633 VDNSEKVKD
+1633 ADNSSSNVGGAHDEEKLIPGVPREAEKVKD

>member
-1 MRELTMEDAS
+1 MEDAS
-11 VTLNGHGEGNFKQPD
+11 VTVNGHGKSNVTLPD
-26 TAQKQHVF
+26 TAQQQHVF
-34 TTKVFVQM
+34 TTKVFFQM
-42 GQKDVENDEP
+42 AEKDVENDEP
-52 FLKDAI
+52 FLMDAT
-58 SIVQKDVVNGKV
+58 SIVQKDVVNGKE

-116 DGSTVDSLLLNIETV
+116 DGSTVESLLLNIETV
-131 IDDGLLDGTHEP
+131 IDDGLLNGTHEP
-143 ANDKREVLDEDAPV
+143 ENDKREVLDEDAPL

-167 MEIAIEGEDPSDE
+167 MEIAIEGEDPSDV
-180 DWKNAR
+180 DLKNAR
-186 KNDEIGEEVTEDEVA
+186 ENDEIGEEVTEDDVA
-201 VVEKTPVAS
+201 VVEKTPVARP
-210 SLESDILIEN
+210 LESDILVKN

-249 ERAQEPANKNI
+249 ERPQEPANKNT

-276 SLDVVHLMKETDEGS
+276 SLDVEHLMKETDEGS
-291 ENGEHVTKQRQSFV
+291 EDGEHVTKQRQSFV
-305 EDEVVMVK
+305 EDEVIMVK

-330 DDEGKHADNATVQSL
+330 DDEGKHADNTTVQSL

-366 AKKSDA
+366 TKKSDA
-372 LEEDYPVVV
+372 LEEDYPIVV
-381 KKKPISVNVE
+381 KKKPISVNVKQ
-391 RAIDFDVKED
+391 AIDFDVKED
-401 EQDVDPV
+401 EEDIDPV
-408 VETEVVVVEKE
+408 VETEVVMVEKE
-419 TRAILESEI
+419 TRAILESEL

-454 DAEPCKRTHESLQ
+454 DVEPSKRTHESLQ

-515 VVEKTAVIV
+515 VVEKTAVTV

-529 VDNEEIEE
+529 VDNEEIEDE
-537 DDSTPVETLL
+537 VSTPVETLL
-547 VNIESVVDHTLLET
+547 VNIESVVDRTLLET

-584 PALFYIEHPLDEDH
+584 PASFYIEHPLDEDH

-608 VAEAELVVV
+608 VSEAELVVV
-617 EKTPVALESVMLV
+617 EKTPVALESDMLV

-685 ASFCIEHPLD
+685 ASVCIEHPLD
-695 ENHEKKDEDER
+695 ENYEKKDEGER

-716 LEKTP
+716 VEKTP

-726 DMLVDNEENKEE
+726 DMLVDNEESKEE

-763 EPSKDV
+763 EPSEDV
-769 VEALEEDSPVVI
+769 V
-781 EKKPASFYIEHPLDE
+781 
-796 NHVKKDE
+796 
-803 DEREPVS
+803 
-810 EIEVVVVEKTPVA
+810 
-823 LESVM
+823 
-828 LVDNEQSEEDESTT
+828 
-842 VETLLVNIE
+842 
-851 SVVDYTLLKDTKEP
+851 
-865 SEDVAEALEEDS
+865 EALEEDS

-885 ASFYMEHPLD
+885 AS
-895 EVLEKKDVDER
+895 VC
-906 EPVSEAELVVVEKTP
+906 
-921 VALESVMLVDNEQSE
+921 
-936 EDDSTPV
+936 
-943 EILLVNIES
+943 
-952 VVDHTLLKAAK
+952 
-963 EPSEDVVEA
+963 
-972 LEEDSPVVI
+972 
-981 EKKPASLHIEHPLDE
+981 IEHPLDE
-996 DLEKKDEDEREPVSG
+996 NHEKKDEDEREPVPEI
-1011 FEVVVVEKPPVALES
+1011 EVVVVEKPPVALES
-1026 DMLVDNEE
+1026 EM
-1034 TKEKDS
+1034 
-1040 ASVETLLVEN
+1040 LVEN
-1050 EETKEDDSTPVET
+1050 EETKEDYSTPVET

-1103 ASLHIEHPFDED
+1103 ASLHIEHPLDED

-1120 VDEREPVAEAE
+1120 VDEREPVSEAE
-1131 LVVVE
+1131 FVVVE
-1136 KTPVALDS
+1136 KTPVALESDMLVENEETKEDYSTPVETLLVNIESVVDHTLLEAVKIPSEVVVEAIEEDSPVVIEKRPASLHIEHPLDEDLEKKDVDEREPVSEAEFVVVEKTPVALES

-1221 PKAPVTEGELFV
+1221 PEAPVTESELVV
-1233 VNKTPAIV
+1233 VNKTPVIV
-1241 ELGILVEKEGTEGVE
+1241 ESGILVEKEGTEGVE
-1256 DDNPTVE
+1256 DDNATVE
-1263 SLLVNVE
+1263 SLLVNAE
-1270 SVIDYQ
+1270 SVIDHQ

-1282 ERADEMKTEA
+1282 ERADEMKTYA

-1302 KSPVSLHVNQLLDQD
+1302 RSPVSLHVNQLLDQEG
-1317 DNQKEH
+1317 NQKEH

-1328 VEGEHEL
+1328 VEGEQEL
-1335 PKSRELVSEAKLVV
+1335 SKSRELVSEAKLVV

-1360 LLIELESPEKDHA
+1360 ILIELESPENDHA

-1383 SVIDDTSPEQPK
+1383 SVIDDTSLEQPK
-1395 VEDLTQP
+1395 VEDDTQP

-1474 TLENQSSVSEEST
+1474 TLENQSSVSAEST

-1570 DELLRQVLSRKRLSA
+1570 DEFLRQVLSRKRLSA

-1627 MSALPK
+1627 MSTLAK
-1633 VDNSEKVKD
+1633 ADNSSSNVGGAHDEEKLIPGVPREAEKVKD
-1642 AEEQAAKGLL
+1642 AEGQAAKGLL